1 MYCKR
6 KKIEQHDL
14 VYDNKTRDAIPK
26 RGYYSELVSDMTKDD
41 PTRDICTKKRMK
53 LILQAKT
60 DRLAPMLVSL
70 PKPQRAKL
78 LLPPGRWT
86 TYREDE
92 SIQFPFETFVPKLQ
106 FLSIVLP
113 KELPRL
119 VKIERLRRKFL
130 AANMKK
136 MLRELGIQPYWLL
149 PVDEFKLT
157 DMEHYGLYSPFPKL
171 DLEIFDN
178 TDFDCRIPDEWMSL
192 GMIDGEQYP
201 CPGLAFIPK
210 DDSKPSKSNGDV
222 IQNLNNLYEWTNVAA
237 INYDVKNDKWEVMA
251 LDGTKRHYL
260 IPRVRLMFKADDPET
275 FAQRVKFAVDLR
287 KEVENNLRFYLY
299 LDCLLLEGLPEMP
312 LHYMPKILKMVLIHR
327 QSKDVDE
334 EHMNSLKQEVE
345 LLYTKM
351 EGKMK
356 IIFTIQKYKDLY
368 NFINVPTPDYVPP
381 VPQYGRHP
389 CVMED
394 FHGRLKYNQW
404 YSLYVLTESVACIH
418 LVVDECL
425 KVESMLF
432 FTANYG
438 RNASLAEFDAAQQ
451 HCTSMMLK
459 YLNISWLNQTAH
471 AIRMSFRDV
480 GKGWFN
486 IYEKKWEFYGVSKL
500 CRFMQLVRF
509 RMQYAL
515 RYCIEQSMAMLVALC
530 ETPCLCTY
538 VCDDDYEWD
547 SNDLINSPFRSPTVT
562 LFYFHL
568 MMNERGPYYT
578 TDPAQFEV
586 VIQRLFRE
594 MLYRCHFI
602 PQVHPMIMTGL
613 VFDKELFL
621 TSIGLMEPNVVDY
634 RERLL
639 KAYRKAIIPLKAY
652 MRQYA
657 CYREIYML
665 NIEEYVENYR
675 NEKHSASETK
685 EEVQIHYDAKQDL
698 IWRLPQFINIGPFAI
713 NVDSLK
719 QLLVNKRSDIIKAL
733 LVMWAEEVRL
743 VVDDVIT
750 AYKGIMRK
758 LGEKPNTI
766 EHVFEIREWMESI
779 PFALKTQDDIMRKV
793 HSDYEV
799 LEAFFMPLENE
810 DFRALWE
817 AIGWPLQ
824 ITKQVDDTVLFLEEE
839 QEKFWKLHMQDEQT
853 LYDKIDMFTAQCMT
867 LTLQNDF
874 SKVHEIA
881 NDIKKAW
888 KAMKDAQDWGR
899 ILNQRQKLFG
909 QPVVA
914 FADLNKLVK
923 EFEPYRNLWVTASDF
938 LKAREVW
945 LDNPLMYVD
954 ADTIEP
960 LVNEYYKTII
970 KCVRTFQD
978 MPKVQAVAV
987 TIRDNIDEFRPLIPI
1002 IQAVRNPGM
1011 KERHW
1016 NEFMEKA
1023 GITVT
1028 MNEKQTF
1035 QMCLKQGVAAHGQL
1049 IADIG
1054 ELASKEYVIEQS
1066 LDKMQAEWANKALE
1080 MNAYKNTGTFI
1091 MKIADETLQ
1100 LLDEHLLATQQLGF
1114 SPFKAAFELRIQEW
1128 DDKLRLTQKV
1138 VDEWIECQKEW
1149 MYLEPIF
1156 TSEDIAR
1163 QLPMETKKYGT
1174 MERIWRRI
1182 MSSAAACPK
1191 IMIICPDSR
1200 LLDSLSE
1207 AIHLLAVVSR
1217 GLNEYME
1224 LKRLRFPRFFFLS
1237 DDELLEIL
1245 SQSRNPRAVQPHL
1258 RKCFENIAKVTF
1270 QSDLLITHMHSSEG
1284 EIVELKYKFLPSSN
1298 VEQWL
1303 LLLEDTMR
1311 HSIRLTLIAGLAE
1324 LWEMPR
1330 SQWVLRWP
1338 GQVVIAGSQTAWTA
1352 GVENAIDEYR
1362 MEFFFD
1368 ENLKMLDS
1376 LRALVKGELTYFQ
1389 REVLCALI
1397 VVEVHARDV
1406 TRTLVDENVR
1416 NLADF
1421 QWICQLRYYQNVK
1434 PMWPLEADETPD
1446 IFQDE
1451 VHLDTSRYYRQFSQN
1466 TCDVRAL
1473 NSIFTYQNEYL
1484 GNSGRLVITPLTDRC
1499 YLTLMCAMHLKFGG
1513 APAGPAGTGKTETTK
1528 DLAKALAV
1536 QCVVFNCS
1544 DQLDFMAMGKFFK
1557 GLAASGAWACFDEF
1571 NRIDIEV
1578 LSVVAQQVVTI
1589 QKAQIARLDRFM
1601 FEGVDLPL
1609 KASCSVFITMNPGYA
1624 GRTELPDNLKAL
1636 FRPIAMMVP
1645 DYALIAEISLF
1656 SFGFSEAKILA
1667 GKITTTFRLSSEQLS
1682 TQDHYDFG
1690 MRAVK
1695 TVITV
1700 AGNLI
1705 RQMPDGD
1712 ERQIVLR
1719 ALKDVN
1725 VPKFLANDLV
1735 LFNGIISDLFPRVE
1749 VPVVDY
1755 GIMEQ
1760 SIRNMLTKK
1769 GYDDLYS
1776 FIFKVIQ
1783 LYETTVVR
1791 HGLMLVG
1798 PAGAGKTK
1806 CYETLRDAL
1815 TAIKGKLAPDGF
1827 PFTPV
1832 HTFVVNPKSITMG
1845 QLYGEFD
1852 LLTHEWTDGILS
1864 SLVRAGIAVEDMD
1877 RRWYVFDGPVDAVW
1891 IENMNTVLDDNKKLC
1906 LSSGEI
1912 MKLTDRQRMIFEVAD
1927 LTVASPATVSRCGM
1941 VYLDAQ
1947 VVGLPPLINAWIKS
1961 NLPAIADPIRKS
1973 LVPLISTYLYPALE
1987 LLRSKL
1993 TEIVGSID
2001 SSLVIK
2007 FLELLDYRLRP
2018 LTGKDDRPP
2027 PAANFLALMPR
2038 LAPLWVVWAVI
2049 WSVGATC
2056 DHNGRAIFSDFIRE
2070 ATTEAG
2076 LKPLFPAE
2084 GRVYDYTLHDG
2095 GFTDPTEDGEPA
2107 APYWYSWMAK
2117 LGKYVVDPDWQ
2128 YADIEVPTMDNVRS
2142 AAILGYKIVNYNH
2155 VICVGPTG
2163 TGKTVTITAKLSRGL
2178 HRKFICEFLVFSAR
2192 TSANQT
2198 QDVIDSKLERR
2209 RRGVF
2214 GPPPTK
2220 RQVFFIDDLNM
2231 PALEVFGAQ
2240 PPIELLRQFMDFG
2253 GWYDRS
2259 NIGEF
2264 KMLVDVGIVA
2274 AMGPPGG
2281 GRNPVTMR
2289 LMRHFHYVSFTEME
2303 YSSKY
2308 GIFSTILS
2316 SWTRNIDPKVPP
2328 VREAPFLK
2336 ASIEIFSALVE
2347 ELLPTPTKSHYTFNL
2362 RDLSKVFQGVLMMD
2376 AKTVTH
2382 EDDVIRLW
2390 YHEHLRVYQDRL
2402 VNDADRKWFTNLM
2415 NKKVR
2420 SEFQKDPHELLQDR
2434 LMLFGDFMDLG
2445 ADEKKYAEIVDRD
2458 ELADVLSHYL
2468 EEYNISTTA
2477 PLDLVLFDDAV
2488 AHLCRIARIMRQ
2500 PMANALLLGMGG
2512 SGRQSL
2518 SRLSANMTELAC
2530 IQIEITKAYGLSEWR
2545 DDLKQTMLKAGAENR
2560 GIVFL
2565 FSDAQIKM
2573 ESFLEDLNNILSSGD
2588 VPNIYEVEDL
2598 DKIYQAVRHAVMEM
2612 NLTATKTNLFAC
2624 YQRRVRSNMHIVV
2637 VMSPIGEIFRS
2648 RLRQFPS
2655 LVNCCTIDWFSEW
2668 PKSALESVAFH
2679 FFETMG
2685 ELSVASND
2693 VLNAMVSVCCFA
2705 HQSVVEASE
2714 RFKEQLN
2721 RINYVT
2727 PMSYME
2733 MLGAYAEMFRKKQKA
2748 ILNES
2753 NALKTGLNKLNQT
2766 EIEVKEL
2773 QIELAELKPLM
2784 EKAAEETRKVIEQI
2798 ATDTAIA
2805 EEAREKVEKET
2816 VMAEKLAAINAAM
2829 AEDAQRDLEEAMPAL
2844 RAAEKALQELNRN
2857 DVVEV
2862 KAMKKPPA
2870 GVVLVIE
2877 SLCVV
2882 FDIKPIK
2889 EPGASFGEKVLNYW
2903 KPGSL
2908 MLSDPS
2914 AFLDSLLKFDKDS
2927 ITEDMI
2933 KKLKRFVVNPDYDP
2947 AKILKVS
2954 KACQSLCMW
2963 VHAMYKFYHVNKG
2976 VAPKK
2981 EALARATRELQ
2992 IVEAMLATAK
3002 AKMIALLEGIA
3013 KLNAYL
3019 VEKEDERKRMEE
3031 DINQCLARMDRANR
3045 LLNGLS
3051 SERVRWIKTIA
3062 DLDVA
3067 IVNLIGDILISAC
3080 AVGYITPFTDEFRR
3094 ELLKNWI
3101 EHMEKVEVP
3110 HTSGATPISTL
3121 GDAVQIRTWQMYG
3134 LPRDPMSVES
3144 AVLMSNSRR
3153 WPLIIDPQ
3161 TQANKWIRAMGKL
3174 EGLVVCKPNDRDL
3187 LRNFESALRF
3197 GKPILLE
3204 NVGQELDP
3212 ALDPVL
3218 KRQYFR
3224 QAGQLVLK
3232 LGDSLIPYMAGFKL
3246 YITTKLPNPKYKPE
3260 TSVKVMV
3267 VNFALVPS
3275 GLAEQLL
3282 STVVAQERPDLEEL
3296 RGQLIVSRAQMAAQ
3310 LAEMQADILYGLSN
3324 SQGSPVDDLPLI
3336 LTLEA
3341 IKIKSAEIIIKVEDI
3356 ERTTLEIDE
3365 ARSGYVPVADRGSI
3379 LFFCLS
3385 DMANVDPMY
3394 QYSLEWFVKLFVR
3407 AMAETE
3413 PNEDIVERVDTIIV
3427 HFTFLLYQNVC
3438 RSLFE
3443 RHKLLFAFLLCAR
3456 ILLDR
3461 GAIRATEFNFL
3472 LSGAKLDT
3480 EVENPDPKWISPR
3493 MWIEIQ
3499 QLATLPTMAT
3509 ILRDFTNNVK
3519 FFKTYYDSYTPH
3531 KLPYPKPLD
3540 TQYDTF
3546 QKLLVLKCVRPDKL
3560 IPGLQDY
3567 VVTGLGARFVEPQP
3581 ADLAALYA
3589 ESDPLAPIIFV
3600 LSTGTDP
3607 AADLLK
3613 FADKMKMGKRFES
3626 ISLGQGQG
3634 PYAEAMMRVGCD
3646 FGNWVFFQN
3655 CHLSPSWM
3663 PVLELNVEH
3672 IQPELVHK
3680 DFRLWLTSTPSPF
3693 FPVALLQNGYKM
3705 TVEPPRGIK
3714 ANLLKAFM
3722 NQVPDFMEY
3731 FHSQDPK
3738 VPNFKWLLFSL
3749 CLFHGVVLERRKFG
3763 PLGFNIPYEFTDG
3776 DLRICISQLHMFLN
3790 EYSEVPLRMLTYTA
3804 GHINYGGRVT
3814 DDWDRRCLLTLL
3826 ADYYTLSVLTDRYT
3840 FDESGAYRQQPPAAN
3855 IEDYTKY
3862 IRTLPLNDDPSL
3874 FGLHANAN
3882 ISYAMTETNY
3892 NLFTL
3897 RDLQPKEIAAGEGAS
3912 IEQIIENAAND
3923 IIRVLPKPLDA
3934 EHIATAYPVSYKE
3947 SLNTVL
3953 IQEANRY
3960 NKLLGIIST
3969 SLKDLLKA
3977 LKGLVVMSEALENMA
3992 DSLSKNIV
4000 PGMWSSMA
4008 YPSLKPLAAWV
4019 KDLCLRVQFMQ
4030 EWAASGIPKVFW
4042 ISGFYFPQAFL
4053 TGALQNYARKHV
4065 IAIDTIAYAF
4075 EALQQAP
4082 QKKPEDG
4089 CCVRGL
4095 FLEGAR
4101 WNSGDMSL
4109 EESKPKELHT
4119 QMAILYMKPE
4129 QNHRLQQNLYE
4140 CPTYKTLLRAGTL
4153 STTGHSTNYVMTI
4166 ELNTHKPQSHWIKR
4180 GVALFC
4186 ALDY

>member
-1 MYCKR
+1 
-6 KKIEQHDL
+6 
-14 VYDNKTRDAIPK
+14 
-26 RGYYSELVSDMTKDD
+26 
-41 PTRDICTKKRMK
+41 
-53 LILQAKT
+53 
-60 DRLAPMLVSL
+60 
-70 PKPQRAKL
+70 
-78 LLPPGRWT
+78 
-86 TYREDE
+86 
-92 SIQFPFETFVPKLQ
+92 
-106 FLSIVLP
+106 
-113 KELPRL
+113 
-119 VKIERLRRKFL
+119 
-130 AANMKK
+130 
-136 MLRELGIQPYWLL
+136 
-149 PVDEFKLT
+149 
-157 DMEHYGLYSPFPKL
+157 
-171 DLEIFDN
+171 
-178 TDFDCRIPDEWMSL
+178 
-192 GMIDGEQYP
+192 
-201 CPGLAFIPK
+201 
-210 DDSKPSKSNGDV
+210 
-222 IQNLNNLYEWTNVAA
+222 
-237 INYDVKNDKWEVMA
+237 
-251 LDGTKRHYL
+251 
-260 IPRVRLMFKADDPET
+260 
-275 FAQRVKFAVDLR
+275 
-287 KEVENNLRFYLY
+287 
-299 LDCLLLEGLPEMP
+299 
-312 LHYMPKILKMVLIHR
+312 
-327 QSKDVDE
+327 
-334 EHMNSLKQEVE
+334 
-345 LLYTKM
+345 
-351 EGKMK
+351 
-356 IIFTIQKYKDLY
+356 
-368 NFINVPTPDYVPP
+368 
-381 VPQYGRHP
+381 
-389 CVMED
+389 
-394 FHGRLKYNQW
+394 
-404 YSLYVLTESVACIH
+404 
-418 LVVDECL
+418 
-425 KVESMLF
+425 
-432 FTANYG
+432 
-438 RNASLAEFDAAQQ
+438 
-451 HCTSMMLK
+451 
-459 YLNISWLNQTAH
+459 
-471 AIRMSFRDV
+471 
-480 GKGWFN
+480 
-486 IYEKKWEFYGVSKL
+486 
-500 CRFMQLVRF
+500 
-509 RMQYAL
+509 
-515 RYCIEQSMAMLVALC
+515 
-530 ETPCLCTY
+530 
-538 VCDDDYEWD
+538 
-547 SNDLINSPFRSPTVT
+547 
-562 LFYFHL
+562 
-568 MMNERGPYYT
+568 
-578 TDPAQFEV
+578 
-586 VIQRLFRE
+586 
-594 MLYRCHFI
+594 
-602 PQVHPMIMTGL
+602 
-613 VFDKELFL
+613 
-621 TSIGLMEPNVVDY
+621 
-634 RERLL
+634 
-639 KAYRKAIIPLKAY
+639 
-652 MRQYA
+652 
-657 CYREIYML
+657 
-665 NIEEYVENYR
+665 
-675 NEKHSASETK
+675 
-685 EEVQIHYDAKQDL
+685 
-698 IWRLPQFINIGPFAI
+698 
-713 NVDSLK
+713 
-719 QLLVNKRSDIIKAL
+719 
-733 LVMWAEEVRL
+733 
-743 VVDDVIT
+743 
-750 AYKGIMRK
+750 
-758 LGEKPNTI
+758 
-766 EHVFEIREWMESI
+766 
-779 PFALKTQDDIMRKV
+779 
-793 HSDYEV
+793 
-799 LEAFFMPLENE
+799 
-810 DFRALWE
+810 
-817 AIGWPLQ
+817 
-824 ITKQVDDTVLFLEEE
+824 
-839 QEKFWKLHMQDEQT
+839 
-853 LYDKIDMFTAQCMT
+853 
-867 LTLQNDF
+867 
-874 SKVHEIA
+874 VHEIA

-888 KAMKDAQDWGR
+888 KGMKDAQEWGR
-899 ILNQRQKLFG
+899 VLNQRQKLFG
-909 QPVVA
+909 QPVVP
-914 FADLNKLVK
+914 FSDLNRLVK

-945 LDNPLMYVD
+945 FDNPLMYVD
-954 ADTIEP
+954 ADGIEP
-960 LVNEYYKTII
+960 LINDYYKTII
-970 KCVRTFQD
+970 KCVRTFAD
-978 MPKVQAVAV
+978 MPKVQQVAT

-1035 QMCLKQGVAAHGQL
+1035 TMCLKQGMAAHGEL
-1049 IADIG
+1049 IAEIG

-1066 LDKMQAEWANKALE
+1066 LDKMQSDWANKAME
-1080 MNAYKNTGTFI
+1080 IAPYKNTGTFI

-1100 LLDEHLLATQQLGF
+1100 LLDEHLLNTQQLGF
-1114 SPFKAAFELRIQEW
+1114 SPFKAAFELRITDW
-1128 DDKLRLTQKV
+1128 DEKLRLTQKV

-1156 TSEDIAR
+1156 TSEDISR
-1163 QLPMETKKYGT
+1163 QLPLEAKKYGT

-1182 MSSAAACPK
+1182 MGTAAACPK
-1191 IMIICPDSR
+1191 IMLICPDSR
-1200 LLDSLSE
+1200 LLDSLVE
-1207 AIHLLAVVSR
+1207 ARHLLAVVAR
-1217 GLNEYME
+1217 GLAEYME

-1270 QSDLLITHMHSSEG
+1270 EPDLKISHMHSSEG
-1284 EIVELKYKFLPSSN
+1284 EIVELKYKFYPSSN

-1311 HSIRLTLIAGLAE
+1311 HTIRLTLVAGMEE
-1324 LWEMPR
+1324 LWTLPR
-1330 SQWVLRWP
+1330 AEWVLRWP

-1352 GVENAIDEYR
+1352 GVEAAIEDYR
-1362 MEFFFD
+1362 MDQFFE
-1368 ENLKMLDS
+1368 ENLLMLDS
-1376 LRALVKGELTYFQ
+1376 LRGLVKGELTFFQ
-1389 REVLCALI
+1389 REVVCALI
-1397 VVEVHARDV
+1397 VIEVHAREV
-1406 TRTLVDENVR
+1406 TRTLVDENVK
-1416 NLADF
+1416 NVTDF
-1421 QWICQLRYYQNVK
+1421 QWICQLRYYQVVK
-1434 PMWPLEADETPD
+1434 PMYEFEEGESRE
-1446 IFQDE
+1446 IYQDE
-1451 VHLDTSRYYRQFSQN
+1451 NRLDTLPYYRQFSQN
-1466 TCDVRAL
+1466 HCDVKAL
-1473 NSIFTYQNEYL
+1473 NSVFMYSNEYL

-1544 DQLDFMAMGKFFK
+1544 DQLDYMAMGKFFK

-1589 QKAQIARLDRFM
+1589 QKAQIARLDKFM
-1601 FEGVDLPL
+1601 FEGCELPL

-1656 SFGFSEAKILA
+1656 SYGFFEAKILA

-1682 TQDHYDFG
+1682 SQDHYDFG

-1695 TVITV
+1695 TVILV

-1705 RQMPDGD
+1705 RQMPDAD

-1719 ALKDVN
+1719 ALRDVN
-1725 VPKFLANDLV
+1725 VPKFLADDLL

-1749 VPVVDY
+1749 IPIVDY

-1760 SIRNMLTKK
+1760 SIRNILVKR

-1806 CYETLRDAL
+1806 CYEILRDAL

-1852 LLTHEWTDGILS
+1852 LQTHEWTDGILS
-1864 SLVRAGIAVEDMD
+1864 SLVRGGIAVEDMD
-1877 RRWYVFDGPVDAVW
+1877 KRWYVFDGPVDAVW

-1927 LTVASPATVSRCGM
+1927 LAVASPATVSRCGM
-1941 VYLDAQ
+1941 VYLDTR
-1947 VVGLPPLINAWIKS
+1947 VVGLPPLVNAWLKS
-1961 NLPAIADPIRKS
+1961 NIPPIADSLRKHF
-1973 LVPLISTYLYPALE
+1973 PNLITNYLYPALT

-1993 TEIVGSID
+1993 TEIVVSID
-2001 SSLVIK
+2001 SQLVLK
-2007 FLELLDYRLRP
+2007 FLELLDYRMRP

-2027 PAANFLALMPR
+2027 PGAAFLAMMPK
-2038 LAPLWVVWAVI
+2038 LAPCWVVWAVI

-2056 DHNGRAIFSDFIRE
+2056 DHNGRAIFSDFMRSL
-2070 ATTEAG
+2070 TEENG
-2076 LKPLFPAE
+2076 LKPLFPKE

-2095 GFTDPTEDGEPA
+2095 GFTDPTDDGEPA
-2107 APYWYSWMAK
+2107 NPYWYNWMANMEE
-2117 LGKYVVDPDWQ
+2117 YEVDPEWQ
-2128 YADIEVPTMDNVRS
+2128 YADIEVPTLDNVRS
-2142 AAILGYKIVNYNH
+2142 AAILGYKIANYNH

-2163 TGKTVTITAKLSRGL
+2163 TGKTVTITSKLSRGL
-2178 HRKFICEFLVFSAR
+2178 HKKFICEFIVFSAR

-2231 PALEVFGAQ
+2231 PALEVYGAQ
-2240 PPIELLRQFMDFG
+2240 PPIELLRQFMDFS
-2253 GWYDRS
+2253 GWYDRT

-2303 YSSKY
+2303 YASKY
-2308 GIFSTILS
+2308 AIFNTILC
-2316 SWTRNIDPKVPP
+2316 SWTRNIPKEVK
-2328 VREAPFLK
+2328 VREGPFLK
-2336 ASIEIFSALVE
+2336 ASIDIFSSLVE
-2347 ELLPTPTKSHYTFNL
+2347 ELLPTPTKSHYTFNM
-2362 RDLSKVFQGVLMMD
+2362 RDLSKVFQGILMMD
-2376 AKTVTH
+2376 PHFVKD

-2390 YHEHLRVYQDRL
+2390 YHEHQRVYQDRL
-2402 VNDADRKWFTNLM
+2402 VNNEDRDWFVNLL
-2415 NKKVR
+2415 NKKIR
-2420 SEFQKDPHELLQDR
+2420 TEFGKKSADVVEGR
-2434 LMLFGDFMDLG
+2434 LMLFGDFMDIG
-2445 ADEKKYAEIVDRD
+2445 ADERKYVEITDQEEMD
-2458 ELADVLSHYL
+2458 YVLSHYL
-2468 EEYNISTTA
+2468 VEYNLSTTV
-2477 PLDLVLFDDAV
+2477 PLDLVLFEDAV
-2488 AHLCRIARIMRQ
+2488 AHLCRLARIMRQ

-2518 SRLSANMTELAC
+2518 SRLAANMAELTC
-2530 IQIEITKAYGLSEWR
+2530 IQIEITKAYGQSEWR
-2545 DDLKQTMLKAGAENR
+2545 DDLKQTMIKAGADNR

-2588 VPNIYEVEDL
+2588 VPNIYEAEDL
-2598 DKIYQAVRHAVMEM
+2598 DKIYMSVRHAVMEM
-2612 NLTATKTNLFAC
+2612 NLAATKTNLFAC
-2624 YQRRVRSNMHIVV
+2624 YQRRVRSNLHIVV
-2637 VMSPIGEIFRS
+2637 VMSPVGEIFRA

-2668 PKSALESVAFH
+2668 PKSALESVATH
-2679 FFETMG
+2679 FFHNMG
-2685 ELSVASND
+2685 ELQTSDEILDS
-2693 VLNAMVSVCCFA
+2693 MVSVCCFA
-2705 HQSVVEASE
+2705 HQSVVDASAK
-2714 RFKEQLN
+2714 FLAQLN
-2721 RINYVT
+2721 RLNYVT

-2733 MLGAYAEMFRKKQKA
+2733 MLGAYAEMFRKQRKA

-2766 EIEVKEL
+2766 EVEVKQL

-2784 EKAAEETRKVIEQI
+2784 EKAAEETRKVIDQI
-2798 ATDTAIA
+2798 AIDTAIA
-2805 EEAREKVEKET
+2805 EEARIKVEKEQSI
-2816 VMAEKLAAINAAM
+2816 AEKMAAETTAM
-2829 AEDAQRDLEEAMPAL
+2829 AEDAQRDLDEAMPAL
-2844 RAAEKALQELNRN
+2844 RAAENALKELNRN
-2857 DVVEV
+2857 DIVEV
-2862 KAMKKPPA
+2862 KALKKPPG

-2903 KPGSL
+2903 KPGSQ
-2908 MLSDPS
+2908 MLADPT
-2914 AFLDSLLKFDKDS
+2914 AFLDSLMKFDKES

-2933 KKLKRFVVNPDYDP
+2933 KKLKRFIVNPDYEP
-2947 AKILKVS
+2947 TKIIKVS
-2954 KACQSLCMW
+2954 KACMSLCMW
-2963 VHAMYKFYHVNKG
+2963 VHAMYKFYHVNKA

-2981 EALARATRELQ
+2981 EALERATKELAA
-2992 IVEAMLATAK
+2992 VEAMLANAK
-3002 AKMIALLEGIA
+3002 AKMQALLEGIA

-3019 VEKEDERKRMEE
+3019 QEKEEEKRKMEE

-3051 SERVRWIKTIA
+3051 SERVRWISTIKK
-3062 DLDVA
+3062 LDVD
-3067 IVNLIGDILISAC
+3067 IVSLIGDILISAC

-3094 ELLKNWI
+3094 ELLREWMH
-3101 EHMEKVEVP
+3101 HMEEVAVP
-3110 HTSGATPISTL
+3110 HTEGATPLSIL
-3121 GDAVQIRTWQMYG
+3121 GDPVQIRTWQMYG
-3134 LPRDPMSVES
+3134 LPRDPLSVES

-3161 TQANKWIRAMGKL
+3161 TQANKWIRAMGKI

-3187 LRNFESALRF
+3187 LRSFESALRF
-3197 GKPILLE
+3197 GKPVLLE

-3224 QAGQLVLK
+3224 QAGQMVLK
-3232 LGDSLIPYMAGFKL
+3232 LGDSLIPYMPGFRL
-3246 YITTKLPNPKYKPE
+3246 YITTKLPNPRYTPE
-3260 TSVKVMV
+3260 TSVKVQI

-3282 STVVAQERPDLEEL
+3282 SIVVAQERPDLEEL
-3296 RGQLIVSRAQMAAQ
+3296 RGQLIVSRAQMSAQ

-3324 SQGSPVDDLPLI
+3324 SEGSPVDDLPLI

-3356 ERTTLEIDE
+3356 ERTTIEIDV
-3365 ARSGYVPVADRGSI
+3365 AREDYIPVANRGQI

-3385 DMANVDPMY
+3385 GMANVDPMY
-3394 QYSLEWFVKLFVR
+3394 QYSLEWFVKLFIR
-3407 AMAETE
+3407 SMAETE
-3413 PNEDIVERVDTIIV
+3413 PNEDIMERVDTIIE
-3427 HFTFLLYQNVC
+3427 HFTFLLYVNVC

-3461 GAIRATEFNFL
+3461 GVIRLIEFNFL
-3472 LSGAKLDT
+3472 LNGAKIEQEL
-3480 EVENPDPKWISPR
+3480 ENPEPKWISER
-3493 MWIEIQ
+3493 MWLDMQ
-3499 QLATLPTMAT
+3499 QLASIPTMKQFV
-3509 ILRDFTNNVK
+3509 LEDFHAQIK
-3519 FFKTYYDSYTPH
+3519 FFRTYYDAWNPH
-3531 KLPYPKPLD
+3531 KLPFPKPLD
-3540 TQYDTF
+3540 TQLDQF
-3546 QKLLVLKCVRPDKL
+3546 QRLLVLKCLRPDKL

-3567 VVTGLGARFVEPQP
+3567 VVMGLGGRFVEPQP

-3634 PYAEAMMRVGCD
+3634 PLAEAMMKIGCD

-3680 DFRLWLTSTPSPF
+3680 DFRLWLTAMPSPH

-3714 ANLLKAFM
+3714 ANLLKAYM
-3722 NQVPDFMEY
+3722 NQVPDFVDY
-3731 FHSQDPK
+3731 FNSTDSK

-3776 DLRICISQLHMFLN
+3776 DLRICISQLHMFLT

-3814 DDWDRRCLLTLL
+3814 DDWDRRCLLCLL
-3826 ADYYTLSVLTDRYT
+3826 HDYYSTQVLSDKYI
-3840 FDESGAYRQQPPAAN
+3840 FDENGAYKQQSPSSN
-3855 IEDYTKY
+3855 IEAYTAY

-3874 FGLHANAN
+3874 FGLHSNAN
-3882 ISYAMTETNY
+3882 ISYAMSETNTC
-3892 NLFTL
+3892 LGIL
-3897 RDLQPKEIAAGEGAS
+3897 RNLQPKEVSSGGGLSAE
-3912 IEQIIENAAND
+3912 EMTERAANE
-3923 IIRVLPKPLDA
+3923 ILAIVPPMLDQKY
-3934 EHIATAYPVSYKE
+3934 IATTYPVSYKE

-3953 IQEANRY
+3953 IQEAIRY
-3960 NKLLGIIST
+3960 NRLLGVINS
-3969 SLKDLLKA
+3969 SLRDLLKA
-3977 LKGLVVMSEALENMA
+3977 LKGLVVMSEALESMA
-3992 DSLSKNIV
+3992 GSLARNAV
-4000 PGMWSSMA
+4000 PLMWSSKA

-4019 KDLCLRVQFMQ
+4019 KDLILRVQFMQ
-4030 EWAASGIPKVFW
+4030 LWADTGIPKVFW

-4065 IAIDTIAYAF
+4065 IAIDTISYAF
-4075 EALQQAP
+4075 EALPAAP
-4082 QKKPEDG
+4082 AKRPDDG

-4095 FLEGAR
+4095 YLEGAR

-4109 EESKPKELHT
+4109 EESRPKELHT
-4119 QMAILYMKPE
+4119 EMAIIYMKPE
-4129 QNHRLQQNLYE
+4129 QNHKLQQGLYE

-4166 ELNTHKPQSHWIKR
+4166 ELTTHKPQSHWIKR

>member
-1 MYCKR
+1 MHSRR
-6 KKIEQHDL
+6 KKIKRHDV
-14 VYDNKTRDAIPK
+14 VYDNVERDAIPK
-26 RGYYSELVSDMTKDD
+26 RGYYSELVSNMMKDLA
-41 PTRDICTKKRMK
+41 PKQAFAKKRMK
-53 LILQAKT
+53 LLLQAKT
-60 DRLAPMLVSL
+60 DKLAPMVISL
-70 PKPQRAKL
+70 PKPQKPKI

-86 TYREDE
+86 TYSEDD

-106 FLSIVLP
+106 FLSVVLP

-130 AANMKK
+130 ASNIKK
-136 MLRELGIQPYWLL
+136 MLRERGIQPYLL
-149 PVDEFKLT
+149 MPTTEYPISDEQ
-157 DMEHYGLYSPFPKL
+157 YYSLYSVFPKME
-171 DLEIFDN
+171 LELFDN
-178 TDFDCRIPDEWMSL
+178 TEYDCRIPEEWLNL
-192 GMIDGEQYP
+192 GLIEGEQYP

-210 DDSKPSKSNGDV
+210 QDGKSTKPSTDL
-222 IQNLNNLYEWTNVAA
+222 IQILNNLYEWTNVAA
-237 INYDVKNDKWEVMA
+237 FSFDKNTEKWEVMA
-251 LDGTKRHYL
+251 LDGSKRRFN
-260 IPRVRLMFKADDPET
+260 IPRIRLMFKADDPDT
-275 FAQRVKFAVDLR
+275 FAERVKFAVNLR

-299 LDCLLLEGLPEMP
+299 LDCLILDGLPRMP
-312 LHYMPKILKMVLIHR
+312 LNFMPSILKMVIIH
-327 QSKDVDE
+327 QQAKKLD
-334 EHMNSLKQEVE
+334 NNLLQSLKQEVE
-345 LLYTKM
+345 
-351 EGKMK
+351 
-356 IIFTIQKYKDLY
+356 
-368 NFINVPTPDYVPP
+368 
-381 VPQYGRHP
+381 
-389 CVMED
+389 
-394 FHGRLKYNQW
+394 
-404 YSLYVLTESVACIH
+404 A
-418 LVVDECL
+418 
-425 KVESMLF
+425 MLF
-432 FTANYG
+432 FTSNYG
-438 RNASLAEFDAAQQ
+438 RNVSLAEFDAAQQ

-459 YLNISWLNQTAH
+459 YLNITWLDATAH
-471 AIRMSFRDV
+471 AIRMSYRDV

-486 IYEKKWEFYGVSKL
+486 IYEKKWEFYGISKL

-515 RYCIEQSMAMLVALC
+515 RYSIEQSMAMFVVLC

-538 VCDDDYEWD
+538 ICEDDYEWD
-547 SNDLINSPFRSPTVT
+547 STDLINSPFRSPTPT

-568 MMNERGPYYT
+568 MMSAEGPYYT
-578 TDPAQFEV
+578 TPPEQFEI

-602 PQVHPMIMTGL
+602 PQVHPKIMTGL

-621 TSIGLMEPNVVDY
+621 TSIGLMEPNVVEY

-639 KAYRKAIIPLKAY
+639 KAYRKAIIPLIAY
-652 MRQYA
+652 MHQYD
-657 CYREIYML
+657 CYKDIYML
-665 NIEEYVENYR
+665 NIEDNFR
-675 NEKHSASETK
+675 QEKHSASEIR
-685 EEVQIHYDAKQDL
+685 EEVQMHYDEKQDL
-698 IWRLPQFINIGPFAI
+698 IWRLPQYINIGPFAI
-713 NVDSLK
+713 NVDTLK
-719 QLLVNKRSDIIKAL
+719 QMLVTKRSDIIKAL
-733 LVMWAEEVRL
+733 LTMWAEEVRQ
-743 VVDDVIT
+743 VVEDVIQ
-750 AYKGIMRK
+750 AYKNIMRK

-779 PFALKTQDDIMRKV
+779 PFALKTQEDIMKKV
-793 HSDYEV
+793 HTDYEV
-799 LEAFFMPLENE
+799 LDVFFTPLEHD
-810 DFRALWE
+810 DFKALWE
-817 AIGWPLQ
+817 AIGWPLN
-824 ITKQVDDTVLFLEEE
+824 ITKQVDATTDFLEEE
-839 QEKFWKLHMQDEQT
+839 QEKFWKLHQQDEQT
-853 LYDKIDMFTAQCMT
+853 LFDKIDMFTAQCMA

-874 SKVHEIA
+874 AKVHEIA

-888 KAMKDAQDWGR
+888 KGMKDAQEWGR
-899 ILNQRQKLFG
+899 VLNQRQKLFG

-914 FADLNKLVK
+914 FADLNRLVK

-938 LKAREVW
+938 LKSREVW
-945 LDNPLMYVD
+945 FDNPLIYVD
-954 ADTIEP
+954 ADAIEP
-960 LVNEYYKTII
+960 AINEYYKTIV
-970 KCVRTFQD
+970 KCIRVFAD
-978 MPKVQAVAV
+978 LPKVQQVAL
-987 TIRDNIDEFRPLIPI
+987 TIRDDMDEFRPLIPV

-1011 KERHW
+1011 KDRHW
-1016 NEFMEKA
+1016 NEFMERA
-1023 GITVT
+1023 GIAVT

-1035 QMCLKQGVAAHGQL
+1035 AMCLKQGVAEHAEM
-1049 IADIG
+1049 IAEID

-1066 LDKMQAEWANKALE
+1066 LDKMLNDWASKTMEVSPYKA
-1080 MNAYKNTGTFI
+1080 TGTFI

-1100 LLDEHLLATQQLGF
+1100 LLDEHLLMTQQLGF

-1128 DDKLRLTQKV
+1128 DDRLRLTQKV
-1138 VDEWIECQKEW
+1138 VDEWIETQKEW

-1156 TSEDIAR
+1156 TSEDISR
-1163 QLPMETKKYGT
+1163 QLPLEAKKYGT

-1191 IMIICPDSR
+1191 IMVICPDSR
-1200 LLDSLSE
+1200 LLDSLVE
-1207 AIHLLAVVSR
+1207 ARHLLAVVSR

-1270 QSDLLITHMHSSEG
+1270 EPDLKITQMHSSEG
-1284 EIVELKYKFLPSSN
+1284 EIVELKYKFYPSSN

-1303 LLLEDTMR
+1303 LLLEDTMK
-1311 HSIRLTLIAGLAE
+1311 HSIRLTLVAAMEE
-1324 LWEMPR
+1324 LWTMPR
-1330 SQWVLRWP
+1330 AEWVLRWP
-1338 GQVVIAGSQTAWTA
+1338 GQAVLAGSQTAWTA
-1352 GVENAIDEYR
+1352 GVEQAIVDYR
-1362 MEFFFD
+1362 LDLYFEEM
-1368 ENLKMLDS
+1368 LSQLDS
-1376 LRALVKGELTYFQ
+1376 LRALVKGELTFFQ

-1397 VVEVHARDV
+1397 VIEVHARDV
-1406 TRTLVDENVR
+1406 TRTLVDENVK
-1416 NLADF
+1416 NISDF
-1421 QWICQLRYYQNVK
+1421 QWICQLRYYQIIK
-1434 PMWPLEADETPD
+1434 DMIPLEEDESPE
-1446 IFQDE
+1446 IYQDE
-1451 VHLDTSRYYRQFSQN
+1451 ERLDTSMFYRQFSQN
-1466 TCDVRAL
+1466 YCDVRAL
-1473 NSIFTYQNEYL
+1473 NSVFTYQNEYL

-1589 QKAQIARLDRFM
+1589 QKAQIARQEKFM
-1601 FEGVDLPL
+1601 FEGCELPL

-1656 SFGFSEAKILA
+1656 SYGFYEAKILA

-1682 TQDHYDFG
+1682 SQEHYDFG

-1695 TVITV
+1695 TVILV

-1719 ALKDVN
+1719 ALRDVN
-1725 VPKFLANDLV
+1725 VPKFLADDLV

-1749 VPVVDY
+1749 IPIVDY

-1760 SIRNMLTKK
+1760 SIRNMLIKK
-1769 GYDDLYS
+1769 GYDDLYT
-1776 FIFKVIQ
+1776 FIFKIIQ

-1798 PAGAGKTK
+1798 PAGVGKTK
-1806 CYETLRDAL
+1806 CYEILRDAL

-1827 PFTPV
+1827 PFTTV
-1832 HTFVVNPKSITMG
+1832 YTFVVNPKSITMG

-1852 LLTHEWTDGILS
+1852 LQTHEWTDGILS
-1864 SLVRAGIAVEDMD
+1864 SLVRAGIAVEDND

-1927 LTVASPATVSRCGM
+1927 LAVASPATVSRCGM
-1941 VYLDAQ
+1941 VYLDTQ
-1947 VVGLPPLINAWIKS
+1947 VVGLPPLVNAWMKS
-1961 NLPAIADPIRKS
+1961 NLPSIADNIRKI
-1973 LVPLISTYLYPALE
+1973 LPNLINAYLYPTLT

-1993 TEIVGSID
+1993 TEIVASID
-2001 SSLVIK
+2001 SALVLK
-2007 FLELLDYRLRP
+2007 FLELMDYRLRP

-2027 PAANFLALMPR
+2027 PGAAFLAMMPK
-2038 LAPLWVVWAVI
+2038 LAPCWVIWSVI

-2056 DHNGRAIFSDFIRE
+2056 DHNGRAIFSDFMRE
-2070 ATTEAG
+2070 LMVENGA
-2076 LKPLFPAE
+2076 KPLFPKE

-2107 APYWYSWMAK
+2107 NPYWYNWMEN
-2117 LGKYVVDPDWQ
+2117 LEEYEVDPEWQ
-2128 YADIEVPTMDNVRS
+2128 FADIEVPTLDNVRS
-2142 AAILGYKIVNYNH
+2142 AALLGYKITNYNH

-2163 TGKTVTITAKLSRGL
+2163 TGKTVTITSKLSRGL
-2178 HRKFICEFLVFSAR
+2178 HKKFICEFLVFSAR

-2214 GPPPTK
+2214 GPPPPK

-2231 PALEVFGAQ
+2231 PALEVYGAQ
-2240 PPIELLRQFMDFG
+2240 PPIELLRQFMDFS
-2253 GWYDRS
+2253 GWYDRT

-2264 KMLVDVGIVA
+2264 KTLIDVGLVA

-2281 GRNPVTMR
+2281 GRNPITMR
-2289 LMRHFHYVSFTEME
+2289 LMRHFHYISFTEME
-2303 YSSKY
+2303 YNSKF
-2308 GIFSTILS
+2308 GIFNTILK
-2316 SWTRNIDPKVPP
+2316 SWTRNFKNVSI
-2328 VREAPFLK
+2328 RENAFLK
-2336 ASIEIFSALVE
+2336 SSIEVFNSLVE

-2362 RDLSKVFQGVLMMD
+2362 RDLSKVFQGILMMD
-2376 AKTVTH
+2376 PLNVKD

-2390 YHEHLRVYQDRL
+2390 YHEHQRVYQDRL
-2402 VNDADRKWFTNLM
+2402 VNNEDRSWFVNLL
-2415 NKKVR
+2415 NKKIR
-2420 SEFQKDPHELLQDR
+2420 TEFNKKSSDVIGGR
-2434 LMLFGDFMDLG
+2434 LMLFGDFMDIG
-2445 ADEKKYAEIVDRD
+2445 ADDKKYIEITNKVELD
-2458 ELADVLSHYL
+2458 EVLSHYL
-2468 EEYNISTTA
+2468 NEYNLSSTA
-2477 PLDLVLFDDAV
+2477 PLDLVLFEDAV
-2488 AHLCRIARIMRQ
+2488 AHLCRLARIMRQ

-2518 SRLSANMTELAC
+2518 SRLAANMAELQC
-2530 IQIEITKAYGLSEWR
+2530 MQIEITKAYGQSEWR
-2545 DDLKQTMLKAGAENR
+2545 DDLKQTMMRAGADNR

-2588 VPNIYEVEDL
+2588 VPNIYEAEDL
-2598 DKIYQAVRHAVMEM
+2598 DSIYMSVRHAVMEM
-2612 NLTATKTNLFAC
+2612 NLAATKTNLFAC
-2624 YQRRVRSNMHIVV
+2624 YQRRVRSNLHIVV
-2637 VMSPIGEIFRS
+2637 VMSPVGEIFRA

-2668 PKSALESVAFH
+2668 PKSALESVARH
-2679 FFETMG
+2679 FFTNMP
-2685 ELSVASND
+2685 ELQTTDEVIES
-2693 VLNAMVSVCCFA
+2693 LVSVCCFA
-2705 HQSVVEASE
+2705 HQSVVDASGK
-2714 RFKEQLN
+2714 FLAQLN
-2721 RINYVT
+2721 RLNYVT

-2733 MLGAYAEMFRKKQKA
+2733 MLGAYAEMFKKKQKA
-2748 ILNES
+2748 ILVES

-2766 EIEVKEL
+2766 EVEVKQL

-2798 ATDTAIA
+2798 AIDTEIA
-2805 EEAREKVEKET
+2805 EDARIKVEKEQAIAEL
-2816 VMAEKLAAINAAM
+2816 MAKETSAM
-2829 AEDAQRDLEEAMPAL
+2829 AEDAQRDLDEAMPAL

-2889 EPGASFGEKVLNYW
+2889 EPGASFGQKVLNYW
-2903 KPGSL
+2903 KPGSQ
-2908 MLSDPS
+2908 MLADPT
-2914 AFLDSLLKFDKDS
+2914 AFLDSLMKYDKES

-2933 KKLKRFVVNPDYDP
+2933 KKLKKYVTDP
-2947 AKILKVS
+2947 NYEPMKISKVS
-2954 KACQSLCMW
+2954 KACMSLCMW
-2963 VHAMYKFYHVNKG
+2963 VHAMYKFYHVNKA

-2981 EALARATRELQ
+2981 EALERATKELAA
-2992 IVEAMLATAK
+2992 VEAMLANAK
-3002 AKMIALLEGIA
+3002 AKMQALLEGIA

-3019 VEKEDERKRMEE
+3019 QEKEEEKRKMEE

-3051 SERVRWIKTIA
+3051 SERVRWIRTIKE
-3062 DLDVA
+3062 LDIA
-3067 IVNLIGDILISAC
+3067 QINLIGDIMLSAC
-3080 AVGYITPFTDEFRR
+3080 AVGYVTPFTDEFRR
-3094 ELLKNWI
+3094 ELLGEWI
-3101 EHMEKVEVP
+3101 KHIVEVAVP
-3110 HTSGATPISTL
+3110 HTDGATPLSIL
-3121 GDAVQIRTWQMYG
+3121 GDPVVIRNWQMYG
-3134 LPRDPMSVES
+3134 LPRDPLSVES

-3161 TQANKWIRAMGKL
+3161 TQANKWIRAMGKT

-3187 LRNFESALRF
+3187 LRNFETALRF
-3197 GKPILLE
+3197 GKPLLLE

-3232 LGDSLIPYMAGFKL
+3232 LGDSLIPYTAGFRL
-3246 YITTKLPNPKYKPE
+3246 YITTKLPNPRYTPE
-3260 TSVKVMV
+3260 TSVKVQI

-3282 STVVAQERPDLEEL
+3282 SIVVAQERPDLEEL
-3296 RGQLIVSRAQMAAQ
+3296 RGQLIVSRAQLSTQ
-3310 LAEMQADILYGLSN
+3310 LAKMQSDILYGLSN
-3324 SQGSPVDDLPLI
+3324 SEGSPVDDLPLI

-3341 IKIKSAEIIIKVEDI
+3341 IKIKSAEILIKVEDI
-3356 ERTTLEIDE
+3356 ERTSAEIDE
-3365 ARSGYVPVADRGSI
+3365 ARLGYVPVAGRGQI

-3385 DMANVDPMY
+3385 AMADVDPMY
-3394 QYSLEWFVKLFVR
+3394 QYSLEWFVRLFIR
-3407 AMAETE
+3407 SMAETE
-3413 PNEDIVERVDTIIV
+3413 PNEDIIERVEIIIE
-3427 HFTFLLYQNVC
+3427 HFTFLLYQN
-3438 RSLFE
+3438 
-3443 RHKLLFAFLLCAR
+3443 
-3456 ILLDR
+3456 
-3461 GAIRATEFNFL
+3461 EF
-3472 LSGAKLDT
+3472 
-3480 EVENPDPKWISPR
+3480 ENPEPKWISPR
-3493 MWIEIQ
+3493 MWLDMM
-3499 QLATLPTMAT
+3499 QLASLPTMHQFV
-3509 ILRDFTNNVK
+3509 IDFPQQTK
-3519 FFKTYYDSYTPH
+3519 FFKTYYDAWNPH

-3540 TQYDTF
+3540 TQLDPF
-3546 QKLLVLKCVRPDKL
+3546 QRLLVLKCLRPDKL

-3634 PYAEAMMRVGCD
+3634 PLAEAMMKVGCD

-3663 PVLELNVEH
+3663 PTLELNVEQ
-3672 IQPELVHK
+3672 IVPEQVHK

-3714 ANLLKAFM
+3714 ANLLKAYM
-3722 NQVPDFMEY
+3722 NQVPDFLDY
-3731 FHSQDPK
+3731 FNSADNK
-3738 VPNFKWLLFSL
+3738 VPNFK
-3749 CLFHGVVLERRKFG
+3749 
-3763 PLGFNIPYEFTDG
+3763 
-3776 DLRICISQLHMFLN
+3776 
-3790 EYSEVPLRMLTYTA
+3790 MLTYTA

-3814 DDWDRRCLLTLL
+3814 DDWDRRCLLYLL
-3826 ADYYTLSVLTDRYT
+3826 SDYYTTAVLNDRCV
-3840 FDESGAYRQQPPAAN
+3840 FDESGAYKQQPSWFT
-3855 IEDYTKY
+3855 IDDYTNY

-3874 FGLHANAN
+3874 FGLHSNAN
-3882 ISYAMTETNY
+3882 ISYAMSETSSCIN
-3892 NLFTL
+3892 TL
-3897 RDLQPKEIAAGEGAS
+3897 SNLQPKEVSGEGGITAEEKTELVS
-3912 IEQIIENAAND
+3912 KEILG
-3923 IIRVLPKPLDA
+3923 VLPTLLDQKY
-3934 EHIATAYPVSYKE
+3934 IATTYPVSYKE

-3953 IQEANRY
+3953 IQEAIRY
-3960 NKLLGIIST
+3960 NKLLTVINN
-3969 SLKDLLKA
+3969 SLKDLQKA
-3977 LKGLVVMSEALENMA
+3977 LKGLVVMSEALESMSG
-3992 DSLSKNIV
+3992 SLARNAV
-4000 PGMWSSMA
+4000 PDMWSSRA

-4030 EWAASGIPKVFW
+4030 SWADGGIPKVFW

-4065 IAIDTIAYAF
+4065 IAIDTVAYAF
-4075 EALQQAP
+4075 EALPGPPA
-4082 QKKPEDG
+4082 KKPDDG
-4089 CCVRGL
+4089 CCVSGL

-4101 WNSGDMSL
+4101 WNVTDMAL
-4109 EESKPKELHT
+4109 EESRPKELHT
-4119 QMAILYMKPE
+4119 EMAIIYMKPE
-4129 QNHRLQQNLYE
+4129 QNHRLASGLYE
-4140 CPTYKTLLRAGTL
+4140 CPAYKTLARAGTL
-4153 STTGHSTNYVMTI
+4153 ATTGHSTNYVMTV
-4166 ELNTHKPQSHWIKR
+4166 ELATHKPQAHWIKR

>member
-1 MYCKR
+1 MYSRR
-6 KKIEQHDL
+6 KKIGQQDV
-14 VYDNKTRDAIPK
+14 VYDNQTRDSIPK
-26 RGYYSELVSDMTKDD
+26 RGYYSELVSDLIKDEKEKG
-41 PTRDICTKKRMK
+41 ICGKKRMK

-60 DRLAPMLVSL
+60 SALAPMLVSL
-70 PKPQRAKL
+70 PKPQKPRT

-86 TYREDE
+86 TYQGDE
-92 SIQFPFETFVPKLQ
+92 SVQFPFSAFVPKLQ
-106 FLSIVLP
+106 FLNIVLP
-113 KELPRL
+113 KDMPRL

-130 AANMKK
+130 AANIKK

-149 PVDEFKLT
+149 PPSEYPIT
-157 DMEHYGLYSPFPKL
+157 DQQHYSLHSPFPRL
-171 DLEIFDN
+171 PLEIFDN
-178 TDFDCRIPDEWMSL
+178 TDFDCRIPDEWLAL
-192 GMIDGEQYP
+192 GMIEGEQHP
-201 CPGLAFIPK
+201 CPALAFIPK
-210 DDSKPSKSNGDV
+210 LDGKTKTTGDLIHV
-222 IQNLNNLYEWTNVAA
+222 LNNIYDWINVAA
-237 INYDVKNDKWEVMA
+237 YSYNETTMTWHVMA
-251 LDGTKRHYL
+251 LDGSKRRYD
-260 IPRVRLMFKADDPET
+260 IPRIRLMFKADDPET
-275 FAQRVKFAVDLR
+275 FVMRVQFAIDLR
-287 KEVENNLRFYLY
+287 NEVDNNLRFYLF
-299 LDCLLLEGLPEMP
+299 LDCLALDGLPVMP
-312 LHYMPKILKMVLIHR
+312 PRFMPRILKMVRVHKQAR
-327 QSKDVDE
+327 ECDE
-334 EHMNSLKQEVE
+334 VHLEE
-345 LLYTKM
+345 LQDESYLTYKKM
-351 EGKMK
+351 EGKMRF
-356 IIFTIQKYKDLY
+356 IHTITKFKDLY
-368 NFINVPTPDYVPP
+368 SFIRVPTKDYVAPVPDY
-381 VPQYGRHP
+381 GRYP
-389 CVMED
+389 CVMDD
-394 FHGRLKYNQW
+394 FQGRMKYNQW
-404 YSLYVLTESVACIH
+404 YSLFVLTEGVSCIH

-432 FTANYG
+432 FTSNYG
-438 RNASLAEFDAAQQ
+438 RNVSLAEFDAAQQ

-459 YLNISWLNQTAH
+459 YLNITWLNNTAH

-486 IYEKKWEFYGVSKL
+486 IYEKKWEYYGVSKL
-500 CRFMQLVRF
+500 NRFMQLVRF

-515 RYCIEQSMAMLVALC
+515 RYSIEQSMAMFVYMC

-538 VCDDDYEWD
+538 ICDDDWEWD
-547 SNDLINSPFRSPTVT
+547 PTDLINTPFRSPTVT
-562 LFYFHL
+562 LFYFFL
-568 MMNERGPYYT
+568 MLNADGPYYT
-578 TDPAQFEV
+578 TPPPQFEV

-621 TSIGLMEPNVVDY
+621 TSIGLLEPNVVDY

-639 KAYRKAIIPLKAY
+639 KAYRKSIIPLNAY
-652 MRQYA
+652 LRQYE
-657 CYREIYML
+657 CYTELYNL
-665 NIEEYVENYR
+665 DIEEYVENYR
-675 NEKHSASETK
+675 QEKHSASEIR
-685 EEVQIHYDAKQDL
+685 EEVQTHYDAKQEL
-698 IWRLPQFINIGPFAI
+698 IWRLPQYINIGPFAI
-713 NVDSLK
+713 NVDTLK
-719 QLLVNKRSDIIKAL
+719 QILVNKRSDIMKAL
-733 LVMWAEEVRL
+733 LAMWAEEVKN
-743 VVDDVIT
+743 VVEDVIQ
-750 AYKGIMRK
+750 AYKNIMRK

-766 EHVFEIREWMESI
+766 EHVFEIREWMEGI
-779 PFALKTQDDIMRKV
+779 PFALKTQEDIMKKV
-793 HSDYEV
+793 HTDYEV
-799 LEAFFMPLENE
+799 LDVFYTPLENE
-810 DFRALWE
+810 DFKALWE
-817 AIGWPLQ
+817 SIGWPLN
-824 ITKQVDDTVLFLEEE
+824 ITKQVVTTTDFLEEE
-839 QEKFWKLHMQDEQT
+839 QEKFWKLHQLDEQT
-853 LYDKIDMFTAQCMT
+853 LQDKIDMFNAQCMQ
-867 LTLQNDF
+867 LTLQCDF

-888 KAMKDAQDWGR
+888 KAMKDSQDWGR

-909 QPVVA
+909 VPVTPYT
-914 FADLNKLVK
+914 DLNRLVK

-938 LKAREVW
+938 LKAKEIW
-945 LDNPLMYVD
+945 FDNPLMYVD

-960 LVNEYYKTII
+960 LINEYYKTIV
-970 KCVRTFQD
+970 KCTKTFAD
-978 MPKVQAVAV
+978 MPKVQHVAV
-987 TIRDNIDEFRPLIPI
+987 TIRDDIDEFRPLVPVL
-1002 IQAVRNPGM
+1002 QAVRNPGM

-1016 NEFMEKA
+1016 NEFMERA

-1035 QMCLKQGVAAHGQL
+1035 TMCLKQGVAAHAEL
-1049 IADIG
+1049 IAEIG

-1066 LDKMQAEWANKALE
+1066 LDKMQAEWATKIIELTP
-1080 MNAYKNTGTFI
+1080 YKNTGTFI

-1100 LLDEHLLATQQLGF
+1100 LLDEHQLQTQQLSF

-1128 DDKLRLTQKV
+1128 GDKLNQTQRF

-1156 TSEDIAR
+1156 TSEDISR
-1163 QLPMETKKYGT
+1163 QLPMEAKKYNT

-1182 MSSAAACPK
+1182 MSAAAACNK
-1191 IMIICPDSR
+1191 IMIICPDTR
-1200 LLDSLSE
+1200 MYDSVVE
-1207 AIHLLAVVSR
+1207 ARHLLAVVSR

-1224 LKRLRFPRFFFLS
+1224 LKRVRFPRFFFLS

-1245 SQSRNPRAVQPHL
+1245 SQSRNPKAVQPHL
-1258 RKCFENIAKVTF
+1258 RKCFENIARVTF
-1270 QSDLLITHMHSSEG
+1270 EYDLKITQMHSSEG
-1284 EIVELKYKFLPSSN
+1284 EIVDLKYQFYPSSN

-1311 HSIRLTLIAGLAE
+1311 HSIRLTLVAGIEE
-1324 LWEMPR
+1324 LWRLPR
-1330 SQWVLRWP
+1330 SEWVLRWP

-1352 GVENAIDEYR
+1352 GVENAISEFR
-1362 MEFFFD
+1362 MDQFYD
-1368 ENLKMLDS
+1368 ENLRMLDS

-1397 VVEVHARDV
+1397 VIEVHARDV
-1406 TRTLVDENVR
+1406 TRMLVDENVK
-1416 NLADF
+1416 NVTDF
-1421 QWICQLRYYQNVK
+1421 QWMCQLRYYEIVK
-1434 PMWPLEADETPD
+1434 PPYIIEEGESTE
-1446 IFQDE
+1446 IIQDE
-1451 VHLDTSRYYRQFSQN
+1451 NNLNTAPYYHQFSQN
-1466 TCDVRAL
+1466 HEDVRAL
-1473 NSIFTYQNEYL
+1473 NSSFVYANEYL

-1544 DQLDFMAMGKFFK
+1544 DQLDYMAMGKFFK

-1578 LSVVAQQVVTI
+1578 LSVVAQQVITI
-1589 QKAQIARLDRFM
+1589 QKAQIAKQEKFW
-1601 FEGVDLPL
+1601 FEGVELPL
-1609 KASCSVFITMNPGYA
+1609 KQSCSVFITMNPGYA

-1636 FRPIAMMVP
+1636 FRPISMMVP

-1656 SFGFSEAKILA
+1656 SFGFFEAKILA

-1682 TQDHYDFG
+1682 SQDHYDFG

-1705 RQMPDGD
+1705 RQMPNGD

-1719 ALKDVN
+1719 SLRDVN
-1725 VPKFLANDLV
+1725 VPKFLADDLL

-1749 VPVVDY
+1749 IPVVDY
-1755 GIMEQ
+1755 GIMEH
-1760 SIRNMLTKK
+1760 SIRNMLVKR
-1769 GYDDLYS
+1769 GYDDLYT
-1776 FIFKVIQ
+1776 FIFKIIQ

-1806 CYETLRDAL
+1806 CYEILRDAL

-1852 LLTHEWTDGILS
+1852 LNTHEWTDGILS

-1877 RRWYVFDGPVDAVW
+1877 KRWYIFDGPVDAVW

-1912 MKLTDRQRMIFEVAD
+1912 MKMTDRQRMIFEVAD
-1927 LTVASPATVSRCGM
+1927 LAVASPATVSRCGM
-1941 VYLDAQ
+1941 VYLDTR
-1947 VVGLPPLINAWIKS
+1947 VVGLPPLVNAWMKS
-1961 NLPAIADPIRKS
+1961 NLPPIADNIRKILPS
-1973 LVPLISTYLYPALE
+1973 LITTYLYPCLD

-1993 TEIVGSID
+1993 VEIVVSID
-2001 SSLVIK
+2001 SALVLK

-2027 PAANFLALMPR
+2027 PGAPFLAMMPR
-2038 LAPLWVVWAVI
+2038 LAPCWVVWSVI

-2056 DHNGRAIFSDFIRE
+2056 DHNGRAVFSQFMRQL
-2070 ATTEAG
+2070 TETNN
-2076 LKPLFPAE
+2076 LKPLFPKE

-2095 GFTDPTEDGEPA
+2095 GFTDLTEDGEPA
-2107 APYWYSWMAK
+2107 NPYWYNWMANMEP
-2117 LGKYVVDPDWQ
+2117 YEVDPEWQ
-2128 YADIEVPTMDNVRS
+2128 YADIEVPTLDSVRS
-2142 AAILGYKIVNYNH
+2142 AAILGYKITNYNH

-2163 TGKTVTITAKLSRGL
+2163 TGKTVTITSKLSRGL
-2178 HRKFICEFLVFSAR
+2178 HKKFICEFLVFSAR
-2192 TSANQT
+2192 TSSNQT
-2198 QDVIDSKLERR
+2198 QDVIDSKLDRR

-2231 PALEVFGAQ
+2231 PALEVYGAQ
-2240 PPIELLRQFMDFG
+2240 PPIELIRQFMDFS
-2253 GWYDRS
+2253 GWYDRTD
-2259 NIGEF
+2259 IGAF
-2264 KMLVDVGIVA
+2264 KTLVDVGIVA

-2289 LMRHFHYVSFTEME
+2289 LMRHFHYISFTEME
-2303 YSSKY
+2303 YDSKY
-2308 GIFSTILS
+2308 GIFKVILN
-2316 SWTRNIDPKVPP
+2316 SWTSRIAKEVV

-2336 ASIEIFSALVE
+2336 SSLEVFNSLVA

-2362 RDLSKVFQGVLMMD
+2362 RDLSKVFQGMLMMD
-2376 AKTVTH
+2376 AYKVKE
-2382 EDDVIRLW
+2382 EDEVIRLW
-2390 YHEHLRVYQDRL
+2390 YHEHQRVYQDRL
-2402 VNDADRKWFTNLM
+2402 VNNEDRQWFTNLLQ
-2415 NKKVR
+2415 KKIR
-2420 SEFQKDPHELLQDR
+2420 EEFKRKPADVLGGR
-2434 LMLFGDFMDLG
+2434 LMLFGDFMDPG
-2445 ADEKKYAEIVDRD
+2445 ADDKKYVEINDQEELD
-2458 ELADVLSHYL
+2458 EILSNYL
-2468 EEYNISTTA
+2468 MDYNLSTTA

-2488 AHLCRIARIMRQ
+2488 AHLCRVSRIMRQ
-2500 PMANALLLGMGG
+2500 PMANALCLGMGG

-2518 SRLSANMTELAC
+2518 ARLAAFMGELIC
-2530 IQIEITKAYGLSEWR
+2530 IQIEITKAYGQSEWR
-2545 DDLKQTMLKAGAENR
+2545 DDLKQTMIKAGADNK
-2560 GIVFL
+2560 GVVFL

-2588 VPNIYEVEDL
+2588 VPNIYEAEDL
-2598 DKIYQAVRHAVMEM
+2598 DKIFMSVRHAVMEM
-2612 NLTATKTNLFAC
+2612 NLPATKTNLFTC
-2624 YQRRVRSNMHIVV
+2624 YQKRVRSNLHIVI
-2637 VMSPIGEIFRS
+2637 VMSPVGEIFRA
-2648 RLRQFPS
+2648 RLRMFPS

-2668 PKSALESVAFH
+2668 PKSALESVANH
-2679 FFETMG
+2679 FFQHMQ
-2685 ELSVASND
+2685 ELQTTEQVYE
-2693 VLNAMVSVCCFA
+2693 AMVSVCCFA
-2705 HQSVVEASE
+2705 HQSVVDASAK
-2714 RFKEQLN
+2714 FLAQLN
-2721 RINYVT
+2721 RLNYVT

-2733 MLGAYAEMFRKKQKA
+2733 MLGCYAEMFRKKQND
-2748 ILNES
+2748 ILKES

-2766 EIEVKEL
+2766 EVEVKQL

-2784 EKAAEETRKVIEQI
+2784 EKAAEETRKVIERI
-2798 ATDTAIA
+2798 AIDTAIA
-2805 EEAREKVEKET
+2805 EEARIKVEKEQA
-2816 VMAEKLAAINAAM
+2816 VAEKMASETTAM
-2829 AEDAQRDLEEAMPAL
+2829 AEDAQKDLDEALPAL
-2844 RAAEKALQELNRN
+2844 KAAEKALQELNRN

-2877 SLCVV
+2877 SLCMV
-2882 FDIKPIK
+2882 FDIKPVK
-2889 EPGASFGEKVLNYW
+2889 EQGANFGEKVLNYW
-2903 KPGSL
+2903 KPGSQ
-2908 MLSDPS
+2908 MLSDPT
-2914 AFLDSLLKFDKDS
+2914 AFLDSLMKFDKES

-2933 KKLKRFVVNPDYDP
+2933 KKLKRFVTNPDYDP

-2963 VHAMYKFYHVNKG
+2963 VHAMYKFYHVNKA

-2981 EALARATRELQ
+2981 AALEKATKDLAAVEAILANARA
-2992 IVEAMLATAK
+2992 
-3002 AKMIALLEGIA
+3002 KMQALLEGIA

-3019 VEKEDERKRMEE
+3019 QEKEEEKRKMED
-3031 DINQCLARMDRANR
+3031 DINACLARMDRANR

-3062 DLDVA
+3062 DLEVA
-3067 IVNLIGDILISAC
+3067 LVNLIGDILLSAC

-3094 ELLKNWI
+3094 ELLGRWI
-3101 EHMEKVEVP
+3101 QHIVDVQVP
-3110 HTSGATPISTL
+3110 HTHGATPLSVL
-3121 GDAVQIRTWQMYG
+3121 GDAVEIRTWQMYG
-3134 LPRDPMSVES
+3134 LPRDPLSVES
-3144 AVLMSNSRR
+3144 AVLISNSRR

-3161 TQANKWIRAMGKL
+3161 TQANKWIRAMGKID
-3174 EGLVVCKPNDRDL
+3174 GIVVVKPNDRDL

-3232 LGDSLIPYMAGFKL
+3232 LGDSLIPYMPGFRL
-3246 YITTKLPNPKYKPE
+3246 YITTKLPNPRYTPE
-3260 TSVKVMV
+3260 TSVKVQI

-3282 STVVAQERPDLEEL
+3282 SIVVAQERPDLEEL
-3296 RGQLIVSRAQMAAQ
+3296 RGQLIVTRAQMASQ
-3310 LAEMQADILYGLSN
+3310 LAEMQSDILYGLSN
-3324 SQGSPVDDLPLI
+3324 SEGSPVDDVPLI

-3341 IKIKSAEIIIKVEDI
+3341 IKIKSAEILIKVEDI
-3356 ERTTLEIDE
+3356 ERTTIEIDD
-3365 ARSGYVPVADRGSI
+3365 ARQGYVPVANRGQI

-3385 DMANVDPMY
+3385 GMANVDPMY
-3394 QYSLEWFVKLFVR
+3394 QYSLEWFVKLFIR
-3407 AMAETE
+3407 SMAETE
-3413 PNEDIVERVDTIIV
+3413 PNEDIIERVETIIE
-3427 HFTFLLYQNVC
+3427 HFTFLLYVNVC

-3443 RHKLLFAFLLCAR
+3443 KHKLLFAFLLCAR
-3456 ILLDR
+3456 ILMDK
-3461 GAIRATEFNFL
+3461 GVIRHTEFNFL
-3472 LSGAKLDT
+3472 LNGGKIEEEL
-3480 EVENPDPKWISPR
+3480 ENPEPKWISER
-3493 MWIEIQ
+3493 MWLDMQ
-3499 QLATLPTMAT
+3499 QLASVPTMKAFVD
-3509 ILRDFTNNVK
+3509 DFPSQLK
-3519 FFKTYYDSYTPH
+3519 HFKGYYDSMNPH
-3531 KLPYPKPLD
+3531 KLAYPKPLD
-3540 TQYDTF
+3540 TQLDSF
-3546 QKLLVLKCVRPDKL
+3546 QKLLVLKCLRPDKVV
-3560 IPGLQDY
+3560 PGLQDY
-3567 VVTGLGARFVEPQP
+3567 VVVGLGGRFVEPQP
-3581 ADLAALYA
+3581 ADLAALYG
-3589 ESDPLAPIIFV
+3589 ESDPLSPIIFV

-3634 PYAEAMMRVGCD
+3634 PLAEAMMRTGCD

-3672 IQPELVHK
+3672 ISPEMVHK
-3680 DFRLWLTSTPSPF
+3680 DFRLWLTAMPSPH

-3714 ANLLKAFM
+3714 ANLLKAYM
-3722 NQVPDFMEY
+3722 NQVPDFAEY
-3731 FHSQDPK
+3731 MSSGDSK

-3776 DLRICISQLHMFLN
+3776 DLKICMSQLHMFLA
-3790 EYSEVPLRMLTYTA
+3790 EYSEVPLRMLTYVA

-3814 DDWDRRCLLTLL
+3814 DDWDRRCLMCLL
-3826 ADYYTLSVLTDRYT
+3826 GDYYATAVLTDKYY
-3840 FDESGAYRQQPPAAN
+3840 FDENGFYKQQHASAT
-3855 IEDYTKY
+3855 IDDYTKY
-3862 IRTLPLNDDPSL
+3862 IRSLPLNDDPSL
-3874 FGLHANAN
+3874 FGLHSNAN
-3882 ISYAMTETNY
+3882 ISYAMSETAA
-3892 NLFTL
+3892 NLNTL
-3897 RDLQPKEIAAGEGAS
+3897 RNLQPRDASGEGGLSAEEKTERAAKEILSSLPPKLDLGYIAA
-3912 IEQIIENAAND
+3912 
-3923 IIRVLPKPLDA
+3923 
-3934 EHIATAYPVSYKE
+3934 TYPVSYKE

-3953 IQEANRY
+3953 IQEAIRY
-3960 NKLLGIIST
+3960 NRLLGVITT
-3969 SLKDLLKA
+3969 SLNDLLKA
-3977 LKGLVVMSEALENMA
+3977 LKGLVVMSQALENMSN
-3992 DSLSKNIV
+3992 SLAINVV
-4000 PGMWSSMA
+4000 PVMWSSKA

-4019 KDLCLRVQFMQ
+4019 KDLILRVKFMQ
-4030 EWAASGIPKVFW
+4030 EWTDHGIPKVFW

-4065 IAIDTIAYAF
+4065 IAIDTVGYGF
-4075 EALQQAP
+4075 EALAGAP
-4082 QKKPEDG
+4082 AKKYDDG

-4101 WNSGDMSL
+4101 WNMGDMSL
-4109 EESKPKELHT
+4109 EESRPKELYT
-4119 QMAILYMKPE
+4119 DMAIIYMKPE
-4129 QNHRLQQNLYE
+4129 VGHKLAQGLYC
-4140 CPTYKTLLRAGTL
+4140 CPTYKTLVRAGTL

-4166 ELNTHKPQSHWIKR
+4166 ELPTHKPQAHWIKR

>member
-1 MYCKR
+1 MYSKK
-6 KKIEQHDL
+6 KKIKRTDV
-14 VYDNKTRDAIPK
+14 VYDNKTRDSIPK
-26 RGYYSELVSDMTKDD
+26 RGYYSELVSDMTKED
-41 PTRDICTKKRMK
+41 PGKELCAKKRMK

-60 DRLAPMLVSL
+60 DKLAPTLTSL
-70 PKPQRAKL
+70 PKPQRAKI

-86 TYREDE
+86 TYKEDE

-106 FLSIVLP
+106 FLSVVLP

-130 AANMKK
+130 AANIKK
-136 MLRELGIQPYWLL
+136 MLRELGIQPFWLL
-149 PVDEFKLT
+149 PPSEFHLT
-157 DMEHYGLYSPFPKL
+157 DQEYYGLYSPYPKL

-178 TDFDCRIPDEWMSL
+178 TDFDCRIPEEWLSL
-192 GMIDGEQYP
+192 GMIEGEQYP

-210 DDSKPSKSNGDV
+210 EQSKAAKSSDA
-222 IQNLNNLYEWTNVAA
+222 IQMYNSLYEWTNVAA
-237 INYDVKNDKWEVMA
+237 FSFDKQTQLWEVMA
-251 LDGTKRHYL
+251 LDGTKRYFN
-260 IPRVRLMFKADDPET
+260 IPRIRLMFKADDPET
-275 FAQRVKFAVDLR
+275 FANRVKFAVDLR
-287 KEVENNLRFYLY
+287 REVENNLRFYLY
-299 LDCLLLEGLPEMP
+299 LDCLILEGLPIMP
-312 LHYMPKILKMVLIHR
+312 RSFMPSILQMVRIHKQAR
-327 QSKDVDE
+327 ELDE
-334 EHMNSLKQEVE
+334 DHLNCLKYEAE
-345 LLYTKM
+345 LLYKKM

-356 IIFTIQKYKDLY
+356 IIYTILSYRDLY
-368 NFINVPTPDYVPP
+368 NFVDPPTKDYVPP
-381 VPQYGRHP
+381 VPDYGRYP
-389 CVMED
+389 CIMDD
-394 FHGRLKYNQW
+394 FSGRVKYNQW
-404 YSLYVLTESVACIH
+404 NSLYVLTEAVSCIH

-432 FTANYG
+432 FTTNYG
-438 RNASLAEFDAAQQ
+438 RNVSLAEFDAAQQ
-451 HCTSMMLK
+451 HCTTMMLK
-459 YLNISWLNQTAH
+459 YLNITWLNNCAH

-480 GKGWFN
+480 GKGWYN

-500 CRFMQLVRF
+500 SRFMQLVRF

-515 RYCIEQSMAMLVALC
+515 RFCIEQSMDMFVTLC

-538 VCDDDYEWD
+538 WCSEDYEWD
-547 SNDLINSPFRSPTVT
+547 SSDLINTPFRSPTPT

-568 MMNERGPYYT
+568 MINADGPFYT
-578 TDPAQFEV
+578 TDPAQFEI

-639 KAYRKAIIPLKAY
+639 VAYRKAVIPLLAY
-652 MRQYA
+652 LRQYE
-657 CYREIYML
+657 CYTDIFML
-665 NIEEYVENYR
+665 DTEEYVENFR
-675 NEKHSASETK
+675 QEKHSASETR
-685 EEVQIHYDAKQDL
+685 EEVQMHYDAKQDL
-698 IWRLPQFINIGPFAI
+698 IWRLPQYINIGPFAL
-713 NVDSLK
+713 NVDTLK
-719 QLLVNKRSDIIKAL
+719 QILVTKRSDIIRAL
-733 LVMWAEEVRL
+733 LTMWAEEVRL
-743 VVDDVIT
+743 VVEDVVQ
-750 AYKGIMRK
+750 AYKGIMRR

-766 EHVFEIREWMESI
+766 EHVFEIREWMESV
-779 PFALKTQDDIMRKV
+779 PFALKTQEDIMKKV
-793 HSDYEV
+793 NTDYEV
-799 LEAFFMPLENE
+799 LDAFFMPLEND
-810 DFRALWE
+810 DFKLLWE
-817 AIGWPLQ
+817 AVGWPLQ
-824 ITKQVDDTVLFLEEE
+824 ITKQVDATTEFLEEE
-839 QEKFWKLHMQDEQT
+839 QEKFWKLHQQDEQT
-853 LYDKIDMFTAQCMT
+853 LYDKIDMFTAQCMQ

-888 KAMKDAQDWGR
+888 KGMKDAQDWGR

-909 QPVVA
+909 QPVVP
-914 FADLNKLVK
+914 FSDLNRLVK

-938 LKAREVW
+938 LKAKEVW
-945 LDNPLMYVD
+945 FDNPLMYVD
-954 ADTIEP
+954 ADSIEP
-960 LVNEYYKTII
+960 LINEYYKTIV
-970 KCVRTFQD
+970 KCTRTFAD
-978 MPKVQAVAV
+978 LPKVQEVAIV
-987 TIRDNIDEFRPLIPI
+987 IRDDIDEFRPLIPV

-1016 NEFMEKA
+1016 NEFMERA

-1035 QMCLKQGVAAHGQL
+1035 SMCLKQGVAAHAEL
-1049 IADIG
+1049 IAEIG
-1054 ELASKEYVIEQS
+1054 ELASKEYVIEQA
-1066 LDKMQAEWANKALE
+1066 LDKMLADWSNKAME
-1080 MNAYKNTGTFI
+1080 IAPYKNTGTFI

-1100 LLDEHLLATQQLGF
+1100 LLDEHLMATQQLGF

-1128 DDKLRLTQKV
+1128 DDRLRLTQKV

-1156 TSEDIAR
+1156 TSEDISR
-1163 QLPMETKKYGT
+1163 QLPLEAKKYGT

-1191 IMIICPDSR
+1191 IMLICPDSR
-1200 LLDSLSE
+1200 LLDSLVE
-1207 AIHLLAVVSR
+1207 ARHLLAVVSR
-1217 GLNEYME
+1217 GLNAYME

-1245 SQSRNPRAVQPHL
+1245 AQSRNPRAVQPHL
-1258 RKCFENIAKVTF
+1258 RKCFEAIAKVTF
-1270 QSDLLITHMHSSEG
+1270 EPDLKITYMHSCEG
-1284 EIVELKYKFLPSSN
+1284 EIVELKYKFYPSSN

-1311 HSIRLTLIAGLAE
+1311 HTIRLTLVDGMAE
-1324 LWEMPR
+1324 LWTLPR
-1330 SQWVLRWP
+1330 EEWVLRWP

-1352 GVENAIDEYR
+1352 GVENAIEEYMMDR
-1362 MEFFFD
+1362 FVE
-1368 ENLKMLDS
+1368 EMLEQLDR
-1376 LRALVKGELTYFQ
+1376 LRSLVKGELTFAQ
-1389 REVLCALI
+1389 RAVVCALI
-1397 VVEVHARDV
+1397 VIEVHARDV
-1406 TRTLVDENVR
+1406 TRSLFDDNVK
-1416 NLADF
+1416 NVTDF
-1421 QWICQLRYYQNVK
+1421 QWIVQLRYYQIK
-1434 PMWPLEADETPD
+1434 RDMYPLEDGESPEIYQDADR
-1446 IFQDE
+1446 
-1451 VHLDTSRYYRQFSQN
+1451 LDTSAYYRQFSQDK
-1466 TCDVRAL
+1466 CDVKAL
-1473 NSIFTYQNEYL
+1473 NSVFTYQNEYL

-1499 YLTLMCAMHLKFGG
+1499 YVTLMCAMHLKFGG

-1544 DQLDFMAMGKFFK
+1544 DQLDYMAMGKFFK

-1589 QKAQIARLDRFM
+1589 QKAQVARLEKFM
-1601 FEGVDLPL
+1601 FEGCDLPL

-1636 FRPIAMMVP
+1636 FRPISMMVP

-1656 SFGFSEAKILA
+1656 SYGFYEAKILA

-1682 TQDHYDFG
+1682 SQDHYDFG

-1695 TVITV
+1695 TVILV

-1705 RQMPDGD
+1705 RQMPDAE

-1719 ALKDVN
+1719 SLRDVN
-1725 VPKFLANDLV
+1725 VPKFLADDLL

-1749 VPVVDY
+1749 IPVVDY

-1760 SIRNMLTKK
+1760 SIRNMLVKK
-1769 GYDDLYS
+1769 GYDDLYT
-1776 FIFKVIQ
+1776 FIFKIIQ

-1798 PAGAGKTK
+1798 PAGSGKTK
-1806 CYETLRDAL
+1806 CYEILRDAL
-1815 TAIKGKLAPDGF
+1815 TAIRGKLAPDGF
-1827 PFTPV
+1827 PFTTV
-1832 HTFVVNPKSITMG
+1832 LTYIVNPKSITMG

-1852 LLTHEWTDGILS
+1852 LQTHEWTDGILS

-1877 RRWYVFDGPVDAVW
+1877 RRWYIFDGPVDAVW

-1912 MKLTDRQRMIFEVAD
+1912 MKLTERQRMIFEVAD
-1927 LTVASPATVSRCGM
+1927 LAVASPATVSRCGM
-1941 VYLDAQ
+1941 VYLDTK
-1947 VVGLPPLINAWIKS
+1947 VVGLPPLVNAWLKA
-1961 NLPAIADPIRKS
+1961 NLPPMADNIRKN
-1973 LVPLISTYLYPALE
+1973 LPNLINTYLYPSLQI
-1987 LLRSKL
+1987 LRTKL
-1993 TEIVGSID
+1993 TELVVSID
-2001 SSLVIK
+2001 CALVLK

-2027 PAANFLALMPR
+2027 PGPAFLALMPR
-2038 LAPLWVVWAVI
+2038 LAPCWVVWAVI

-2056 DHNGRAIFSDFIRE
+2056 DHNGRAIFSDFMRKLTE
-2070 ATTEAG
+2070 EAG
-2076 LKPLFPAE
+2076 LKPPFPKD

-2095 GFTDPTEDGEPA
+2095 GFTDMTEDGEPA
-2107 APYWYSWMAK
+2107 NPFWYNWMAN
-2117 LGKYVVDPDWQ
+2117 LPDYEVDPEWQ
-2128 YADIEVPTMDNVRS
+2128 FADIEVPTLDNVRS
-2142 AAILGYKIVNYNH
+2142 AAILGYKVANYNH
-2155 VICVGPTG
+2155 AVCVGPTG
-2163 TGKTVTITAKLSRGL
+2163 TGKTVTITSKLSRGL
-2178 HRKFICEFLVFSAR
+2178 HKKFICEFIVFSAR

-2198 QDVIDSKLERR
+2198 QDVIDNKLERR

-2220 RQVFFIDDLNM
+2220 RLVFFIDDLNM
-2231 PALEVFGAQ
+2231 PALEVYGAQ
-2240 PPIELLRQFMDFG
+2240 PPIELLRQFMDFS
-2253 GWYDRS
+2253 GWYDRT
-2259 NIGEF
+2259 NIGDF
-2264 KMLVDVGIVA
+2264 RLLVDINMVA

-2289 LMRHFHYVSFTEME
+2289 LMRHFHYISFTEME
-2303 YSSKY
+2303 YASKY
-2308 GIFSTILS
+2308 TIFHTILT
-2316 SWTRNIDPKVPP
+2316 SWTRNIIKEVKVR
-2328 VREAPFLK
+2328 VDPFLK
-2336 ASIEIFSALVE
+2336 ATIEIFQSLVE
-2347 ELLPTPTKSHYTFNL
+2347 ELLPTPAKSHYTFNL
-2362 RDLSKVFQGVLMMD
+2362 RDLSKVFQGMLMMD
-2376 AKTVTH
+2376 PAAVKE

-2390 YHEHLRVYQDRL
+2390 YHEHQRVYQDRL
-2402 VNDADRKWFTNLM
+2402 VNDEDRKWFLQLL
-2415 NKKVR
+2415 NKKIR
-2420 SEFQKDPHELLQDR
+2420 TEFGRPSNDVVGGR
-2434 LMLFGDFMDLG
+2434 LMLFGDFMDIG
-2445 ADEKKYAEIVDRD
+2445 ADDRKYIEITDREEMD
-2458 ELADVLSHYL
+2458 EILLHYM
-2468 EEYNISTTA
+2468 EEYNLSTTV
-2477 PLDLVLFDDAV
+2477 PLQLVLFEDA
-2488 AHLCRIARIMRQ
+2488 ASHLCRIARIVRQ

-2518 SRLSANMTELAC
+2518 SRLASHMAELTC
-2530 IQIEITKAYGLSEWR
+2530 IQIEITKAYGQTEWR
-2545 DDLKQTMLKAGAENR
+2545 DDLRQTMMKAGADNR
-2560 GIVFL
+2560 GVVFL

-2588 VPNIYEVEDL
+2588 VPNIYEAEDL
-2598 DKIYQAVRHAVMEM
+2598 DRIYVSVRHAVMEM
-2612 NLTATKTNLFAC
+2612 NLPATKTNLFAC
-2624 YQRRVRSNMHIVV
+2624 YQRRVRSNLHVVV
-2637 VMSPIGEIFRS
+2637 VMSPVGEIFRA

-2668 PKSALESVAFH
+2668 PKSALESVATH
-2679 FFETMG
+2679 FFG
-2685 ELSVASND
+2685 EMTELQTTDEVIGS
-2693 VLNAMVSVCCFA
+2693 MVSVCCFV
-2705 HQSVVEASE
+2705 HQSVVEASA
-2714 RFKEQLN
+2714 RFLAQLN
-2721 RINYVT
+2721 RLNYVT

-2733 MLGAYAEMFRKKQKA
+2733 MLHAYADMFKKKRGS
-2748 ILNES
+2748 ILKES

-2766 EIEVKEL
+2766 EVEVKEL
-2773 QIELAELKPLM
+2773 QIELADLKPLM
-2784 EKAAEETRKVIEQI
+2784 EKAADETRKVIERI
-2798 ATDTAIA
+2798 AIDTAIA
-2805 EEAREKVEKET
+2805 EEARIKVEKEQAI
-2816 VMAEKLAAINAAM
+2816 AEKMATETTAM
-2829 AEDAQRDLEEAMPAL
+2829 AEDAQRDLDEAMPAL
-2844 RAAEKALQELNRN
+2844 KAAEKALQELNRN

-2903 KPGSL
+2903 KPGSA
-2908 MLSDPS
+2908 MLSDPT
-2914 AFLDSLLKFDKDS
+2914 AFLDSLMKFDKES

-2933 KKLKRFVVNPDYDP
+2933 KKLKRFIANPDYDP

-2954 KACQSLCMW
+2954 KACMSLCMW
-2963 VHAMYKFYHVNKG
+2963 VHAMFKFYHVNKA

-2981 EALARATRELQ
+2981 EALQRATTELAA
-2992 IVEAMLATAK
+2992 VEAMLANAK
-3002 AKMIALLEGIA
+3002 AKMQALLEGIA

-3019 VEKEDERKRMEE
+3019 QEKEDEKRKMEE

-3062 DLDVA
+3062 DLDVD
-3067 IVNLIGDILISAC
+3067 IVNLIGDILLSAC
-3080 AVGYITPFTDEFRR
+3080 AVGYVTPFTDEFRR
-3094 ELLKNWI
+3094 DLLEKWI
-3101 EHMEKVEVP
+3101 THMVEVNVP
-3110 HTSGATPISTL
+3110 HTHGATPLSIL
-3121 GDAVQIRTWQMYG
+3121 GDAVQIRNWQMYG
-3134 LPRDPMSVES
+3134 LPRDPLSVES

-3153 WPLIIDPQ
+3153 WPLVIDPQ
-3161 TQANKWIRAMGKL
+3161 TQANKWIRAMGKI
-3174 EGLVVCKPNDRDL
+3174 EGLIVCKPNDRDL
-3187 LRNFESALRF
+3187 LRSFESALRF

-3232 LGDSLIPYMAGFKL
+3232 LGDSLIPYIPGFRL
-3246 YITTKLPNPKYKPE
+3246 YITTKLPNPRYTPE
-3260 TSVKVMV
+3260 TSVKVQI

-3282 STVVAQERPDLEEL
+3282 SIVVAQERPDLEEL
-3296 RGQLIVSRAQMAAQ
+3296 RGQLIVSRAQLASQ

-3324 SQGSPVDDLPLI
+3324 SEGSPVDDLPLI

-3341 IKIKSAEIIIKVEDI
+3341 IKIKSAEIIIKVDDI

-3365 ARSGYVPVADRGSI
+3365 ARGDYVPVANRGQI
-3379 LFFCLS
+3379 LFFCLAG
-3385 DMANVDPMY
+3385 MANVDPMY

-3407 AMAETE
+3407 SMAETE
-3413 PNEDIVERVDTIIV
+3413 QTEDIVERVEIIIE

-3456 ILLDR
+3456 ILLDK
-3461 GAIRATEFNFL
+3461 GVIRHAEFNFL
-3472 LSGAKLDT
+3472 LNGGKIEQELD
-3480 EVENPDPKWISPR
+3480 NPEPKWVSLR
-3493 MWIEIQ
+3493 MWLDMQ
-3499 QLATLPTMAT
+3499 QLASLHTMN
-3509 ILRDFTNNVK
+3509 RFVCEDFKEQIK
-3519 FFKTYYDSYTPH
+3519 FFRTYYDAWNPH

-3540 TQYDTF
+3540 SQLDAF
-3546 QKLLVLKCVRPDKL
+3546 QKLLVLKCLRPDKL
-3560 IPGLQDY
+3560 VPGLQDY
-3567 VVTGLGARFVEPQP
+3567 VVSGLGARFVEPQP

-3589 ESDPLAPIIFV
+3589 ESDALAPIIFV

-3634 PYAEAMMRVGCD
+3634 PLAEAMMRVGCD

-3663 PVLELNVEH
+3663 PILEINVEQ

-3680 DFRLWLTSTPSPF
+3680 DFRLWLTSTPSPH

-3714 ANLLKAFM
+3714 ANLLKAYM
-3722 NQVPDFMEY
+3722 NQVPDFVD
-3731 FHSQDPK
+3731 FFNSNDSK

-3776 DLRICISQLHMFLN
+3776 DLRICISQLHMFLI
-3790 EYSEVPLRMLTYTA
+3790 EYAEVPLKMLTYTA

-3814 DDWDRRCLLTLL
+3814 DDWDRRCLLCLL
-3826 ADYYTLSVLTDRYT
+3826 SDYYTTGVLNDRYM
-3840 FDESGAYRQQPPAAN
+3840 FDETGAYKQQPVSAN

-3874 FGLHANAN
+3874 FGLHSNAN
-3882 ISYAMTETNY
+3882 ISYAMSETSTCLN
-3892 NLFTL
+3892 TL
-3897 RDLQPKEIAAGEGAS
+3897 KNLQPKEVSGEGGMSA
-3912 IEQIIENAAND
+3912 EEMTERAAKE
-3923 IIRVLPKPLDA
+3923 ILEVMPPALDQAYIA
-3934 EHIATAYPVSYKE
+3934 ETYPVSYKE

-3953 IQEANRY
+3953 IQEAIRY
-3960 NKLLGIIST
+3960 NRLLGVIKN
-3969 SLKDLLKA
+3969 SLRDLLKA
-3977 LKGLVVMSEALENMA
+3977 LKGLVVMSEALESMA
-3992 DSLSKNIV
+3992 NSLARNAV
-4000 PGMWSSMA
+4000 PLMWSSKA

-4030 EWAASGIPKVFW
+4030 QWADGGIPKVFW

-4065 IAIDTIAYAF
+4065 IAIDTVAYAF
-4075 EALQQAP
+4075 EALPGVPAKRP
-4082 QKKPEDG
+4082 DDG

-4095 FLEGAR
+4095 YLEGAR
-4101 WNSGDMSL
+4101 WNVGDMSL
-4109 EESKPKELHT
+4109 EESRAKELHT
-4119 QMAILYMKPE
+4119 EMAIIYMKPE
-4129 QNHRLQQNLYE
+4129 QNHKLQSGLYE
-4140 CPTYKTLLRAGTL
+4140 CPTYKTLVRAGTL

-4166 ELNTHKPQSHWIKR
+4166 ELPTHKPPAHWIKR

>member
-1 MYCKR
+1 M
-6 KKIEQHDL
+6 
-14 VYDNKTRDAIPK
+14 
-26 RGYYSELVSDMTKDD
+26 SDK
-41 PTRDICTKKRMK
+41 
-53 LILQAKT
+53 
-60 DRLAPMLVSL
+60 
-70 PKPQRAKL
+70 
-78 LLPPGRWT
+78 
-86 TYREDE
+86 
-92 SIQFPFETFVPKLQ
+92 
-106 FLSIVLP
+106 
-113 KELPRL
+113 
-119 VKIERLRRKFL
+119 
-130 AANMKK
+130 
-136 MLRELGIQPYWLL
+136 
-149 PVDEFKLT
+149 
-157 DMEHYGLYSPFPKL
+157 
-171 DLEIFDN
+171 
-178 TDFDCRIPDEWMSL
+178 
-192 GMIDGEQYP
+192 
-201 CPGLAFIPK
+201 
-210 DDSKPSKSNGDV
+210 
-222 IQNLNNLYEWTNVAA
+222 
-237 INYDVKNDKWEVMA
+237 
-251 LDGTKRHYL
+251 
-260 IPRVRLMFKADDPET
+260 
-275 FAQRVKFAVDLR
+275 
-287 KEVENNLRFYLY
+287 
-299 LDCLLLEGLPEMP
+299 
-312 LHYMPKILKMVLIHR
+312 
-327 QSKDVDE
+327 
-334 EHMNSLKQEVE
+334 
-345 LLYTKM
+345 
-351 EGKMK
+351 
-356 IIFTIQKYKDLY
+356 
-368 NFINVPTPDYVPP
+368 
-381 VPQYGRHP
+381 
-389 CVMED
+389 
-394 FHGRLKYNQW
+394 
-404 YSLYVLTESVACIH
+404 
-418 LVVDECL
+418 
-425 KVESMLF
+425 
-432 FTANYG
+432 
-438 RNASLAEFDAAQQ
+438 
-451 HCTSMMLK
+451 
-459 YLNISWLNQTAH
+459 
-471 AIRMSFRDV
+471 
-480 GKGWFN
+480 
-486 IYEKKWEFYGVSKL
+486 
-500 CRFMQLVRF
+500 
-509 RMQYAL
+509 
-515 RYCIEQSMAMLVALC
+515 
-530 ETPCLCTY
+530 
-538 VCDDDYEWD
+538 
-547 SNDLINSPFRSPTVT
+547 
-562 LFYFHL
+562 
-568 MMNERGPYYT
+568 GPYYT

-652 MRQYA
+652 MRQYE
-657 CYREIYML
+657 CYREIYVL
-665 NIEEYVENYR
+665 DIEEYVENYR

-799 LEAFFMPLENE
+799 LEAFFMPLEND
-810 DFRALWE
+810 DFKALWE
-817 AIGWPLQ
+817 AIGWPQQ
-824 ITKQVDDTVLFLEEE
+824 ITKQVDDTILFLEEE

-978 MPKVQAVAV
+978 MPKVQQVAVTIRDLIWRLPQFINIGPFAINVDSLKQLLVNKRSDIIKALLVMWAEEVRLVVDDVITAYKGIMRKLGEKPNTIEHVFEIREWMESIPFALKTQDDIMRKVHSDYEVLEAFFMPLENDDFKALWEAIGWPQQITKQVDDTILFLEEEQEKFWKLHMQDEQTLYDKIDMFTAQCMTLTLQNDFSKVHEIANDIKKAWKAMKDAQDWGRILNQRQKLFGQPVVAFADLNKLVKEFEPYRNLWVTASDFLKAREVWLDNPLMYVDADTIEPLVNEYYKTIIKCVRTFQDMPKVQQVAV

-1035 QMCLKQGVAAHGQL
+1035 QMCMKQGVAAHGQL

-1066 LDKMQAEWANKALE
+1066 LDKMQADWANKALE
-1080 MNAYKNTGTFI
+1080 MNPYKNTGTFI

-1270 QSDLLITHMHSSEG
+1270 QPDLMITHMHSSEG
-1284 EIVELKYKFLPSSN
+1284 EIVELKYKFLPTSN

-1311 HSIRLTLIAGLAE
+1311 HSMDLSAQVSMLGNLPPAAGQAPQIVVEVHARDVTRTL
-1324 LWEMPR
+1324 
-1330 SQWVLRWP
+1330 V
-1338 GQVVIAGSQTAWTA
+1338 
-1352 GVENAIDEYR
+1352 
-1362 MEFFFD
+1362 D
-1368 ENLKMLDS
+1368 ENVRNLADFQWIS
-1376 LRALVKGELTYFQ
+1376 GQAPQIVVEVHARDVTRTLVDENVRNLADFQ
-1389 REVLCALI
+1389 WISGQAPQIVVEVHARDVTRTLVDENVRNLADFQWISGQAPQIVVEVHARDVTRTLVDENVRNLADFQWISGQAPQIVVEVHARDVTRTLVDENVRNLADFQWISGQAPQIVVEVHARDVTRTLVDENVRNLADFQWISGQAPQIVVEVHARDVTRTLVDENVRNLADFQWISGQAPQIVVEVHARDVTRTLVDENVRNLADFQWISGQAPQIVVEVHARDVTRTLVDENVRNLADFQWISGQAPQIVVEVHARDVTRTLVDENVRNLADFQWISGQAPQIVVEVHARDVTRTLVDENVRNLADFQWISGQAPQIVVEVHARDVTRTLVDENVRNLADFQWISGQAPQIVVEVHARDVTRTLVDENVRNLADFQWISGQAPQIVVEVHARDVTRTLVDENVRNLADFQWISGQAPQIVVEVHARDVTRTLVDENVRNLADFQWISGQAPQIVVEVHARDVTRTLVDENVRNLADFQWISGQAPQIVVEVHARDVTRTLVDENVRNLADFQWISGQAPQIVVEVHARDVTRTLVDENVRNLADFQWISGQAPQIVVEVHARDVTRTLVDENVRNLADFQWISGQAPQIVVEVHARDVTRTLVDENVRNLADFQWISGQAPQIVVEVHARDVTRTLVDENVRNLADFQWISGQAPQIVVEVHARDVTRTLVDENVRNLADFQWISGQAPQIVVEVHARDVTRTLVDENVRNLADFQWISGQAPQIVVEVHARDVTRTLVDENVRNLADFQWISGQAPQIVVEVHARDVTRTLVDENVRNLADFQWISGQAPQIVVEVHARDVTRTLVDENVRNLADFQWISGQAPQIVVEVHARDVTRTLVDENVRNLADFQWISGQAPQIVVEVHARDVTRTLVDENVRNLADFQWISGQAPQIVVEVHARDVTRTLVDENVRNLADFQWISGQAPQIVVEVHARDVTRTLVDENVRNLADFQWISGQAPQIVVEVHARDVTRTLVDENVRNLADFQWISGQAPQIVVEVHARDVTRTLVDENVRNLADFQWISGQAPQIVVEVHARDVTRTLVDENVRNLADFQWISGQAPQI

-1421 QWICQLRYYQNVK
+1421 QWICQLRYYQIVK
-1434 PMWPLEADETPD
+1434 PMWPLEADEEPD

-1528 DLAKALAV
+1528 DGAPSDVYVAVWVVVPLHHSPPETGGRWPKSLFLVQAILSPICCRAVLGESELAAAAVLRIPDLAKALAV

-1760 SIRNMLTKK
+1760 SIRTMLAKK

-1815 TAIKGKLAPDGF
+1815 TAIKGKMAPDGF

-1912 MKLTDRQRMIFEVAD
+1912 MKLTERQRMIFEVAD

-1961 NLPAIADPIRKS
+1961 NLPPIADPIRKA
-1973 LVPLISTYLYPALE
+1973 LVPLITTYLYPAID

-2001 SSLVIK
+2001 SALVLK

-2027 PAANFLALMPR
+2027 PPANFLALMPR

-2070 ATTEAG
+2070 TTAEAG
-2076 LKPLFPAE
+2076 LKPQFPAE

-2107 APYWYSWMAK
+2107 APYWYSWMAN

-2142 AAILGYKIVNYNH
+2142 AAILGYKILNYNH

-2253 GWYDRS
+2253 
-2259 NIGEF
+2259 
-2264 KMLVDVGIVA
+2264 
-2274 AMGPPGG
+2274 
-2281 GRNPVTMR
+2281 
-2289 LMRHFHYVSFTEME
+2289 
-2303 YSSKY
+2303 
-2308 GIFSTILS
+2308 
-2316 SWTRNIDPKVPP
+2316 
-2328 VREAPFLK
+2328 
-2336 ASIEIFSALVE
+2336 
-2347 ELLPTPTKSHYTFNL
+2347 
-2362 RDLSKVFQGVLMMD
+2362 
-2376 AKTVTH
+2376 
-2382 EDDVIRLW
+2382 
-2390 YHEHLRVYQDRL
+2390 
-2402 VNDADRKWFTNLM
+2402 
-2415 NKKVR
+2415 
-2420 SEFQKDPHELLQDR
+2420 
-2434 LMLFGDFMDLG
+2434 
-2445 ADEKKYAEIVDRD
+2445 
-2458 ELADVLSHYL
+2458 
-2468 EEYNISTTA
+2468 
-2477 PLDLVLFDDAV
+2477 
-2488 AHLCRIARIMRQ
+2488 
-2500 PMANALLLGMGG
+2500 
-2512 SGRQSL
+2512 
-2518 SRLSANMTELAC
+2518 
-2530 IQIEITKAYGLSEWR
+2530 
-2545 DDLKQTMLKAGAENR
+2545 DDLNMPALEVFGA
-2560 GIVFL
+2560 
-2565 FSDAQIKM
+2565 Q
-2573 ESFLEDLNNILSSGD
+2573 
-2588 VPNIYEVEDL
+2588 P
-2598 DKIYQAVRHAVMEM
+2598 
-2612 NLTATKTNLFAC
+2612 
-2624 YQRRVRSNMHIVV
+2624 
-2637 VMSPIGEIFRS
+2637 PIEL
-2648 RLRQFPS
+2648 LRQF
-2655 LVNCCTIDWFSEW
+2655 
-2668 PKSALESVAFH
+2668 
-2679 FFETMG
+2679 M
-2685 ELSVASND
+2685 
-2693 VLNAMVSVCCFA
+2693 
-2705 HQSVVEASE
+2705 
-2714 RFKEQLN
+2714 
-2721 RINYVT
+2721 
-2727 PMSYME
+2727 
-2733 MLGAYAEMFRKKQKA
+2733 
-2748 ILNES
+2748 
-2753 NALKTGLNKLNQT
+2753 
-2766 EIEVKEL
+2766 
-2773 QIELAELKPLM
+2773 
-2784 EKAAEETRKVIEQI
+2784 
-2798 ATDTAIA
+2798 
-2805 EEAREKVEKET
+2805 
-2816 VMAEKLAAINAAM
+2816 
-2829 AEDAQRDLEEAMPAL
+2829 
-2844 RAAEKALQELNRN
+2844 
-2857 DVVEV
+2857 
-2862 KAMKKPPA
+2862 
-2870 GVVLVIE
+2870 
-2877 SLCVV
+2877 
-2882 FDIKPIK
+2882 
-2889 EPGASFGEKVLNYW
+2889 
-2903 KPGSL
+2903 
-2908 MLSDPS
+2908 
-2914 AFLDSLLKFDKDS
+2914 
-2927 ITEDMI
+2927 
-2933 KKLKRFVVNPDYDP
+2933 
-2947 AKILKVS
+2947 
-2954 KACQSLCMW
+2954 
-2963 VHAMYKFYHVNKG
+2963 
-2976 VAPKK
+2976 
-2981 EALARATRELQ
+2981 
-2992 IVEAMLATAK
+2992 
-3002 AKMIALLEGIA
+3002 
-3013 KLNAYL
+3013 
-3019 VEKEDERKRMEE
+3019 
-3031 DINQCLARMDRANR
+3031 
-3045 LLNGLS
+3045 
-3051 SERVRWIKTIA
+3051 
-3062 DLDVA
+3062 
-3067 IVNLIGDILISAC
+3067 
-3080 AVGYITPFTDEFRR
+3080 
-3094 ELLKNWI
+3094 
-3101 EHMEKVEVP
+3101 
-3110 HTSGATPISTL
+3110 
-3121 GDAVQIRTWQMYG
+3121 
-3134 LPRDPMSVES
+3134 
-3144 AVLMSNSRR
+3144 
-3153 WPLIIDPQ
+3153 
-3161 TQANKWIRAMGKL
+3161 
-3174 EGLVVCKPNDRDL
+3174 
-3187 LRNFESALRF
+3187 
-3197 GKPILLE
+3197 
-3204 NVGQELDP
+3204 
-3212 ALDPVL
+3212 
-3218 KRQYFR
+3218 
-3224 QAGQLVLK
+3224 
-3232 LGDSLIPYMAGFKL
+3232 
-3246 YITTKLPNPKYKPE
+3246 
-3260 TSVKVMV
+3260 
-3267 VNFALVPS
+3267 
-3275 GLAEQLL
+3275 
-3282 STVVAQERPDLEEL
+3282 
-3296 RGQLIVSRAQMAAQ
+3296 
-3310 LAEMQADILYGLSN
+3310 
-3324 SQGSPVDDLPLI
+3324 
-3336 LTLEA
+3336 
-3341 IKIKSAEIIIKVEDI
+3341 
-3356 ERTTLEIDE
+3356 
-3365 ARSGYVPVADRGSI
+3365 
-3379 LFFCLS
+3379 
-3385 DMANVDPMY
+3385 
-3394 QYSLEWFVKLFVR
+3394 
-3407 AMAETE
+3407 
-3413 PNEDIVERVDTIIV
+3413 
-3427 HFTFLLYQNVC
+3427 
-3438 RSLFE
+3438 
-3443 RHKLLFAFLLCAR
+3443 
-3456 ILLDR
+3456 
-3461 GAIRATEFNFL
+3461 
-3472 LSGAKLDT
+3472 
-3480 EVENPDPKWISPR
+3480 
-3493 MWIEIQ
+3493 
-3499 QLATLPTMAT
+3499 
-3509 ILRDFTNNVK
+3509 
-3519 FFKTYYDSYTPH
+3519 
-3531 KLPYPKPLD
+3531 
-3540 TQYDTF
+3540 
-3546 QKLLVLKCVRPDKL
+3546 
-3560 IPGLQDY
+3560 
-3567 VVTGLGARFVEPQP
+3567 
-3581 ADLAALYA
+3581 
-3589 ESDPLAPIIFV
+3589 
-3600 LSTGTDP
+3600 
-3607 AADLLK
+3607 
-3613 FADKMKMGKRFES
+3613 
-3626 ISLGQGQG
+3626 
-3634 PYAEAMMRVGCD
+3634 D
-3646 FGNWVFFQN
+3646 FGGNVVKQN
-3655 CHLSPSWM
+3655 
-3663 PVLELNVEH
+3663 
-3672 IQPELVHK
+3672 
-3680 DFRLWLTSTPSPF
+3680 
-3693 FPVALLQNGYKM
+3693 
-3705 TVEPPRGIK
+3705 
-3714 ANLLKAFM
+3714 
-3722 NQVPDFMEY
+3722 
-3731 FHSQDPK
+3731 
-3738 VPNFKWLLFSL
+3738 
-3749 CLFHGVVLERRKFG
+3749 
-3763 PLGFNIPYEFTDG
+3763 
-3776 DLRICISQLHMFLN
+3776 
-3790 EYSEVPLRMLTYTA
+3790 
-3804 GHINYGGRVT
+3804 
-3814 DDWDRRCLLTLL
+3814 
-3826 ADYYTLSVLTDRYT
+3826 
-3840 FDESGAYRQQPPAAN
+3840 
-3855 IEDYTKY
+3855 
-3862 IRTLPLNDDPSL
+3862 
-3874 FGLHANAN
+3874 
-3882 ISYAMTETNY
+3882 
-3892 NLFTL
+3892 
-3897 RDLQPKEIAAGEGAS
+3897 
-3912 IEQIIENAAND
+3912 
-3923 IIRVLPKPLDA
+3923 
-3934 EHIATAYPVSYKE
+3934 
-3947 SLNTVL
+3947 
-3953 IQEANRY
+3953 
-3960 NKLLGIIST
+3960 
-3969 SLKDLLKA
+3969 
-3977 LKGLVVMSEALENMA
+3977 
-3992 DSLSKNIV
+3992 
-4000 PGMWSSMA
+4000 
-4008 YPSLKPLAAWV
+4008 
-4019 KDLCLRVQFMQ
+4019 
-4030 EWAASGIPKVFW
+4030 
-4042 ISGFYFPQAFL
+4042 
-4053 TGALQNYARKHV
+4053 
-4065 IAIDTIAYAF
+4065 
-4075 EALQQAP
+4075 
-4082 QKKPEDG
+4082 
-4089 CCVRGL
+4089 
-4095 FLEGAR
+4095 
-4101 WNSGDMSL
+4101 
-4109 EESKPKELHT
+4109 
-4119 QMAILYMKPE
+4119 
-4129 QNHRLQQNLYE
+4129 
-4140 CPTYKTLLRAGTL
+4140 
-4153 STTGHSTNYVMTI
+4153 
-4166 ELNTHKPQSHWIKR
+4166 
-4180 GVALFC
+4180 
-4186 ALDY
+4186 

>member
-14 VYDNKTRDAIPK
+14 VYDNKSRDAIPQ
-26 RGYYSELVSDMTKDD
+26 RGYYSELVSDLTKDD
-41 PTRDICTKKRMK
+41 PTKDICTKKRMK

-130 AANMKK
+130 AANVKK

-149 PVDEFKLT
+149 PVEEFKINE
-157 DMEHYGLYSPFPKL
+157 MQHYGLYSSFPKL

-178 TDFDCRIPDEWMSL
+178 TDFDCRIPEEWMSL
-192 GMIDGEQYP
+192 GMIEGEQYP

-210 DDSKPSKSNGDV
+210 ADAKSTRMNTDLMRT
-222 IQNLNNLYEWTNVAA
+222 LNNMYEWTNVAA
-237 INYDVKNDKWEVMA
+237 LKYVENVDKWEVMA
-251 LDGTKRHYL
+251 LDGTKRHYT

-299 LDCLLLEGLPEMP
+299 LDCLLLEGLPGIP
-312 LHYMPKILKMVLIHR
+312 RHYIPQIVKMVYIHR
-327 QSKDVDE
+327 QAKELDE
-334 EHMNSLKQEVE
+334 EHMNYLKREVE

-356 IIFTIQKYKDLY
+356 IVYTIQKFRDLY
-368 NFINVPTPDYVPP
+368 NFIDAPTPDYVPP
-381 VPQYGRHP
+381 VPLFGRLP

-394 FHGRLKYNQW
+394 FHGRVKYNQW
-404 YSLYVLTESVACIH
+404 YSLYVLTESVSCIH

-486 IYEKKWEFYGVSKL
+486 IYEKKWEFYRVSKL
-500 CRFMQLVRF
+500 SRFMQLVRF

-515 RYCIEQSMAMLVALC
+515 RYCIEQSMAMYLNML

-538 VCDDDYEWD
+538 ICDDDYEWD
-547 SNDLINSPFRSPTVT
+547 SKDLINSPFRSPTTT

-568 MMNERGPYYT
+568 MMSVDGPYYT
-578 TDPAQFEV
+578 TDPAQFEI

-602 PQVHPMIMTGL
+602 AQVHPMIMTGL
-613 VFDKELFL
+613 VFDKELYL
-621 TSIGLMEPNVVDY
+621 TSIGLMEPNVNETRD
-634 RERLL
+634 RLL
-639 KAYRKAIIPLKAY
+639 KAYRKCIIPLKAY
-652 MRQYA
+652 MRQYE

-665 NIEEYVENYR
+665 NIEEYVENFR
-675 NEKHSASETK
+675 EEKHSASETK
-685 EEVQIHYDAKQDL
+685 DEVQIHYDAKQDL

-719 QLLVNKRSDIIKAL
+719 QLLVTKRSDIIRSL

-750 AYKGIMRK
+750 AYKSIMRK

-799 LEAFFMPLENE
+799 LEHFYMPLEND

-817 AIGWPLQ
+817 AVGWPLQ
-824 ITKQVDDTVLFLEEE
+824 ITKQVDETILFLEEE
-839 QEKFWKLHMQDEQT
+839 QEKFWKLHQQDEQT

-909 QPVVA
+909 QPVVP

-960 LVNEYYKTII
+960 MVNEYYKTIV
-970 KCVRTFQD
+970 KCVRVFQD
-978 MPKVQAVAV
+978 MPKVQQVAI
-987 TIRDNIDEFRPLIPI
+987 TIREYMDAFRPLIPI

-1035 QMCLKQGVAAHGQL
+1035 QMCIKQGVAAHGEL
-1049 IADIG
+1049 IAEIG

-1066 LDKMQAEWANKALE
+1066 LDKMQADWANKVLE
-1080 MNAYKNTGTFI
+1080 VSAYKNTGTYI

-1100 LLDEHLLATQQLGF
+1100 LLDEHLLGTQQLGF

-1128 DDKLRLTQKV
+1128 DDKLRLTQRV

-1174 MERIWRRI
+1174 MERIWRRV

-1200 LLDSLSE
+1200 LLDSLQE

-1217 GLNEYME
+1217 GLNEYLE

-1270 QSDLLITHMHSSEG
+1270 QSDLLITEMHSSEG
-1284 EIVELKYKFLPSSN
+1284 EVVELKYKFKPTSN

-1311 HSIRLTLIAGLAE
+1311 HTIRLTLIEALEE
-1324 LWEMPR
+1324 LWQIPR
-1330 SQWVLRWP
+1330 VEWVLRWP

-1352 GVENAIDEYR
+1352 GVENAIEEYR
-1362 MEFFFD
+1362 MEFYFE
-1368 ENLKMLDS
+1368 ENLKMLDT

-1406 TRTLVDENVR
+1406 TKNLVEENVR
-1416 NLADF
+1416 YNTDF
-1421 QWICQLRYYQNVK
+1421 QWICQLRYYQVVK
-1434 PMWPLEADETPD
+1434 PMYPLEPGEEPE
-1446 IFQDE
+1446 IYQDE
-1451 VHLDTSRYYRQFSQN
+1451 LRLDTSRYYRQFSQN
-1466 TCDVRAL
+1466 SCNVKAL
-1473 NSIFTYQNEYL
+1473 NSVLNYHNEYL

-1578 LSVVAQQVVTI
+1578 LSVVAQQVATI
-1589 QKAQIARLDRFM
+1589 QKAQIAHLERFM

-1609 KASCSVFITMNPGYA
+1609 KPSCAVFITMNPGYA

-1682 TQDHYDFG
+1682 AQDHYDFG

-1755 GIMEQ
+1755 GIMET
-1760 SIRNMLTKK
+1760 SIRNMLIKR

-1852 LLTHEWTDGILS
+1852 LQTHEWTDGILS

-1877 RRWYVFDGPVDAVW
+1877 KRWYIFDGPVDAVW

-1912 MKLTDRQRMIFEVAD
+1912 MKLTERQRMIFEVAD

-1941 VYLDAQ
+1941 VYLDTQ
-1947 VVGLPPLINAWIKS
+1947 VVGLPPLVNAWIKS
-1961 NLPAIADPIRKS
+1961 NLPPIADPIRKL
-1973 LVPLISTYLYPALE
+1973 LVPLITTYLYPALE
-1987 LLRSKL
+1987 LLRSEM
-1993 TEIVGSID
+1993 TEIVVSID
-2001 SSLVIK
+2001 SALVLK
-2007 FLELLDYRLRP
+2007 FLELLDYKLRP

-2027 PAANFLALMPR
+2027 PPPNFLSLMPR
-2038 LAPLWVVWAVI
+2038 LAPLWVVWSII

-2056 DHNGRAIFSDFIRE
+2056 DLNSRGVFSEFIRKV
-2070 ATTEAG
+2070 TTENG
-2076 LKPLFPAE
+2076 FKPLFPEA

-2107 APYWYSWMAK
+2107 SPYWYNWMANMAP
-2117 LGKYVVDPDWQ
+2117 YVVDSEWQ
-2128 YADIEVPTMDNVRS
+2128 YADIEVPTLDNVRS
-2142 AAILGYKIVNYNH
+2142 QALLGYKIVNYNH

-2163 TGKTVTITAKLSRGL
+2163 TGKTVSITTKLAHGL
-2178 HRKFICEFLVFSAR
+2178 HKKFICEFLVFSAR

-2198 QDVIDSKLERR
+2198 QDVIDGKLERR

-2231 PALEVFGAQ
+2231 PALEVYGAQ

-2253 GWYDRS
+2253 GWYDRH

-2264 KMLVDVGIVA
+2264 MTLVDVGIVA

-2289 LMRHFHYVSFTEME
+2289 LMRHFHYISFTEME

-2308 GIFSTILS
+2308 GIFDTILK
-2316 SWTRNIDPKVPP
+2316 SWTRNFDPTKAINLK
-2328 VREAPFLK
+2328 EGPFLK
-2336 ASIEIFSALVE
+2336 ASLDIFSALVE

-2362 RDLSKVFQGVLMMD
+2362 RDLSKVFQGILMMD
-2376 AKTVTH
+2376 PKSVTDV
-2382 EDDVIRLW
+2382 DDVIRLW
-2390 YHEHLRVYQDRL
+2390 YHEHQRVYQDRL
-2402 VNDADRKWFTNLM
+2402 VNDTDRRWFTDLM
-2415 NKKVR
+2415 HKKLR
-2420 SEFQKDPHELLQDR
+2420 SEFNKEPDDLLADR
-2434 LMLFGDFMDLG
+2434 MMLFGDFMDLG
-2445 ADEKKYAEIVDRD
+2445 ADDRKYVEIVDKE
-2458 ELADVLSHYL
+2458 ELNYVLGHYL
-2468 EEYNISTTA
+2468 EEYNIATMA
-2477 PLDLVLFDDAV
+2477 PLDLVLFEDAV

-2518 SRLSANMTELAC
+2518 SRLAASMAELTC
-2530 IQIEITKAYGLSEWR
+2530 IQIEITKAYGISEWR
-2545 DDLKQTMLKAGAENR
+2545 EDLRMTMMKAGAENR

-2588 VPNIYEVEDL
+2588 VPNIYEPEDL

-2624 YQRRVRSNMHIVV
+2624 YQRRVKSNMHIVI

-2679 FFETMG
+2679 FFESMG
-2685 ELSVASND
+2685 ELTEASNEI
-2693 VLNAMVSVCCFA
+2693 LTAMVSVCCFV
-2705 HQSVVEASE
+2705 HQSVVEASD

-2733 MLGAYAEMFRKKQKA
+2733 MLGAYSEMFRKQQKA
-2748 ILNES
+2748 ILKES
-2753 NALKTGLNKLNQT
+2753 SALKTGLNKLNQT
-2766 EIEVKEL
+2766 EVEVKEL

-2784 EKAAEETRKVIEQI
+2784 EKAAEETRQVIEQI

-2816 VMAEKLAAINAAM
+2816 VMAEKLAAINAAIS
-2829 AEDAQRDLEEAMPAL
+2829 EDAQRDLEEAMPAL

-2908 MLSDPS
+2908 MLSDPT
-2914 AFLDSLLKFDKDS
+2914 AFLESLIKFDKET

-2933 KKLKRFVVNPDYDP
+2933 KKLKRFVTSPDYDP
-2947 AKILKVS
+2947 AKIVKVS

-2981 EALARATRELQ
+2981 EALARATRDLQ
-2992 IVEAMLATAK
+2992 VVEAMLAAAK
-3002 AKMIALLEGIA
+3002 AKMQALLEGIA

-3019 VEKEDERKRMEE
+3019 VEKEEERKRMEE

-3045 LLNGLS
+3045 SDGNYFKQS
-3051 SERVRWIKTIA
+3051 
-3062 DLDVA
+3062 
-3067 IVNLIGDILISAC
+3067 

-3094 ELLKNWI
+3094 TLLDKWI
-3101 EHMEKVEVP
+3101 NHIEAVKVP
-3110 HTSGATPISTL
+3110 HTPGATPLKTL

-3204 NVGQELDP
+3204 NVGEDIDP

-3232 LGDSLIPYMAGFKL
+3232 LGDSLIPFMAGFKL

-3282 STVVAQERPDLEEL
+3282 SIVVAQERPDLEEL
-3296 RGQLIVSRAQMAAQ
+3296 RGQLIVSRAQMASQ

-3324 SQGSPVDDLPLI
+3324 SIGSPVDDVPLI

-3341 IKIKSAEIIIKVEDI
+3341 IKIKSAEILVKVEDI

-3413 PNEDIVERVDTIIV
+3413 PNEDIVERVDVIIV
-3427 HFTFLLYQNVC
+3427 HFTFILYQNVC

-3456 ILLDR
+3456 ILLDK
-3461 GAIRATEFNFL
+3461 GVIRYEEFNFL
-3472 LSGAKLDT
+3472 LNGAKLDA
-3480 EVENPDPKWISPR
+3480 EEPNPDPKWISPR
-3493 MWIEIQ
+3493 VWLEIQ
-3499 QLATLPTMAT
+3499 QLNTVPTMKA
-3509 ILRDFTNNVK
+3509 IVQDFTNNAK
-3519 FFKTYYDSYTPH
+3519 FFKTYYDSHIPH

-3540 TQYDTF
+3540 TQYDLF
-3546 QKLLVLKCVRPDKL
+3546 QKILILKCLRPDKI
-3560 IPGLQDY
+3560 IPGFQDY
-3567 VVTGLGARFVEPQP
+3567 VMVGLGARFVEPQP

-3613 FADKMKMGKRFES
+3613 FADKMKMGKRFDS

-3634 PYAEAMMRVGCD
+3634 PLAENMMRVGCD

-3663 PVLELNVEH
+3663 PVLELHVEH

-3680 DFRLWLTSTPSPF
+3680 DFRLWLTSTPSPH

-3714 ANLLKAFM
+3714 ANLLKAYM
-3722 NQVPDFMEY
+3722 NQVPDFLEY
-3731 FHSQDPK
+3731 FNSQDPK

-3749 CLFHGVVLERRKFG
+3749 CLFHGVVIERRKFG
-3763 PLGFNIPYEFTDG
+3763 PLGFNIPYDFTDG

-3814 DDWDRRCLLTLL
+3814 DDWDRRCLLCLL
-3826 ADYYTLSVLTDRYT
+3826 ADYYTLTVLTDRYVY
-3840 FDESGAYRQQPPAAN
+3840 DETGAYKQQPATSN
-3855 IEDYTKY
+3855 IDDYTKY

-3882 ISYAMTETNY
+3882 ISYANAETTSCIT
-3892 NLFTL
+3892 TL
-3897 RDLQPKEIAAGEGAS
+3897 RDLQPKEAVAAGGAS
-3912 IEQIIENAAND
+3912 VETIIEQAAKD
-3923 IIRVLPKPLDA
+3923 IIKILPEILDT
-3934 EHIATAYPVSYKE
+3934 ERIAKTYPVSYKE

-3960 NKLLGIIST
+3960 NKLLGVIRS
-3969 SLKDLLKA
+3969 SLQDLLKA

-3992 DSLSKNIV
+3992 GSLAKNVV
-4000 PGMWSSMA
+4000 PLMWSSKA

-4019 KDLCLRVQFMQ
+4019 KDLCLRVQFMK
-4030 EWAASGIPKVFW
+4030 EWAAQGIPKVFW

-4065 IAIDTIAYAF
+4065 IAIDTVAYAF
-4075 EALQQAP
+4075 EALP
-4082 QKKPEDG
+4082 QPPTKKPEDG

-4101 WNSGDMSL
+4101 WNLSDMSL
-4109 EESKPKELHT
+4109 EESRPKELHMGI
-4119 QMAILYMKPE
+4119 QFRMISLALY
-4129 QNHRLQQNLYE
+4129 
-4140 CPTYKTLLRAGTL
+4140 
-4153 STTGHSTNYVMTI
+4153 
-4166 ELNTHKPQSHWIKR
+4166 
-4180 GVALFC
+4180 
-4186 ALDY
+4186 

>member
-1 MYCKR
+1 
-6 KKIEQHDL
+6 
-14 VYDNKTRDAIPK
+14 
-26 RGYYSELVSDMTKDD
+26 
-41 PTRDICTKKRMK
+41 
-53 LILQAKT
+53 
-60 DRLAPMLVSL
+60 
-70 PKPQRAKL
+70 
-78 LLPPGRWT
+78 
-86 TYREDE
+86 
-92 SIQFPFETFVPKLQ
+92 
-106 FLSIVLP
+106 
-113 KELPRL
+113 
-119 VKIERLRRKFL
+119 
-130 AANMKK
+130 
-136 MLRELGIQPYWLL
+136 
-149 PVDEFKLT
+149 
-157 DMEHYGLYSPFPKL
+157 
-171 DLEIFDN
+171 
-178 TDFDCRIPDEWMSL
+178 
-192 GMIDGEQYP
+192 MIKGEQYP

-210 DDSKPSKSNGDV
+210 EDGKASKSSGDV
-222 IQNLNNLYEWTNVAA
+222 LQMLNNLYEWINVAA
-237 INYDVKNDKWEVMA
+237 FSYDKETEKWEVMA
-251 LDGTKRHYL
+251 LDGTKRRYN
-260 IPRVRLMFKADDPET
+260 IPRIRLMFKADDPET

-287 KEVENNLRFYLY
+287 REVENNLRFYLY
-299 LDCLLLEGLPEMP
+299 LDCLLLDGLPIMP
-312 LHYMPKILKMVLIHR
+312 RHFMPVVIAMVRIHR
-327 QSKDVDE
+327 QARELDE
-334 EHMNSLKQEVE
+334 NHLQNLKHEAE
-345 LLYTKM
+345 LLYKKM

-356 IIFTIQKYKDLY
+356 IMNTIQKYRDLY
-368 NFINVPTPDYVPP
+368 NFIDVPTKDYVPP
-381 VPQYGRHP
+381 VPDYGRYP

-394 FHGRLKYNQW
+394 FPGRLKHNQW
-404 YSLYVLTESVACIH
+404 YSLYVITEAVSCIH
-418 LVVDECL
+418 LVVEECL

-432 FTANYG
+432 FTTNYG
-438 RNASLAEFDAAQQ
+438 RNVSLAEFDAAQQ

-459 YLNISWLNQTAH
+459 YLNITWLNNTAH

-480 GKGWFN
+480 GKGWYN
-486 IYEKKWEFYGVSKL
+486 IYEKKWEFYSISKL

-515 RYCIEQSMAMLVALC
+515 RYCIEQSMAMFVALC

-538 VCDDDYEWD
+538 SCEEDFEWD
-547 SNDLINSPFRSPTVT
+547 SNDLINSPFRSPTPT

-568 MMNERGPYYT
+568 MMSPEGPYYT
-578 TDPAQFEV
+578 TNPQHFEV

-621 TSIGLMEPNVVDY
+621 TSIGLMEPNVVEY

-639 KAYRKAIIPLKAY
+639 IAYRKAIIPLLAY
-652 MRQYA
+652 LRQYE
-657 CYREIYML
+657 CYKEIFVL
-665 NIEEYVENYR
+665 DTEEYVENFR
-675 NEKHSASETK
+675 QEKHSASEIR
-685 EEVQIHYDAKQDL
+685 EQVQMHYDAKQDL
-698 IWRLPQFINIGPFAI
+698 IWRLPQYINIGPFALNI
-713 NVDSLK
+713 DTLK
-719 QLLVNKRSDIIKAL
+719 QMLVTKRSDIIKAL
-733 LVMWAEEVRL
+733 LTMWAEEVRL
-743 VVDDVIT
+743 VVEDVVM
-750 AYKGIMRK
+750 AYKGIMRR

-779 PFALKTQDDIMRKV
+779 PFALKTQDDIMKKV
-793 HSDYEV
+793 HTDYEV
-799 LEAFFMPLENE
+799 LDVFFVPLEND
-810 DFRALWE
+810 DFKLLWE
-817 AIGWPLQ
+817 AIGWPLN
-824 ITKQVDDTVLFLEEE
+824 ISKQVEATTEFLEEE
-839 QEKFWKLHMQDEQT
+839 QEKFWKLHQQDEQT
-853 LYDKIDMFTAQCMT
+853 LFDKIDMFTSQCMA

-874 SKVHEIA
+874 TKVHEIA

-888 KAMKDAQDWGR
+888 KGMKDAQDWGR
-899 ILNQRQKLFG
+899 VLNQRQKLFG
-909 QPVVA
+909 QPVVP
-914 FADLNKLVK
+914 FADLNRLVK

-945 LDNPLMYVD
+945 FDNPLMYVD

-960 LVNEYYKTII
+960 LVNEYYKTIV
-970 KCVRTFQD
+970 KCVRTFAD
-978 MPKVQAVAV
+978 LPKVQMVAT
-987 TIRDNIDEFRPLIPI
+987 TIRDDIDEFRPLIPI

-1016 NEFMEKA
+1016 NEFMERA

-1035 QMCLKQGVAAHGQL
+1035 QMCLKQGVATHGEL
-1049 IADIG
+1049 IAEIG

-1066 LDKMQAEWANKALE
+1066 LDKMLADWSNKT
-1080 MNAYKNTGTFI
+1080 MDITPYKATGTFI

-1100 LLDEHLLATQQLGF
+1100 LLDEHLMTTQQLGF

-1128 DDKLRLTQKV
+1128 DDKLRLTQRV
-1138 VDEWIECQKEW
+1138 VDEWIECQKDW

-1156 TSEDIAR
+1156 TSEDISR
-1163 QLPMETKKYGT
+1163 QLPLEAKKYGT

-1200 LLDSLSE
+1200 LMDSLVE
-1207 AIHLLAVVSR
+1207 ARHLLAVVAR

-1270 QSDLLITHMHSSEG
+1270 EADLKISQMHSSEG
-1284 EIVELKYKFLPSSN
+1284 EIVDLKYKFYPSSN

-1311 HSIRLTLIAGLAE
+1311 HTIRLTLVAGLEE
-1324 LWEMPR
+1324 LWSLPR
-1330 SQWVLRWP
+1330 EQWVLRWP

-1352 GVENAIDEYR
+1352 GVEQAIEDYR
-1362 MEFFFD
+1362 MDCFYE
-1368 ENLKMLDS
+1368 EMLQQLDR
-1376 LRALVKGELTYFQ
+1376 LRGLVKGELTFFQ
-1389 REVLCALI
+1389 REVVCALI
-1397 VVEVHARDV
+1397 VIEVHARDV
-1406 TRTLVDENVR
+1406 TRTLVDENVKSVT
-1416 NLADF
+1416 DF
-1421 QWICQLRYYQNVK
+1421 QWMCQLRYYQIVRDTY
-1434 PMWPLEADETPD
+1434 PLEEGESAE
-1446 IFQDE
+1446 IYQDE
-1451 VHLDTSRYYRQFSQN
+1451 NRLDTSAYYRQFSQN
-1466 TCDVRAL
+1466 RCDVKAL
-1473 NSIFTYQNEYL
+1473 NSVFTYQNEYL

-1589 QKAQIARLDRFM
+1589 QKAQVLRLEKFM
-1601 FEGVDLPL
+1601 FEGCELPL

-1656 SFGFSEAKILA
+1656 SYGFYEAKILA

-1682 TQDHYDFG
+1682 SQDHYDFG

-1695 TVITV
+1695 TVILV

-1705 RQMPDGD
+1705 RQIPDGD

-1719 ALKDVN
+1719 ALRDVN
-1725 VPKFLANDLV
+1725 VPKFLADDLL

-1749 VPVVDY
+1749 IPVVEY

-1760 SIRNMLTKK
+1760 SIRNMLVKR
-1769 GYDDLYS
+1769 GFDELYT

-1806 CYETLRDAL
+1806 CYEVLRDAL
-1815 TAIKGKLAPDGF
+1815 TAIKGKLAPDGL
-1827 PFTPV
+1827 PFAPV
-1832 HTFVVNPKSITMG
+1832 HTYVVNPKSITMG

-1852 LLTHEWTDGILS
+1852 LQTHEWTDGILS
-1864 SLVRAGIAVEDMD
+1864 SMVRAGIAVEDLD
-1877 RRWYVFDGPVDAVW
+1877 KRWYVFDGPVDAVW

-1927 LTVASPATVSRCGM
+1927 LAVASPATVSRCGM
-1941 VYLDAQ
+1941 VYLDTS
-1947 VVGLPPLINAWIKS
+1947 VVGLQPLVNAWLKS
-1961 NLPAIADPIRKS
+1961 SLPPIADNIRK
-1973 LVPLISTYLYPALE
+1973 LLPNLITTYLYPSLT
-1987 LLRSKL
+1987 LLRSRL
-1993 TEIVGSID
+1993 TELVVSID
-2001 SSLVIK
+2001 SALVLK

-2027 PAANFLALMPR
+2027 PAGPFLALMPR
-2038 LAPLWVVWAVI
+2038 LAPCWVVWAVI

-2056 DHNGRAIFSDFIRE
+2056 NHNGRAIFSDHMRSLME
-2070 ATTEAG
+2070 KAG
-2076 LKPLFPAE
+2076 MKPLFPKE

-2095 GFTDPTEDGEPA
+2095 GFTDQTEDGEPA
-2107 APYWYSWMAK
+2107 NPYWYSWMANMEE
-2117 LGKYVVDPDWQ
+2117 YQVDPEWQ
-2128 YADIEVPTMDNVRS
+2128 YADIEVPTLDNVRS
-2142 AAILGYKIVNYNH
+2142 AAMLGYKIANYNH
-2155 VICVGPTG
+2155 AVCVGPTG
-2163 TGKTVTITAKLSRGL
+2163 TGKTVTITSKLSRGL
-2178 HRKFICEFLVFSAR
+2178 HKKFICEFIVFSAR

-2198 QDVIDSKLERR
+2198 QDVIDNKLERR

-2231 PALEVFGAQ
+2231 PALEVYGAQ
-2240 PPIELLRQFMDFG
+2240 PPIELLRQFMDFS
-2253 GWYDRS
+2253 GWYDRQ

-2264 KMLVDVGIVA
+2264 KLLVDVGIVA

-2289 LMRHFHYVSFTEME
+2289 LMRHFHYISFTEME

-2308 GIFSTILS
+2308 AIFSVILN
-2316 SWTRNIDPKVPP
+2316 SWTRNFNNVT

-2336 ASIEIFSALVE
+2336 ASIEIFHSLVE

-2362 RDLSKVFQGVLMMD
+2362 RDLSKVFQGILMMD
-2376 AKTVTH
+2376 PHAVKD

-2390 YHEHLRVYQDRL
+2390 YHEHQRVYQDRL
-2402 VNDADRKWFTNLM
+2402 VNDEDRQWFVGLL
-2415 NKKVR
+2415 NKKIHT
-2420 SEFQKDPHELLQDR
+2420 EFGKDWADVVGGR
-2434 LMLFGDFMDLG
+2434 LMLFGDFMDIG
-2445 ADEKKYAEIVDRD
+2445 ADDKKYVEITDRD
-2458 ELADVLSHYL
+2458 ELNEVLAHYL
-2468 EEYNISTTA
+2468 DEYNLTTTV
-2477 PLDLVLFDDAV
+2477 PLDLVLFEDAV
-2488 AHLCRIARIMRQ
+2488 AHLLRLARIMRQ

-2518 SRLSANMTELAC
+2518 SRLAANMAELQC
-2530 IQIEITKAYGLSEWR
+2530 IQIEITKAYGQAEWR
-2545 DDLKQTMLKAGAENR
+2545 DDLRQTMLRAGADNR
-2560 GIVFL
+2560 GVVFL

-2588 VPNIYEVEDL
+2588 VPNIYEAEDL
-2598 DKIYQAVRHAVMEM
+2598 DRIYMAVRHAVMEM
-2612 NLTATKTNLFAC
+2612 NWAATKTNLFAC
-2624 YQRRVRSNMHIVV
+2624 YQRRVRSNLHIVL
-2637 VMSPIGEIFRS
+2637 VMSPVGEIFRA

-2668 PKSALESVAFH
+2668 PKSALESVATH
-2679 FFETMG
+2679 FFHNMG
-2685 ELSVASND
+2685 ELQTSDEV
-2693 VLNAMVSVCCFA
+2693 VEAMVSVCCFA
-2705 HQSVVEASE
+2705 HESVSAASA
-2714 RFKEQLN
+2714 RFLA
-2721 RINYVT
+2721 RLGRLNYVT

-2733 MLGAYAEMFRKKQKA
+2733 MLAAYADMFRKKRAA
-2748 ILNES
+2748 ILAES

-2766 EIEVKEL
+2766 EVEVKQL

-2784 EKAAEETRKVIEQI
+2784 ERAADETRKVIEQI
-2798 ATDTAIA
+2798 AIDTAIA
-2805 EEAREKVEKET
+2805 EEARIKVEKEQAI
-2816 VMAEKLAAINAAM
+2816 AEKMAQETTAM
-2829 AEDAQRDLEEAMPAL
+2829 AEDAQKDLDEAMPAL

-2857 DVVEV
+2857 DIVEV
-2862 KAMKKPPA
+2862 KALKKPPA

-2889 EPGASFGEKVLNYW
+2889 EAGASFGAKVLNYW
-2903 KPGSL
+2903 KPGSQ
-2908 MLSDPS
+2908 MLADPT
-2914 AFLDSLLKFDKDS
+2914 AFLDSLMKFDKES
-2927 ITEDMI
+2927 ITEDMT
-2933 KKLKRFVVNPDYDP
+2933 KKLKRFIQNPDYEP
-2947 AKILKVS
+2947 TKIQKVS
-2954 KACQSLCMW
+2954 KACMSLCMW
-2963 VHAMYKFYHVNKG
+2963 VHAMYKFYHVNKA

-2981 EALARATRELQ
+2981 EALQRATKELAA
-2992 IVEAMLATAK
+2992 VEAMLANAK
-3002 AKMIALLEGIA
+3002 AKMRALLEGIM

-3019 VEKEDERKRMEE
+3019 QEKEDEKRKMEE

-3051 SERVRWIKTIA
+3051 SERVRWIKTIK

-3067 IVNLIGDILISAC
+3067 IVNLIGDILLSAC

-3094 ELLKNWI
+3094 ELLAEWMK
-3101 EHMEKVEVP
+3101 HMKTVAVP
-3110 HTSGATPISTL
+3110 HTEGATPLSTL

-3134 LPRDPMSVES
+3134 LPRDPLSVES
-3144 AVLMSNSRR
+3144 AVLMWNSRR

-3161 TQANKWIRAMGKL
+3161 TQANKWIRAMGKI

-3232 LGDSLIPYMAGFKL
+3232 LGDSLIPFMPGFRL
-3246 YITTKLPNPKYKPE
+3246 YITTKLPNPRYTPE
-3260 TSVKVMV
+3260 TSVKVQI

-3282 STVVAQERPDLEEL
+3282 SIVVAQERPDLEEL
-3296 RGQLIVSRAQMAAQ
+3296 RGQLIVSRAQLASQ
-3310 LAEMQADILYGLSN
+3310 LADMQADILYGLSN
-3324 SQGSPVDDLPLI
+3324 SEGSPVDDLPLI

-3356 ERTTLEIDE
+3356 EKTTIEIDV
-3365 ARSGYVPVADRGSI
+3365 ARADYVPVANRGQI

-3385 DMANVDPMY
+3385 GMANVDPMY
-3394 QYSLEWFVKLFVR
+3394 QYSLEWFVKLFIR
-3407 AMAETE
+3407 SMAETE
-3413 PNEDIVERVDTIIV
+3413 PNEDIVERVETIIE

-3461 GAIRATEFNFL
+3461 GTIRVQEFNFL
-3472 LSGAKLDT
+3472 LNGAKIEQELD
-3480 EVENPDPKWISPR
+3480 NPEPKWISAR
-3493 MWIEIQ
+3493 MWLDMQ
-3499 QLATLPTMAT
+3499 QLASLPTMKQFVLDNFLQQ
-3509 ILRDFTNNVK
+3509 IK
-3519 FFKTYYDSYTPH
+3519 FFKTYYDAWNPH

-3540 TQYDTF
+3540 SQLDSF
-3546 QKLLVLKCVRPDKL
+3546 QKLLVLKCLRPDKL
-3560 IPGLQDY
+3560 VPGLQDY
-3567 VVTGLGARFVEPQP
+3567 VVMGLGARFVEPQP

-3589 ESDPLAPIIFV
+3589 ESDPMAPIIFV

-3607 AADLLK
+3607 AADLMK

-3634 PYAEAMMRVGCD
+3634 PLAEAMMKIGCD

-3663 PVLELNVEH
+3663 PVLELNVEQ

-3680 DFRLWLTSTPSPF
+3680 DFRLWLTSTPSPH

-3714 ANLLKAFM
+3714 ANLLKAYM
-3722 NQVPDFMEY
+3722 NQVPDFVDY
-3731 FHSQDPK
+3731 FNSNDSK

-3776 DLRICISQLHMFLN
+3776 DLRICISQLHMFLV

-3814 DDWDRRCLLTLL
+3814 DDWDRRCLLYLL
-3826 ADYYTLSVLTDRYT
+3826 ADYYSTAVLSDRYM
-3840 FDESGAYRQQPPAAN
+3840 FDESGAYKQQSPSTT
-3855 IEDYTKY
+3855 IEEYTKY

-3874 FGLHANAN
+3874 FGLHSNAN
-3882 ISYAMTETNY
+3882 ISYAMSETNA
-3892 NLFTL
+3892 NIDTL
-3897 RDLQPKEIAAGEGAS
+3897 RNLQPKEASGEGGLSVEEMTERAAKEILAVVPPLLDHRHIAA
-3912 IEQIIENAAND
+3912 
-3923 IIRVLPKPLDA
+3923 
-3934 EHIATAYPVSYKE
+3934 TYPVSYKE

-3953 IQEANRY
+3953 IQEAIRY
-3960 NKLLGIIST
+3960 NRLLNVINN
-3969 SLKDLLKA
+3969 SLRDLLKA
-3977 LKGLVVMSEALENMA
+3977 LKGLVVMSEALESMA
-3992 DSLSKNIV
+3992 ASLARNAV
-4000 PGMWSSMA
+4000 PLMWSSKA

-4030 EWAASGIPKVFW
+4030 QWADGGIPKVFW

-4065 IAIDTIAYAF
+4065 IAIDTVSYAF
-4075 EALQQAP
+4075 EALPSAP
-4082 QKKPEDG
+4082 AKKPDDG

-4101 WNSGDMSL
+4101 WNMGDMAL
-4109 EESKPKELHT
+4109 EESRPKELHT
-4119 QMAILYMKPE
+4119 EMAIMYMKPE
-4129 QNHRLQQNLYE
+4129 QNHKLQPGLYE

-4166 ELNTHKPQSHWIKR
+4166 ELTTHKPQAHWIKR

>member
-1 MYCKR
+1 MYTRRKR
-6 KKIEQHDL
+6 IKQLDV
-14 VYDNKTRDAIPK
+14 VYDSITRDDIPK
-26 RGYYSELVSDMTKDD
+26 RGYYSELVSVLTNED
-41 PTRDICTKKRMK
+41 PSQAVASQQRMK
-53 LILQAKT
+53 LILRAKT
-60 DRLAPMLVSL
+60 DSLAPNLLSL
-70 PKPQRAKL
+70 PKPQKPTV

-86 TYREDE
+86 TYKEDD

-106 FLSIVLP
+106 FLSIVMP

-130 AANMKK
+130 AANIKK
-136 MLRELGIQPYWLL
+136 TIRGLDIEPYLLL
-149 PVDEFKLT
+149 PVEEYKLS
-157 DMEHYGLYSPFPKL
+157 DQEYYAIYSPFPKFNL
-171 DLEIFDN
+171 DIFDN
-178 TDFDCRIPDEWMSL
+178 TDFDCRVPEEWMSL
-192 GMIDGEQYP
+192 GLIDGEQHP
-201 CPGLAFIPK
+201 CPGLALIPK
-210 DDSKPSKSNGDV
+210 VDARPMNGDLFHY
-222 IQNLNNLYEWTNVAA
+222 LNNLYEWTNVAA
-237 INYDVKNDKWEVMA
+237 LGHDPTTGRWDIMA
-251 LDGTKRHYL
+251 LDGTKRTYS
-260 IPRVRLMFKADDPET
+260 IPRIRLLFKADDPDT
-275 FAQRVKFAVDLR
+275 YAMRLKFAVEFR
-287 KEVENNLRFYLY
+287 KEVENNIRFYQY
-299 LDCLLLEGLPEMP
+299 LDCLILHGLPIQP
-312 LHYMPKILKMVLIHR
+312 RHFMPKIVNLVLIHR
-327 QSKDVDE
+327 QAKELHKDQFFQ
-334 EHMNSLKQEVE
+334 LQKEVE
-345 LLYTKM
+345 VHYQKM
-351 EGKMK
+351 EGKMR
-356 IIFTIQKYKDLY
+356 IINTIQKHRDIYK
-368 NFINVPTPDYVPP
+368 FIDVPTKDYVAPVPDY
-381 VPQYGRHP
+381 GRYP
-389 CVMED
+389 CIMED
-394 FHGRLKYNQW
+394 FAGRRKHNMW
-404 YSLYVLTESVACIH
+404 FSLYVIREAISCIH
-418 LVVDECL
+418 MVVDECL
-425 KVESMLF
+425 KVETMLF

-438 RNASLAEFDAAQQ
+438 RNVDLVEFDAAQQ

-459 YLNISWLNQTAH
+459 YLNITWLNNTAH

-480 GKGWFN
+480 GKGWYN
-486 IYEKKWEFYGVSKL
+486 IYEKNWDFYGVSKL
-500 CRFMQLVRF
+500 SRLMQLIRF

-515 RYCIEQSMAMLVALC
+515 RYCIEQSMTMFVSMC

-538 VCDDDYEWD
+538 VCEDDYEWD
-547 SNDLINSPFRSPTVT
+547 PSDLINTPFRSIVT
-562 LFYFHL
+562 LFYFYIL
-568 MMNERGPYYT
+568 MSNDGPYYT
-578 TDPAQFEV
+578 TEPDQFWI
-586 VIQRLFRE
+586 VIQKLFKE

-602 PQVHPMIMTGL
+602 KQVHPMIVTGL
-613 VFDKELFL
+613 VFDKELYL
-621 TSIGLMEPNVVDY
+621 TSVGFLEPNVVDY
-634 RERLL
+634 WERLKL
-639 KAYRKAIIPLKAY
+639 AYKKAIIPLKAY
-652 MRQYA
+652 KRQF
-657 CYREIYML
+657 
-665 NIEEYVENYR
+665 EEYKDIYKLDIEAYVEEFRTEN
-675 NEKHSASETK
+675 HSASETK
-685 EEVQIHYDAKQDL
+685 QEIQSHYDAKQEL
-698 IWRLPQFINIGPFAI
+698 IWRLPQYISIGPFAI
-713 NVDSLK
+713 NVDTLK
-719 QLLVNKRSDIIKAL
+719 QQLVTKRENIMKAL
-733 LVMWAEEVRL
+733 LVMWSEEVRL
-743 VVDDVIT
+743 VVDDVLQ
-750 AYKGIMRK
+750 AYKNIMRK

-779 PFALKTQDDIMRKV
+779 PFALKTQDDIMKRV
-793 HSDYEV
+793 HTNYEV
-799 LEAFFMPLENE
+799 LDAFFYSLENE

-817 AIGWPLQ
+817 AVGWPQQ
-824 ITKQVDDTVLFLEEE
+824 INKQVDETTLFLEEE
-839 QEKFWKLHMQDEQT
+839 QEKFWKLHQQDEQT
-853 LYDKIDMFTAQCMT
+853 LFDRIDIFTAQCMQ
-867 LTLQNDF
+867 LTLQSDF
-874 SKVHEIA
+874 SRVHEIA

-888 KAMKDAQDWGR
+888 KGMKESQDWGR
-899 ILNQRQKLFG
+899 VLNTRQKLFG
-909 QPVVA
+909 QPIVP
-914 FADLNKLVK
+914 FADLNRLVK

-938 LKAREVW
+938 LKSREVW
-945 LDNPLMYVD
+945 FDNPLMYVD
-954 ADTIEP
+954 ADSIEP
-960 LVNEYYKTII
+960 SINEYYKTIV
-970 KCVRTFQD
+970 KCIRTFAD
-978 MPKVQAVAV
+978 LPKVQSVAN
-987 TIRDNIDEFRPLIPI
+987 TIRDAIDEFRPLIPVL
-1002 IQAVRNPGM
+1002 QAVRNPGM

-1016 NEFMEKA
+1016 NEFMEKS

-1035 QMCLKQGVAAHGQL
+1035 QMCLKQGVAEHGEL
-1049 IADIG
+1049 IAEIG

-1066 LDKMQAEWANKALE
+1066 LDKMQGDWATKIMELSP
-1080 MNAYKNTGTFI
+1080 YKNTGTHI

-1100 LLDEHLLATQQLGF
+1100 LLDEHLLITQQLGF

-1138 VDEWIECQKEW
+1138 VEQWIECQKEW

-1156 TSEDIAR
+1156 SSEDISR
-1163 QLPMETKKYGT
+1163 QLPAEAKKYNT
-1174 MERIWRRI
+1174 MERIWRRT
-1182 MSSAAACPK
+1182 MTAAVACPK

-1200 LLDSLSE
+1200 LLDSLVE
-1207 AIHLLAVVSR
+1207 ARHLLDVVYR
-1217 GLNEYME
+1217 GLNCYME

-1270 QSDLLITHMHSSEG
+1270 QPDLKITHMHSSEG
-1284 EIVELKYKFLPSSN
+1284 EIVELKYQFYPTAN

-1311 HSIRLTLIAGLAE
+1311 HSIRLTLIAGLEE
-1324 LWEMPR
+1324 LWEIPR
-1330 SQWVLRWP
+1330 EQWVLRWP

-1352 GVENAIDEYR
+1352 GVEHGIEEFRIDQ
-1362 MEFFFD
+1362 FF
-1368 ENLKMLDS
+1368 EEMLQQLES
-1376 LRALVKGELTYFQ
+1376 LRALVKSDLTYFQ

-1397 VVEVHARDV
+1397 VIEVHARDV
-1406 TRTLVDENVR
+1406 TNTLVEESVR
-1416 NLADF
+1416 HVSDF
-1421 QWICQLRYYQNVK
+1421 QWICQLRYYSNVK
-1434 PMWPLEADETPD
+1434 AMYPLEPGELPE
-1446 IFQDE
+1446 IYQDE
-1451 VHLDTSRYYRQFSQN
+1451 DRLDTSAYYRQFSQN

-1473 NSIFTYQNEYL
+1473 NSVFTYQNEYL

-1589 QKAQIARLDRFM
+1589 QKAQTAKQERFM

-1656 SFGFSEAKILA
+1656 SFGFGEAKILA

-1682 TQDHYDFG
+1682 SQDHYDFG

-1719 ALKDVN
+1719 ALRDVN
-1725 VPKFLANDLV
+1725 VPKFLADDLL

-1749 VPVVDY
+1749 IPIVDY

-1760 SIRNMLTKK
+1760 SIRNMLIKR
-1769 GYDDLYS
+1769 GYDDLYT

-1806 CYETLRDAL
+1806 CYEVLRDAL

-1852 LLTHEWTDGILS
+1852 INTHEWTDGILS

-1877 RRWYVFDGPVDAVW
+1877 KRWYVFDGPVDAVW

-1927 LTVASPATVSRCGM
+1927 LAVASPATVSRCGM
-1941 VYLDAQ
+1941 VYLDTQ
-1947 VVGLPPLINAWIKS
+1947 VVGLPPLVNAWLKS
-1961 NLPAIADPIRKS
+1961 SLPALADNIRK
-1973 LVPLISTYLYPALE
+1973 PLPGLIKTYLYPALE
-1987 LLRSKL
+1987 LLRDRL
-1993 TEIVGSID
+1993 TEIVVSID
-2001 SSLVIK
+2001 SSLVLK
-2007 FLELLDYRLRP
+2007 FLELLDFRLRP
-2018 LTGKDDRPP
+2018 LTGKDDKPP
-2027 PAANFLALMPR
+2027 PAAAFIATMPR
-2038 LAPLWVVWAVI
+2038 LAPFWVVWSVI

-2056 DHNGRAIFSDFIRE
+2056 DHNGRAIFSDFIRQKT
-2070 ATTEAG
+2070 AEAG
-2076 LKPLFPAE
+2076 LKPLFPAK

-2095 GFTDPTEDGEPA
+2095 GFTDLTEDGEPA
-2107 APYWYSWMAK
+2107 APYWYNWMANMEE
-2117 LGKYVVDPDWQ
+2117 YEVDPEWQ
-2128 YADIEVPTMDNVRS
+2128 YADIEVPTLDNVRS
-2142 AAILGYKIVNYNH
+2142 AAILGYKIQNWNH

-2163 TGKTVTITAKLSRGL
+2163 TGKTVTITAKLSHGL
-2178 HRKFICEFLVFSAR
+2178 HKKYICEFIVFSAR
-2192 TSANQT
+2192 TSSNQT
-2198 QDVIDSKLERR
+2198 QDVIDSKLDRR
-2209 RRGVF
+2209 RRGVY
-2214 GPPPTK
+2214 GPPLTK

-2231 PALEVFGAQ
+2231 PALEVYGAQ
-2240 PPIELLRQFMDFG
+2240 PPIELLRQFMDFS
-2253 GWYDRS
+2253 GWYDRQ

-2264 KMLVDVGIVA
+2264 RTLVDVGIVA

-2289 LMRHFHYVSFTEME
+2289 LMRHFHYISFTEME
-2303 YSSKY
+2303 FDSKY
-2308 GIFSTILS
+2308 LIFSIILK
-2316 SWTRNIDPKVPP
+2316 SWTRNISPKVV
-2328 VREAPFLK
+2328 VREAPFLT
-2336 ASIEIFSALVE
+2336 ASLDIFTQLVV
-2347 ELLPTPTKSHYTFNL
+2347 ELLPTPVKSHYTFNL
-2362 RDLSKVFQGVLMMD
+2362 RDLSKVFQGMLMTD
-2376 AKTVTH
+2376 PGLV
-2382 EDDVIRLW
+2382 EDENDVIRLW
-2390 YHEHLRVYQDRL
+2390 YHEHQRVYQDRL
-2402 VNDADRKWFTNLM
+2402 VNDEDRQWFKNLLH
-2415 NKKVR
+2415 KKIRTDFGKNPNDIVGG
-2420 SEFQKDPHELLQDR
+2420 R
-2434 LMLFGDFMDLG
+2434 LMLFGDFMDIG
-2445 ADEKKYAEIVDRD
+2445 AEDRKYIEITDRE
-2458 ELADVLSHYL
+2458 ELDDVLGTYL
-2468 EEYNISTTA
+2468 YDYNISTTA
-2477 PLDLVLFDDAV
+2477 PLDLVLFDDAI

-2518 SRLSANMTELAC
+2518 SRLAAHMAELLC
-2530 IQIEITKAYGLSEWR
+2530 IQIEITKTYGNAEWR
-2545 DDLKQTMLKAGAENR
+2545 DDLKQTMLKAGADNK
-2560 GIVFL
+2560 GVVFL

-2588 VPNIYEVEDL
+2588 VPNIYEPEDF
-2598 DKIYQAVRHAVMEM
+2598 DKIYMAVRHAVMEM
-2612 NLTATKTNLFAC
+2612 NLAATKTNLFSC
-2624 YQRRVRSNMHIVV
+2624 YQRRVRSNLHIVI
-2637 VMSPIGEIFRS
+2637 VMSPIGEVFRA

-2668 PKSALESVAFH
+2668 PKTALESVAKH
-2679 FFETMG
+2679 FFTGMG
-2685 ELSVASND
+2685 ELQTVSNEVID
-2693 VLNAMVSVCCFA
+2693 AMVSVCCFA
-2705 HQSVVEASE
+2705 HQSVVDASRKFE
-2714 RFKEQLN
+2714 QQLN
-2721 RINYVT
+2721 RLNYVT

-2733 MLGAYAEMFRKKQKA
+2733 MLNAYSEMFRKKRNA
-2748 ILNES
+2748 ILGES
-2753 NALKTGLNKLNQT
+2753 NALRNGLNKLNQT
-2766 EIEVKEL
+2766 EVEVKEL
-2773 QIELAELKPLM
+2773 QIELAELKPMM

-2798 ATDTAIA
+2798 AIDTAIA
-2805 EEAREKVEKET
+2805 EEARVKVEKEQAIAE
-2816 VMAEKLAAINAAM
+2816 VMATETTAM
-2829 AEDAQRDLEEAMPAL
+2829 AEDAMRDLEEAMPAL
-2844 RAAEKALQELNRN
+2844 RAAEQALQELNRN
-2857 DVVEV
+2857 DIVEV
-2862 KAMKKPPA
+2862 KAMKKPPQ

-2889 EPGASFGEKVLNYW
+2889 EPGASFGEKILNYW
-2903 KPGSL
+2903 KPGSM
-2908 MLSDPS
+2908 MLADPG
-2914 AFLDSLLKFDKDS
+2914 AFLESLMKFDKNS

-2933 KKLKRFVVNPDYDP
+2933 KKLKRFIVNPDYDP
-2947 AKILKVS
+2947 MKILKVS

-2963 VHAMYKFYHVNKG
+2963 VHAMYKFYHVNKA
-2976 VAPKK
+2976 VKPKK
-2981 EALARATRELQ
+2981 EALAKARAELAA
-2992 IVEAMLATAK
+2992 VEALLANAM
-3002 AKMIALLEGIA
+3002 AKMQALREGIA

-3019 VEKEDERKRMEE
+3019 AEKEEEKRKMEE

-3051 SERVRWIKTIA
+3051 SERVRWIKTIK
-3062 DLDVA
+3062 DLDVD
-3067 IVNLIGDILISAC
+3067 IINIIGDILLSAC

-3094 ELLKNWI
+3094 ELLGEWI
-3101 EHMEKVEVP
+3101 QHILEVNVP
-3110 HTSGATPISTL
+3110 HTHGATPLSTL

-3161 TQANKWIRAMGKL
+3161 TQANKWIRAMGKI
-3174 EGLVVCKPNDRDL
+3174 EGLIVCKPNDRDL

-3197 GKPILLE
+3197 GKPVLLE
-3204 NVGQELDP
+3204 NVGKELDP

-3232 LGDSLIPYMAGFKL
+3232 LGDSLIPYVPGFRL
-3246 YITTKLPNPKYKPE
+3246 YMTTKLPNPKYTPE
-3260 TSVKVMV
+3260 TSVKVQI

-3282 STVVAQERPDLEEL
+3282 SIVVAQERPDLEEL

-3341 IKIKSAEIIIKVEDI
+3341 IKIKSAEILIKVEDI
-3356 ERTTLEIDE
+3356 ERTTLEIDA
-3365 ARSGYVPVADRGSI
+3365 AREDYVPVANRGQI

-3394 QYSLEWFVKLFVR
+3394 QYSLEWFVKLFIR
-3407 AMAETE
+3407 SMAETE
-3413 PNEDIVERVDTIIV
+3413 PNEEIMERVEIIIE
-3427 HFTFLLYQNVC
+3427 HFTFLLYVNVC

-3456 ILLDR
+3456 ILLDK
-3461 GAIRATEFNFL
+3461 GIIKFTEFNFL
-3472 LSGAKLDT
+3472 LSGGKIEN
-3480 EVENPDPKWISPR
+3480 EVPNPEPKWITDR
-3493 MWIEIQ
+3493 MWMEIQ
-3499 QLATLPTMAT
+3499 QLNCSVPSMHNMLN
-3509 ILRDFTNNVK
+3509 DFMENIK
-3519 FFKTYYDSYTPH
+3519 FYKTYYDSLNPH
-3531 KLPYPKPLD
+3531 KLPYPKDCTLD
-3540 TQYDTF
+3540 AF
-3546 QKLLVLKCVRPDKL
+3546 QKLLILKCLRPDKL
-3560 IPGLQDY
+3560 IPGFQDY
-3567 VVTGLGARFVEPQP
+3567 VVVGLGARFVEPQP

-3607 AADLLK
+3607 AADLMK

-3634 PYAEAMMRVGCD
+3634 PLAENMMKIGCD
-3646 FGNWVFFQN
+3646 FGNWCILYVIGQN

-3672 IQPELVHK
+3672 IAPELVHK

-3705 TVEPPRGIK
+3705 TVEPPRGVK
-3714 ANLLKAFM
+3714 ANLLKAYI
-3722 NQVPDFMEY
+3722 NQVPDFTDYLNSTEN
-3731 FHSQDPK
+3731 K
-3738 VPNFKWLLFSL
+3738 VFQFKWLLFSL

-3790 EYSEVPLRMLTYTA
+3790 EYTEVPLKMLTYTA

-3814 DDWDRRCLLTLL
+3814 DDWDRRCLLNLL
-3826 ADYYTLSVLTDRYT
+3826 ADYYSSAVLNERYI
-3840 FDESGAYRQQPPAAN
+3840 FDEAGAYKQQPSSTN
-3855 IEDYTKY
+3855 IEGYQKY
-3862 IRTLPLNDDPSL
+3862 IRALPLNDDPSL

-3882 ISYAMTETNY
+3882 ISYAMSETQTC
-3892 NLFTL
+3892 LKTL
-3897 RDLQPKEIAAGEGAS
+3897 LNLQPQEVSGEGGAT
-3912 IEQIIENAAND
+3912 IEEIIEEAAREILD
-3923 IIRVLPKPLDA
+3923 VMPQPLDVHA
-3934 EHIATAYPVSYKE
+3934 ISLKYPVSYRE

-3953 IQEANRY
+3953 IQEAIRY
-3960 NKLLGIIST
+3960 NRLLGVIKS
-3969 SLKDLLKA
+3969 SSRDLLKA
-3977 LKGLVVMSEALENMA
+3977 LKGLVVLSEALENMGG
-3992 DSLSKNIV
+3992 SLSKNTV
-4000 PGMWSSMA
+4000 PHMWSSKA
-4008 YPSLKPLAAWV
+4008 YPSLKPLAAWT
-4019 KDLCLRVQFMQ
+4019 KDLCQRVAFMQ
-4030 EWAASGIPKVFW
+4030 EWADMGIPKVFW

-4065 IAIDTIAYAF
+4065 IAIDTVAYAF
-4075 EALQQAP
+4075 EPLVGAP
-4082 QKKPEDG
+4082 AKKPDDG

-4095 FLEGAR
+4095 YLEGAR
-4101 WNSGDMSL
+4101 WNATDLVL
-4109 EESKPKELHT
+4109 EECRPKELYT
-4119 QMAILYMKPE
+4119 EMAIIYMKPE
-4129 QNHRLQQNLYE
+4129 QGHKLKEGLYE

-4166 ELNTHKPQSHWIKR
+4166 ELPTHKPQAHWIKR

-4186 ALDY
+4186 ALNY

>member
-1 MYCKR
+1 
-6 KKIEQHDL
+6 
-14 VYDNKTRDAIPK
+14 
-26 RGYYSELVSDMTKDD
+26 
-41 PTRDICTKKRMK
+41 
-53 LILQAKT
+53 
-60 DRLAPMLVSL
+60 
-70 PKPQRAKL
+70 
-78 LLPPGRWT
+78 
-86 TYREDE
+86 
-92 SIQFPFETFVPKLQ
+92 
-106 FLSIVLP
+106 
-113 KELPRL
+113 
-119 VKIERLRRKFL
+119 
-130 AANMKK
+130 
-136 MLRELGIQPYWLL
+136 
-149 PVDEFKLT
+149 
-157 DMEHYGLYSPFPKL
+157 
-171 DLEIFDN
+171 
-178 TDFDCRIPDEWMSL
+178 
-192 GMIDGEQYP
+192 
-201 CPGLAFIPK
+201 
-210 DDSKPSKSNGDV
+210 
-222 IQNLNNLYEWTNVAA
+222 
-237 INYDVKNDKWEVMA
+237 
-251 LDGTKRHYL
+251 
-260 IPRVRLMFKADDPET
+260 MFKADDPET
-275 FAQRVKFAVDLR
+275 FAERVKFAVDLR

-299 LDCLLLEGLPEMP
+299 LDCLLLDGLPSMP
-312 LHYMPKILKMVLIHR
+312 LHYMPDIIKMVKIHR
-327 QSKDVDE
+327 QAIDIDE
-334 EHMNSLKQEVE
+334 DHLKSLRYEAY
-345 LLYTKM
+345 LLHRKA

-356 IIFTIQKYKDLY
+356 MIYMIQNHHDLY
-368 NFINVPTPDYVPP
+368 NFINAPTKDYVAPVPDY
-381 VPQYGRHP
+381 GRYP

-394 FHGRLKYNQW
+394 FPGRVKFNQW
-404 YSLYVLTESVACIH
+404 YSLYVLTESVSCIH
-418 LVVDECL
+418 LVVEECL

-432 FTANYG
+432 YTANYG
-438 RNASLAEFDAAQQ
+438 RNASLMEFDSAQQ

-459 YLNISWLNQTAH
+459 YLHITWLNATAH

-486 IYEKKWEFYGVSKL
+486 IYEKKWEFYGISKL
-500 CRFMQLVRF
+500 SRFMQLVRF

-515 RYCIEQSMAMLVALC
+515 RYSIEQSMAMYVSMC

-538 VCDDDYEWD
+538 CCEEDYEWD
-547 SNDLINSPFRSPTVT
+547 PEDLINSPFRSTTT

-568 MMNERGPYYT
+568 MMAEDGPYYT
-578 TDPAQFEV
+578 TPPEQFEA

-652 MRQYA
+652 MRQYE
-657 CYREIYML
+657 CYREIYVL
-665 NIEEYVENYR
+665 DIEEYVENFR
-675 NEKHSASETK
+675 EEKHSASETR
-685 EEVQIHYDAKQDL
+685 EEVQMHYDAKQDL

-713 NVDSLK
+713 NVDTLK
-719 QLLVNKRSDIIKAL
+719 QILVTKRADLIKAL
-733 LVMWAEEVRL
+733 LTMWAEEVRI
-743 VVDDVIT
+743 VVEDVIQ
-750 AYKGIMRK
+750 AYKSIMRK
-758 LGEKPNTI
+758 LGEKPNSI

-779 PFALKTQDDIMRKV
+779 PFALKTQEDIMKKV
-793 HSDYEV
+793 H
-799 LEAFFMPLENE
+799 
-810 DFRALWE
+810 
-817 AIGWPLQ
+817 
-824 ITKQVDDTVLFLEEE
+824 TVVATTDFLEEE
-839 QEKFWKLHMQDEQT
+839 QEKFWKLHQQDEQT
-853 LYDKIDMFTAQCMT
+853 LSDKIDMFTSQCMA

-874 SKVHEIA
+874 SRVHEIA

-888 KAMKDAQDWGR
+888 KGMKDAQEWGR
-899 ILNQRQKLFG
+899 VLNQRQKLFG
-909 QPVVA
+909 QPVVP
-914 FADLNKLVK
+914 FADLNRLVK

-945 LDNPLMYVD
+945 FDNPLMYVD
-954 ADTIEP
+954 ADSIEP
-960 LVNEYYKTII
+960 LINEYYKTIV
-970 KCVRTFQD
+970 KCIRTFAD
-978 MPKVQAVAV
+978 LPKVQQVAL
-987 TIRDNIDEFRPLIPI
+987 TIRDDIDEFRPLIPV

-1035 QMCLKQGVAAHGQL
+1035 QMCLKQGMADHAEL
-1049 IADIG
+1049 IAEIG

-1066 LDKMQAEWANKALE
+1066 LDKMQNDWAAKAME
-1080 MNAYKNTGTFI
+1080 ISPYKNTGTYI

-1128 DDKLRLTQKV
+1128 DDKIRLTQKV

-1156 TSEDIAR
+1156 TSEDISR
-1163 QLPMETKKYGT
+1163 QLPLEAKKYGT
-1174 MERIWRRI
+1174 MERIWRRV
-1182 MSSAAACPK
+1182 MSSAAAVPK

-1200 LLDSLSE
+1200 LLDSLVE
-1207 AIHLLAVVSR
+1207 GRHLLAVVSK

-1270 QSDLLITHMHSSEG
+1270 EYDLKISQMHSSEG
-1284 EIVELKYKFLPSSN
+1284 EIVDLKYKFYPSSN

-1311 HSIRLTLIAGLAE
+1311 HSIRLTLVAGMEE
-1324 LWEMPR
+1324 LWTLPR
-1330 SQWVLRWP
+1330 AEWVLRWP

-1352 GVENAIDEYR
+1352 GVEQAIIDYR
-1362 MEFFFD
+1362 MDGFFQ
-1368 ENLKMLDS
+1368 EMLQQLDS
-1376 LRALVKGELTYFQ
+1376 LRALVKGELTFFQ

-1397 VVEVHARDV
+1397 VIEVHARDV
-1406 TRTLVDENVR
+1406 TNTLVYENVK
-1416 NLADF
+1416 NVSDF
-1421 QWICQLRYYQNVK
+1421 QWICQLRYYQIIKEMN
-1434 PMWPLEADETPD
+1434 PLEEGELPE
-1446 IFQDE
+1446 IYQDE
-1451 VHLDTSRYYRQFSQN
+1451 NKLDTSMYYRQFSQN
-1466 TCDVRAL
+1466 HCDVRAL
-1473 NSIFTYQNEYL
+1473 NSVFTYQNEYL

-1544 DQLDFMAMGKFFK
+1544 DQLDYMAMGKFFK

-1589 QKAQIARLDRFM
+1589 QKAQVARMEKFM
-1601 FEGVDLPL
+1601 FEGVELPL

-1656 SFGFSEAKILA
+1656 SYGFFEAKILA

-1682 TQDHYDFG
+1682 SQDHYDFG

-1695 TVITV
+1695 TVILV

-1705 RQMPDGD
+1705 RQMPDAD

-1719 ALKDVN
+1719 ALRDVN
-1725 VPKFLANDLV
+1725 VPKFLADDLV
-1735 LFNGIISDLFPRVE
+1735 LFNA
-1749 VPVVDY
+1749 
-1755 GIMEQ
+1755 
-1760 SIRNMLTKK
+1760 
-1769 GYDDLYS
+1769 
-1776 FIFKVIQ
+1776 FIFKIIQ

-1806 CYETLRDAL
+1806 CYEILRDAL
-1815 TAIKGKLAPDGF
+1815 TAIKGRLAPDGF

-1852 LLTHEWTDGILS
+1852 LNTHEWTDGILS
-1864 SLVRAGIAVEDMD
+1864 SLVRAGIAVEDTD
-1877 RRWYVFDGPVDAVW
+1877 KRWYVFDGPVDAVW

-1927 LTVASPATVSRCGM
+1927 LAVASPATVSRCGM
-1941 VYLDAQ
+1941 VYLDTK
-1947 VVGLPPLINAWIKS
+1947 VVGLQPLVNAWIKS
-1961 NLPAIADPIRKS
+1961 NLPPIADNIRKI
-1973 LVPLISTYLYPALE
+1973 LYNLITIYLYPAITV
-1987 LLRSKL
+1987 LRSKL
-1993 TEIVGSID
+1993 VEIVASID
-2001 SSLVIK
+2001 SSLVLK

-2027 PAANFLALMPR
+2027 PGAAFLAMMPK
-2038 LAPLWVVWAVI
+2038 LAPCWVVWAII

-2056 DHNGRAIFSDFIRE
+2056 DHNGRAIFSDFMRNLME
-2070 ATTEAG
+2070 ENGT
-2076 LKPLFPAE
+2076 KPAFPKE

-2095 GFTDPTEDGEPA
+2095 GFTDPTDDGEPA
-2107 APYWYSWMAK
+2107 NPYWYNWMAN
-2117 LGKYVVDPDWQ
+2117 LEEYEVDPEWQ
-2128 YADIEVPTMDNVRS
+2128 FADIEVPTLDNVRS
-2142 AAILGYKIVNYNH
+2142 AAMLGYKVANYNH

-2163 TGKTVTITAKLSRGL
+2163 TGKTVTITSKLSRGL
-2178 HRKFICEFLVFSAR
+2178 HKKFICEFLVFSAR

-2231 PALEVFGAQ
+2231 PALEVYGAQ
-2240 PPIELLRQFMDFG
+2240 PPIELLRQFMDFS
-2253 GWYDRS
+2253 GWYDRTS
-2259 NIGEF
+2259 IGDF
-2264 KMLVDVGIVA
+2264 KTLIDMAIVA

-2303 YSSKY
+2303 YNSKY
-2308 GIFSTILS
+2308 CIFSTILK
-2316 SWTRNIDPKVPP
+2316 SWTRNLEKVT

-2336 ASIEIFSALVE
+2336 GSIEIFNSLVE

-2362 RDLSKVFQGVLMMD
+2362 RDLSKVFQGMLMMD
-2376 AKTVTH
+2376 AHFVKD

-2390 YHEHLRVYQDRL
+2390 YHEHQRVYQDRL
-2402 VNDADRKWFTNLM
+2402 VNHEDRKWFVNLL
-2415 NKKVR
+2415 NKKIKT
-2420 SEFQKDPHELLQDR
+2420 EFGKNSDDVVGGR
-2434 LMLFGDFMDLG
+2434 LMLFGDFMDIG
-2445 ADEKKYAEIVDRD
+2445 ADDKKYLEITDQE
-2458 ELADVLSHYL
+2458 ELDDVLAHYL
-2468 EEYNISTTA
+2468 NEYNMSTTA
-2477 PLDLVLFDDAV
+2477 PLDLVLFDDAIS
-2488 AHLCRIARIMRQ
+2488 HLCRLARIMRQ

-2518 SRLSANMTELAC
+2518 SRLAANMSELTC
-2530 IQIEITKAYGLSEWR
+2530 VQIEITKAYGQAEWR
-2545 DDLKQTMLKAGAENR
+2545 DDLKQTMMKAGAENR

-2588 VPNIYEVEDL
+2588 VPNIYEAEDL
-2598 DKIYQAVRHAVMEM
+2598 DRIYMSVRHAVMEM
-2612 NLTATKTNLFAC
+2612 SLPATKTNLFAC
-2624 YQRRVRSNMHIVV
+2624 YQRRVRSNLHIVI
-2637 VMSPIGEIFRS
+2637 VMSPVGEIFRA

-2668 PKSALESVAFH
+2668 PRSALNSVATH
-2679 FFETMG
+2679 FFNRMY
-2685 ELSVASND
+2685 ELQTTDEVIAS
-2693 VLNAMVSVCCFA
+2693 MVSVCCFA
-2705 HQSVVEASE
+2705 HSSVVDASA
-2714 RFKEQLN
+2714 RFLAQLN
-2721 RINYVT
+2721 RLNYVT

-2733 MLGAYAEMFRKKQKA
+2733 MLAAYAEMFKKKQKA

-2766 EIEVKEL
+2766 EVEVKQL
-2773 QIELAELKPLM
+2773 QIELADLKPLM
-2784 EKAAEETRKVIEQI
+2784 ERAAEETRKVIDQI
-2798 ATDTAIA
+2798 AIDTAIA
-2805 EEAREKVEKET
+2805 EDARIKVEKEQA
-2816 VMAEKLAAINAAM
+2816 MAETMAKETTAM
-2829 AEDAQRDLEEAMPAL
+2829 AEDAQRDLDEAMPAL
-2844 RAAEKALQELNRN
+2844 KAAEKALQELNRN

-2889 EPGASFGEKVLNYW
+2889 EPGAAIGQKVLNYW
-2903 KPGSL
+2903 KPGSA
-2908 MLSDPS
+2908 MLSDPT
-2914 AFLDSLLKFDKDS
+2914 AFLDSLMKFDKES

-2933 KKLKRFVVNPDYDP
+2933 KKLKRFIADPNYDP
-2947 AKILKVS
+2947 PKILKVS
-2954 KACQSLCMW
+2954 KACMSLCMW
-2963 VHAMYKFYHVNKG
+2963 VHAMYKFYHVNKA

-2981 EALARATRELQ
+2981 AALEKATKDLQ
-2992 IVEAMLATAK
+2992 AVEAMLANAK
-3002 AKMIALLEGIA
+3002 AKMQALLEGIA

-3019 VEKEDERKRMEE
+3019 QEKEEEKRKMEE

-3051 SERVRWIKTIA
+3051 SERVRWIRTIKE
-3062 DLDVA
+3062 LDIA
-3067 IVNLIGDILISAC
+3067 IVNLIGDILLSAC
-3080 AVGYITPFTDEFRR
+3080 AVGYVTPFTDEFRR
-3094 ELLKNWI
+3094 ELLAQWI
-3101 EHMEKVEVP
+3101 HHMEEVAVP
-3110 HTSGATPISTL
+3110 HTHGATPLSVL
-3121 GDAVQIRTWQMYG
+3121 GDPVLIRNWQMYG
-3134 LPRDPMSVES
+3134 LPRDPLSVES

-3161 TQANKWIRAMGKL
+3161 TQANKWIRAMGKI

-3232 LGDSLIPYMAGFKL
+3232 LGDSLIPYMPGFRL
-3246 YITTKLPNPKYKPE
+3246 YITTKLPNPKYTPE
-3260 TSVKVMV
+3260 TSVKVQI

-3282 STVVAQERPDLEEL
+3282 SIVVAQERPDLEEL
-3296 RGQLIVSRAQMAAQ
+3296 RGQLIVTRAQMSSQ
-3310 LAEMQADILYGLSN
+3310 LAEMQSDILYGLSN
-3324 SQGSPVDDLPLI
+3324 SEGSPVDDVPLI

-3341 IKIKSAEIIIKVEDI
+3341 IKIKSAEILIKVEDI
-3356 ERTTLEIDE
+3356 EKTSIEIDA
-3365 ARSGYVPVADRGSI
+3365 AREGYVPVANRGQI

-3385 DMANVDPMY
+3385 GMANVDPMY
-3394 QYSLEWFVKLFVR
+3394 QYSLEWFVKLFIR
-3407 AMAETE
+3407 SMAETE
-3413 PNEDIVERVDTIIV
+3413 PNEDIIERVDIIIE

-3461 GAIRATEFNFL
+3461 GTIRSTEFNFL
-3472 LSGAKLDT
+3472 LNGGKIEEEL
-3480 EVENPDPKWISPR
+3480 ENPEPKWISRR
-3493 MWIEIQ
+3493 MWLDMQE
-3499 QLATLPTMAT
+3499 LASVPTMKQFVM
-3509 ILRDFTNNVK
+3509 DFPEQTK
-3519 FFKTYYDSYTPH
+3519 FFRTYYDAWNPH

-3540 TQYDTF
+3540 TQLDPF
-3546 QKLLVLKCVRPDKL
+3546 QKLLVLKCLRPDKL
-3560 IPGLQDY
+3560 VPGLQDY
-3567 VVTGLGARFVEPQP
+3567 VVVGLGGRFVEPQP

-3634 PYAEAMMRVGCD
+3634 PLAEAMMKIGCD

-3672 IQPELVHK
+3672 IQPETVHK

-3714 ANLLKAFM
+3714 ANLLKAYI
-3722 NQVPDFMEY
+3722 NQVPDFLDY
-3731 FHSQDPK
+3731 FNSNDSK

-3776 DLRICISQLHMFLN
+3776 DLRICISQLHMFLT
-3790 EYSEVPLRMLTYTA
+3790 EYNEVPLRQSSSA
-3804 GHINYGGRVT
+3804 
-3814 DDWDRRCLLTLL
+3814 
-3826 ADYYTLSVLTDRYT
+3826 SVD
-3840 FDESGAYRQQPPAAN
+3840 
-3855 IEDYTKY
+3855 DYTRY

-3874 FGLHANAN
+3874 FGLHSNAN
-3882 ISYAMTETNY
+3882 ISYAMSETSTCLN
-3892 NLFTL
+3892 TL
-3897 RDLQPKEIAAGEGAS
+3897 RNLQPKEVSGGGGMTAE
-3912 IEQIIENAAND
+3912 EMTENAA
-3923 IIRVLPKPLDA
+3923 
-3934 EHIATAYPVSYKE
+3934 KE
-3947 SLNTVL
+3947 
-3953 IQEANRY
+3953 I
-3960 NKLLGIIST
+3960 LGIIPPMLDQKFIAT
-3969 SLKDLLKA
+3969 TDLLKA
-3977 LKGLVVMSEALENMA
+3977 LKGLVVMSEALESMA
-3992 DSLSKNIV
+3992 GSLARNSV
-4000 PGMWSSMA
+4000 PAMWSSKA

-4019 KDLCLRVQFMQ
+4019 KDLVLRVQFMQ
-4030 EWAASGIPKVFW
+4030 QWADGGIPKVFW

-4065 IAIDTIAYAF
+4065 IAIDTVSYAF
-4075 EALQQAP
+4075 EPLAGPPA
-4082 QKKPEDG
+4082 KKPDDG

-4101 WNSGDMSL
+4101 WNMGDMSL

-4119 QMAILYMKPE
+4119 EMAIIYMKPE
-4129 QNHRLQQNLYE
+4129 QNHRLQQGLYE

-4166 ELNTHKPQSHWIKR
+4166 ELPTHKPQAHWIKR

>member
-14 VYDNKTRDAIPK
+14 VYDNKSRDAIPQ
-26 RGYYSELVSDMTKDD
+26 RGYYSELVSDLTKDD
-41 PTRDICTKKRMK
+41 PSKDICAKKRMK

-60 DRLAPMLVSL
+60 ERLAPMLVSL
-70 PKPQRAKL
+70 PTPQKAKL

-92 SIQFPFETFVPKLQ
+92 SI
-106 FLSIVLP
+106 
-113 KELPRL
+113 
-119 VKIERLRRKFL
+119 
-130 AANMKK
+130 K

-149 PVDEFKLT
+149 PIEEFKIN
-157 DMEHYGLYSPFPKL
+157 DMQHYGLYSPFPKL

-178 TDFDCRIPDEWMSL
+178 TDFDCR
-192 GMIDGEQYP
+192 
-201 CPGLAFIPK
+201 
-210 DDSKPSKSNGDV
+210 
-222 IQNLNNLYEWTNVAA
+222 
-237 INYDVKNDKWEVMA
+237 
-251 LDGTKRHYL
+251 

-299 LDCLLLEGLPEMP
+299 LDCLLLEGLPDLP
-312 LHYMPKILKMVLIHR
+312 RQYMPKIIKMVLIHR
-327 QSKDVDE
+327 QAKEVDE
-334 EHMNSLKQEVE
+334 EHMNYLKHEVE

-356 IIFTIQKYKDLY
+356 IIDTILKYKDLY
-368 NFINVPTPDYVPP
+368 NFIDVPTPDYVPP
-381 VPQYGRHP
+381 VPLFGRLP

-394 FHGRLKYNQW
+394 FSARLKHNQW
-404 YSLYVLTESVACIH
+404 YSLYVLMESVACIQM
-418 LVVDECL
+418 VVDECL
-425 KVESMLF
+425 KGGAQPNQGVPPYAPPCLPDCPCGDDTQPFPSATLETPMSDRCVESMLF
-432 FTANYG
+432 FTNNYG

-500 CRFMQLVRF
+500 SRFMQLVRF

-515 RYCIEQSMAMLVALC
+515 RYCIEQSMQMFVNLL

-538 VCDDDYEWD
+538 ICEDDYEWD
-547 SNDLINSPFRSPTVT
+547 SRDLINSPFRTSTAT

-568 MMNERGPYYT
+568 MMSDNGPYYT
-578 TDPAQFEV
+578 TDPAQFEI

-613 VFDKELFL
+613 VFDKELYL
-621 TSIGLMEPNVVDY
+621 TSVGLMEPNVVDY
-634 RERLL
+634 RDRLL
-639 KAYRKAIIPLKAY
+639 KAYRKSIIPLKAY
-652 MRQYA
+652 MRQYE
-657 CYREIYML
+657 CYRDIYML
-665 NIEEYVENYR
+665 NIEEYVENFR

-685 EEVQIHYDAKQDL
+685 DEVQIHYDAKQDL
-698 IWRLPQFINIGPFAI
+698 IWRLPQYIGIGPFAI
-713 NVDSLK
+713 NVDTLK
-719 QLLVNKRSDIIKAL
+719 QMLVNKRSDIIKAL

-750 AYKGIMRK
+750 AYKSVMRK

-779 PFALKTQDDIMRKV
+779 PFTLKTQDDIMRKV
-793 HSDYEV
+793 NSDYEV
-799 LEAFFMPLENE
+799 LEQFFMPLENE
-810 DFRALWE
+810 DFSALWE
-817 AIGWPLQ
+817 AVGWPQQ
-824 ITKQVDDTVLFLEEE
+824 INKQVEETVLFLEDE
-839 QEKFWKLHMQDEQT
+839 QEKFWKLHQQDEQV

-909 QPVVA
+909 QPVVP
-914 FADLNKLVK
+914 FADLNKLVR

-960 LVNEYYKTII
+960 LVNEFYKTIV
-970 KCVRTFQD
+970 KCVRVFQD
-978 MPKVQAVAV
+978 MPKVQKVAV
-987 TIRDNIDEFRPLIPI
+987 TIRENIDSFRPLIPI

-1028 MNEKQTF
+1028 MNDKQTF
-1035 QMCLKQGVAAHGQL
+1035 QMCIKQGVADHGEL
-1049 IADIG
+1049 IAEIG

-1066 LDKMQAEWANKALE
+1066 LDKMQADWANKTLE
-1080 MNAYKNTGTFI
+1080 VTPYKNTGTFI
-1091 MKIADETLQ
+1091 MKIADETMQ
-1100 LLDEHLLATQQLGF
+1100 LLDEHLLNTQQLGF

-1128 DDKLRLTQKV
+1128 DDKLRLTQRV
-1138 VDEWIECQKEW
+1138 VDEWIECQGEW

-1163 QLPMETKKYGT
+1163 QLPMESKKYGT

-1200 LLDSLSE
+1200 LLDSLTE
-1207 AIHLLAVVSR
+1207 AIHLLEVVSR
-1217 GLNEYME
+1217 GLNDYME

-1270 QSDLLITHMHSSEG
+1270 QPDLMITHMHSSEG
-1284 EIVELKYKFLPSSN
+1284 EIVELKYKFRPSSN

-1311 HSIRLTLIAGLAE
+1311 NSIRLTLVDAMEE
-1324 LWEMPR
+1324 LWVIPR
-1330 SQWVLRWP
+1330 AEWVLRWP

-1352 GVENAIDEYR
+1352 GVEKAIEEFR
-1362 MEFFFD
+1362 MELYYE
-1368 ENLKMLDS
+1368 ENLKQLDT
-1376 LRALVKGELTYFQ
+1376 LRALVKGELTFFQ

-1406 TRTLVDENVR
+1406 TKNLVEENVR
-1416 NLADF
+1416 YNTDF
-1421 QWICQLRYYQNVK
+1421 QWICQLRYYQVVK
-1434 PMWPLEADETPD
+1434 PMYPLEPGEEPE
-1446 IFQDE
+1446 IYQDE
-1451 VHLDTSRYYRQFSQN
+1451 LRLDTSRFYRQFSQN
-1466 TCDVRAL
+1466 SCNVKAL
-1473 NSIFTYQNEYL
+1473 NSVLNYHNEYL

-1578 LSVVAQQVVTI
+1578 LSVVAQQVATI
-1589 QKAQIARLDRFM
+1589 QKAQLAHLERFM

-1609 KASCSVFITMNPGYA
+1609 KPSCSVFITMNPGYA

-1682 TQDHYDFG
+1682 AQDHYDFG

-1725 VPKFLANDLV
+1725 VPKFLANDLL

-1755 GIMEQ
+1755 GIMET

-1852 LLTHEWTDGILS
+1852 LQTHEWTDGILS

-1877 RRWYVFDGPVDAVW
+1877 KRWYVFDGPVDAVW

-1941 VYLDAQ
+1941 VYLDTQ

-1961 NLPAIADPIRKS
+1961 NLPPIADPIRKMI
-1973 LVPLISTYLYPALE
+1973 VPLVTTYLYPALE
-1987 LLRSKL
+1987 LLRAEL
-1993 TEIVGSID
+1993 TEIVASID
-2001 SSLVIK
+2001 SALVLK

-2027 PAANFLALMPR
+2027 PAANFLSLMPR
-2038 LAPLWVVWAVI
+2038 LAPLWVIWSII

-2056 DHNGRAIFSDFIRE
+2056 DLRSRGIFSEFIRKI
-2070 ATTEAG
+2070 TTEAG

-2084 GRVYDYTLHDG
+2084 GRVFDYTLHDG

-2107 APYWYSWMAK
+2107 NPYWYSWMVNV
-2117 LGKYVVDPDWQ
+2117 GDYVVDPDWQ
-2128 YADIEVPTMDNVRS
+2128 YADIEVPTLDNVRS
-2142 AAILGYKIVNYNH
+2142 AAILGYKVTNYNH

-2163 TGKTVTITAKLSRGL
+2163 TGKTITITAKLTHGL
-2178 HRKFICEFLVFSAR
+2178 HKKFICEFLVFSAR

-2198 QDVIDSKLERR
+2198 QDVIDGKLERR
-2209 RRGVF
+2209 RRGVY

-2231 PALEVFGAQ
+2231 PALEVYGAQ

-2253 GWYDRS
+2253 GWYDRE
-2259 NIGEF
+2259 NIGDF
-2264 KMLVDVGIVA
+2264 MTLVDVGIVA

-2289 LMRHFHYVSFTEME
+2289 LMRHFHYISFTEME

-2308 GIFSTILS
+2308 GIFYTILK
-2316 SWTRNIDPKVPP
+2316 SWTRNFDPSKAINLN
-2328 VREAPFLK
+2328 EGPFLK
-2336 ASIEIFSALVE
+2336 ASLDIFSALVE

-2362 RDLSKVFQGVLMMD
+2362 RDLSKVFQGILMMD
-2376 AKTVTH
+2376 PKTVT
-2382 EDDVIRLW
+2382 EVDDVIRLW
-2390 YHEHLRVYQDRL
+2390 YHEHQRVYQDRL
-2402 VNDADRKWFTNLM
+2402 VNDTDRQWFTDLM
-2415 NKKVR
+2415 NKKLR
-2420 SEFQKDPHELLQDR
+2420 SEFKKEPSELLAGR

-2445 ADEKKYAEIVDRD
+2445 ADDRKYVEIVDEEELD
-2458 ELADVLSHYL
+2458 EVLTHYL
-2468 EEYNISTTA
+2468 DEYNLSSTA

-2518 SRLSANMTELAC
+2518 SRLAANMAELIC
-2530 IQIEITKAYGLSEWR
+2530 IQIEITKAYGFAEWR
-2545 DDLKQTMLKAGAENR
+2545 EDLRTTMLKAGVENR

-2565 FSDAQIKM
+2565 FADAQIKM

-2598 DKIYQAVRHAVMEM
+2598 DKIYQSMRHAVMEL
-2612 NLTATKTNLFAC
+2612 NLVATKTNLFGC
-2624 YQRRVRSNMHIVV
+2624 YQKRVRSNLHIVI

-2668 PKSALESVAFH
+2668 PKSALESVAYH
-2679 FFETMG
+2679 FFESMG
-2685 ELSVASND
+2685 ELTETSD
-2693 VLNAMVSVCCFA
+2693 EVLKSMVSVCCFA

-2733 MLGAYAEMFRKKQKA
+2733 MLGAYSEMFRKKQKA
-2748 ILNES
+2748 ILKES
-2753 NALKTGLNKLNQT
+2753 SALKTGLNKLNQT

-2784 EKAAEETRKVIEQI
+2784 EKAAEETRHVIEQI

-2805 EEAREKVEKET
+2805 EEARERVEKET
-2816 VMAEKLAAINAAM
+2816 VMAEKLAATNAAM

-2857 DVVEV
+2857 DIVEV

-2908 MLSDPS
+2908 MLSDPT

-2933 KKLKRFVVNPDYDP
+2933 KKLKRFVANPNYDP

-2981 EALARATRELQ
+2981 EALARATKDLQ
-2992 IVEAMLATAK
+2992 IVEAMLAAAK
-3002 AKMIALLEGIA
+3002 AKMQALLEGIA

-3019 VEKEDERKRMEE
+3019 IEKEEEKKRMEE

-3051 SERVRWIKTIA
+3051 SERVRWINTIKE
-3062 DLDVA
+3062 LDVA
-3067 IVNLIGDILISAC
+3067 KVNLLGDILLSAC

-3094 ELLKNWI
+3094 KIMGEWI
-3101 EHMEKVEVP
+3101 KQIEVSQRADGLPDGKQSAPPMDTRNGGVTINVP
-3110 HTSGATPISTL
+3110 HTPGATPLKTL

-3144 AVLMSNSRR
+3144 A
-3153 WPLIIDPQ
+3153 
-3161 TQANKWIRAMGKL
+3161 GKL

-3204 NVGQELDP
+3204 NVGEDIDP

-3232 LGDSLIPYMAGFKL
+3232 FGDSLIPYMADFRL

-3267 VNFALVPS
+3267 VNFALVRS

-3282 STVVAQERPDLEEL
+3282 SIVVAQERPDLEEQ
-3296 RGQLIVSRAQMAAQ
+3296 RGQLIVTRAQMACQ

-3324 SQGSPVDDLPLI
+3324 SEGSPVDDLPLI
-3336 LTLEA
+3336 MTLEA
-3341 IKIKSAEIIIKVEDI
+3341 IKIKSAEIIVKVEDI

-3394 QYSLEWFVKLFVR
+3394 QYSLEWFVKLFVK

-3413 PNEDIVERVDTIIV
+3413 PNEDIVERVDVIIV

-3456 ILLDR
+3456 ILLDK
-3461 GAIRATEFNFL
+3461 GVIRYEEFNFL
-3472 LSGAKLDT
+3472 LNGAKLET
-3480 EVENPDPKWISPR
+3480 EEPNPDPKWISPR
-3493 MWIEIQ
+3493 VWLELQ
-3499 QLATLPTMAT
+3499 QLNTVTTMKT
-3509 ILRDFTNNVK
+3509 IMSDFLNNLK
-3519 FFKTYYDSYTPH
+3519 FFRSLYDSLIPH

-3540 TQYDTF
+3540 SQYDHF
-3546 QKLLVLKCVRPDKL
+3546 QKIMILKCFRPDKI
-3560 IPGLQDY
+3560 IPGFQDY
-3567 VVTGLGARFVEPQP
+3567 VVMGLGARFVEPQP

-3634 PYAEAMMRVGCD
+3634 PLAENMMRVGCD

-3680 DFRLWLTSTPSPF
+3680 DFRLWLTSTPSPH

-3714 ANLLKAFM
+3714 ANLLKAYM
-3722 NQVPDFMEY
+3722 NQVPDFLDY
-3731 FHSQDPK
+3731 FNSQDPK
-3738 VPNFKWLLFSL
+3738 VPNFKWLLFAL
-3749 CLFHGVVLERRKFG
+3749 CLFHGVVIERRKFG
-3763 PLGFNIPYEFTDG
+3763 PLGFNIPYDFTDG

-3814 DDWDRRCLLTLL
+3814 DDWDRRCLLCLL
-3826 ADYYTLSVLTDRYT
+3826 GDYYNLSVLTERYVY
-3840 FDESGAYRQQPPAAN
+3840 DESGAYRQQPASSN
-3855 IEDYTKY
+3855 MDDYTKY
-3862 IRTLPLNDDPSL
+3862 IRTLPLNDDPAL
-3874 FGLHANAN
+3874 FGLHGNAN
-3882 ISYAMTETNY
+3882 ISYANAETNTCLIYINKIKY
-3892 NLFTL
+3892 NPTL
-3897 RDLQPKEIAAGEGAS
+3897 QKENHCSLAGKFEYRS
-3912 IEQIIENAAND
+3912 RTRF
-3923 IIRVLPKPLDA
+3923 IRPSMNIRNTKGDTSALPA
-3934 EHIATAYPVSYKE
+3934 
-3947 SLNTVL
+3947 
-3953 IQEANRY
+3953 
-3960 NKLLGIIST
+3960 
-3969 SLKDLLKA
+3969 
-3977 LKGLVVMSEALENMA
+3977 
-3992 DSLSKNIV
+3992 
-4000 PGMWSSMA
+4000 
-4008 YPSLKPLAAWV
+4008 
-4019 KDLCLRVQFMQ
+4019 
-4030 EWAASGIPKVFW
+4030 FW
-4042 ISGFYFPQAFL
+4042 G
-4053 TGALQNYARKHV
+4053 
-4065 IAIDTIAYAF
+4065 
-4075 EALQQAP
+4075 
-4082 QKKPEDG
+4082 
-4089 CCVRGL
+4089 
-4095 FLEGAR
+4095 
-4101 WNSGDMSL
+4101 
-4109 EESKPKELHT
+4109 
-4119 QMAILYMKPE
+4119 
-4129 QNHRLQQNLYE
+4129 
-4140 CPTYKTLLRAGTL
+4140 
-4153 STTGHSTNYVMTI
+4153 
-4166 ELNTHKPQSHWIKR
+4166 
-4180 GVALFC
+4180 
-4186 ALDY
+4186 

>member
-1 MYCKR
+1 MLYDCWMKR
-6 KKIEQHDL
+6 
-14 VYDNKTRDAIPK
+14 
-26 RGYYSELVSDMTKDD
+26 
-41 PTRDICTKKRMK
+41 
-53 LILQAKT
+53 
-60 DRLAPMLVSL
+60 
-70 PKPQRAKL
+70 
-78 LLPPGRWT
+78 
-86 TYREDE
+86 
-92 SIQFPFETFVPKLQ
+92 
-106 FLSIVLP
+106 
-113 KELPRL
+113 
-119 VKIERLRRKFL
+119 
-130 AANMKK
+130 
-136 MLRELGIQPYWLL
+136 LRELGIQPYELL
-149 PVDEFKLT
+149 PIEEYRVDSQEL
-157 DMEHYGLYSPFPKL
+157 YSLYSPFPKL

-178 TDFDCRIPDEWMSL
+178 TDFDCRVPDEWMSL
-192 GMIDGEQYP
+192 GMIEGELHP

-210 DDSKPSKSNGDV
+210 SELRCMSGDY
-222 IQNLNNLYEWTNVAA
+222 IHQLNNFYEWTNVAA
-237 INYDVKNDKWEVMA
+237 LNYDHKTEKWSIMT
-251 LDGTKRHYL
+251 LDGTKRRYL
-260 IPRVRLMFKADDPET
+260 IPRIRLMFKADDPET
-275 FAQRVKFAVDLR
+275 FAMRIKFAVDFR
-287 KEVENNLRFYLY
+287 KEIENNLRFYLY
-299 LDCLLLEGLPEMP
+299 LDCLMLNALPNIPEHFMS
-312 LHYMPKILKMVLIHR
+312 KIMKMVLIYR
-327 QSKDVDE
+327 QSKE
-334 EHMNSLKQEVE
+334 APE
-345 LLYTKM
+345 LLVSVLKKEVLNLYQKM
-351 EGKMK
+351 EGKMQ
-356 IIFTIQKYKDLY
+356 IIYTIQKYPNLY
-368 NFINVPTPDYVPP
+368 NFIGVPTKDYLPLVPA
-381 VPQYGRHP
+381 YGRYP
-389 CVMED
+389 CVMEN
-394 FHGRLKYNQW
+394 FNARVAHNKW
-404 YSLYVLTESVACIH
+404 YSLYVPIESVACIH
-418 LVVDECL
+418 LVIEECL

-438 RNASLAEFDAAQQ
+438 RNVSLAEFDAAQQ
-451 HCTSMMLK
+451 HSTSMMLK
-459 YLNISWLNQTAH
+459 YLTITWLGNTAH
-471 AIRMSFRDV
+471 SIRMSFRDV

-486 IYEKKWEFYGVSKL
+486 IYEKQWQYYSVSKIS
-500 CRFMQLVRF
+500 RFMQLVRF

-515 RYCIEQSMAMLVALC
+515 RYCIEQSMAMFVNMC

-538 VCDDDYEWD
+538 DCQDDFEWN
-547 SNDLINSPFRSPTVT
+547 SNDLINSPFRSVIT

-568 MMNERGPYYT
+568 LMSDDGPYYT

-594 MLYRCHFI
+594 MLYRSHSI
-602 PQVHPMIMTGL
+602 KQVHPMILTGI
-613 VFDKELFL
+613 VFDKDLYL
-621 TSIGLMEPNVVDY
+621 TSIGLNEPNVAEY

-652 MRQYA
+652 LRQYRE
-657 CYREIYML
+657 YRDIYKLDIESYVQNFREEMHSHTETRAEIQ
-665 NIEEYVENYR
+665 
-675 NEKHSASETK
+675 A
-685 EEVQIHYDAKQDL
+685 HYDAKQLL
-698 IWRLPQFINIGPFAI
+698 IERLPQYINIGPFAV

-719 QLLVNKRSDIIKAL
+719 QQLVTKRSDIMKAL
-733 LVMWAEEVRL
+733 LVMWCEEARL
-743 VVDDVIT
+743 VVDDVIE
-750 AYKGIMRK
+750 AYKAIMRK
-758 LGEKPNTI
+758 LGEKPHTI

-779 PFALKTQDDIMRKV
+779 PFALKTQDDIMKKV
-793 HSDYEV
+793 HTNYEV
-799 LEAFFMPLENE
+799 LEVFFYAMDND
-810 DFRALWE
+810 DFKALWE
-817 AIGWPLQ
+817 AIGWPLN
-824 ITKQVDDTVLFLEEE
+824 INKQVEATILFLEEE
-839 QEKFWKLHMQDEQT
+839 QEKFWKLHQQDEQV
-853 LYDKIDMFTAQCMT
+853 LYDKIDLFSQQCMN
-867 LTLQNDF
+867 LSLQYDF
-874 SKVHEIA
+874 YKVHEIA

-888 KAMKDAQDWGR
+888 KAMKDSQEWGR
-899 ILNQRQKLFG
+899 VLNARQKLFG
-909 QPVVA
+909 QPIVP
-914 FADLNKLVK
+914 FTELNKLVK

-938 LKAREVW
+938 LKSREIW
-945 LDNPLMYVD
+945 LDNPLIYVD
-954 ADTIEP
+954 ADSIEP
-960 LVNEYYKTII
+960 TTNEYYKTII
-970 KCVRTFQD
+970 KCIRTFAD
-978 MPKVQAVAV
+978 LPKVQNVGNV
-987 TIRDNIDEFRPLIPI
+987 IRNAIDEFRPLIPI

-1016 NEFMEKA
+1016 NEFMEKS

-1035 QMCLKQGVAAHGQL
+1035 QMCIKQGVAQHGEL
-1049 IADIG
+1049 IAEIG
-1054 ELASKEYVIEQS
+1054 ELATKEYVIEQS
-1066 LDKMQAEWANKALE
+1066 LDKMLSEWANKSFELTP
-1080 MNAYKNTGTFI
+1080 YKNSGTHI

-1100 LLDEHLLATQQLGF
+1100 LLDEHLLGTQQLGF

-1128 DDKLRLTQKV
+1128 DDKLHLTQKV
-1138 VDEWIECQKEW
+1138 VEEWIECQKEW

-1156 TSEDIAR
+1156 GSEDISR
-1163 QLPMETKKYGT
+1163 QLPSEAKKYGT

-1182 MSSAAACPK
+1182 MSSAVACPK
-1191 IMIICPDSR
+1191 IMVICPDSR
-1200 LLDSLSE
+1200 LLDSLVE
-1207 AIHLLAVVSR
+1207 ARHLLDVVYR
-1217 GLNEYME
+1217 GLYCYME

-1270 QSDLLITHMHSSEG
+1270 QPDLKITHMHSSEG
-1284 EIVELKYKFLPSSN
+1284 EIVELRYQFYPSAN

-1311 HSIRLTLIAGLAE
+1311 NTIRLTLIDGLEE
-1324 LWEMPR
+1324 LWQIPR
-1330 SQWVLRWP
+1330 AAWVLRWP

-1352 GVENAIDEYR
+1352 GVENSILEYR
-1362 MEFFFD
+1362 VEEYFD
-1368 ENLKMLDS
+1368 EMLQQLES
-1376 LRALVKGELTYFQ
+1376 LRALVKSDLTFFQ

-1397 VVEVHARDV
+1397 VIEVHARDV
-1406 TRTLVDENVR
+1406 TDTLVNENVR
-1416 NLADF
+1416 NVSDF
-1421 QWICQLRYYQNVK
+1421 QWICQLRYYSNVK
-1434 PMWPLEADETPD
+1434 PMYPLEPGELPEIYQDET
-1446 IFQDE
+1446 
-1451 VHLDTSRYYRQFSQN
+1451 HLNTSAYYRQFSQN

-1473 NSIFTYQNEYL
+1473 NSVFTYQNEYL

-1589 QKAQIARLDRFM
+1589 QKAQIARQDRFM

-1656 SFGFSEAKILA
+1656 SFGFGEAKILA

-1682 TQDHYDFG
+1682 AQDHYDFG

-1719 ALKDVN
+1719 ALRDVN
-1725 VPKFLANDLV
+1725 VPKFLADDLL

-1749 VPVVDY
+1749 IPVVDY

-1760 SIRNMLTKK
+1760 SIRNTLVKR
-1769 GYDDLYS
+1769 GYDDLYT

-1806 CYETLRDAL
+1806 CYEVLRDAL

-1852 LLTHEWTDGILS
+1852 LQTHEWTDGILS

-1877 RRWYVFDGPVDAVW
+1877 KRWYVFDGPVDAVW

-1912 MKLTDRQRMIFEVAD
+1912 MKLTERQRMIFEVAD
-1927 LTVASPATVSRCGM
+1927 LAVASPATVSRCGM
-1941 VYLDAQ
+1941 VYLDTQ
-1947 VVGLPPLINAWIKS
+1947 VVGLRPLVNAWLRS
-1961 NLPAIADPIRKS
+1961 NLPSLADNIRK
-1973 LVPLISTYLYPALE
+1973 PLPGLINTYLYPALE
-1987 LLRSKL
+1987 LLRERL
-1993 TEIVGSID
+1993 TEIVVSID
-2001 SSLVIK
+2001 SSLVLK
-2007 FLELLDYRLRP
+2007 FLELLDFRLRP
-2018 LTGKDDRPP
+2018 LTGKDDRPLP
-2027 PAANFLALMPR
+2027 GPQFLALMPR
-2038 LAPLWVVWAVI
+2038 LVPLWVVWSVI

-2056 DHNGRAIFSDFIRE
+2056 DHNGRAIFSDFIRQK
-2070 ATTEAG
+2070 TTEAG
-2076 LKPLFPAE
+2076 LKPPFPAK

-2095 GFTDPTEDGEPA
+2095 GFTDLTDDGEPA
-2107 APYWYSWMAK
+2107 TPYWYNWMANMED
-2117 LGKYVVDPDWQ
+2117 YVVDPEWQ
-2128 YADIEVPTMDNVRS
+2128 YADIEVPTLDNVRS
-2142 AAILGYKIVNYNH
+2142 AAILGFKIQNWNH

-2163 TGKTVTITAKLSRGL
+2163 TGKTVTIHSKLAHGL
-2178 HRKFICEFLVFSAR
+2178 HKKFICEFLVFSAR

-2231 PALEVFGAQ
+2231 PALEVYGAQ
-2240 PPIELLRQFMDFG
+2240 PPIELLRQFMDFS
-2253 GWYDRS
+2253 GWYDRQ

-2264 KMLVDVGIVA
+2264 RTLVDVGIVA

-2289 LMRHFHYVSFTEME
+2289 LMRHFHYISFTEME

-2308 GIFSTILS
+2308 AIFSVILK
-2316 SWTRNIDPKVPP
+2316 SWIRNINPKVI
-2328 VREAPFLK
+2328 VREAPFLT
-2336 ASIEIFSALVE
+2336 ASLDIFTQLVE
-2347 ELLPTPTKSHYTFNL
+2347 ELLPTPVKSHYTFNL
-2362 RDLSKVFQGVLMMD
+2362 RDLSKVFQGILMVD
-2376 AKTVTH
+2376 PQLILD
-2382 EDDVIRLW
+2382 ENDVIRLW
-2390 YHEHLRVYQDRL
+2390 YHEHQRVYQDRL
-2402 VNDADRKWFTNLM
+2402 VNDEDRQWFKSLLD
-2415 NKKVR
+2415 KKIRTDFGKKPV
-2420 SEFQKDPHELLQDR
+2420 DVTGGR
-2434 LMLFGDFMDLG
+2434 LMLFGDFMDIGAEDRKYIEINDREELYEILG
-2445 ADEKKYAEIVDRD
+2445 
-2458 ELADVLSHYL
+2458 HYKND
-2468 EEYNISTTA
+2468 YNLSTTV
-2477 PLDLVLFDDAV
+2477 PLDLVLFDDAI

-2518 SRLSANMTELAC
+2518 SRLAASMAELTC
-2530 IQIEITKAYGLSEWR
+2530 IQIEITKVYGQQEWR
-2545 DDLKQTMLKAGAENR
+2545 DDLKQTMLKAGADNR

-2588 VPNIYEVEDL
+2588 VPNIYEAEDF
-2598 DKIYQAVRHAVMEM
+2598 DKIYQSVRHVVMELNM
-2612 NLTATKTNLFAC
+2612 VATKTNLFSC
-2624 YQRRVRSNMHIVV
+2624 YQRRVRSNLHIVI
-2637 VMSPIGEIFRS
+2637 VMSPIGEIFRA

-2668 PKSALESVAFH
+2668 PKTALESVAKH
-2679 FFETMG
+2679 FFTGMG
-2685 ELSVASND
+2685 ELQSASNEVID
-2693 VLNAMVSVCCFA
+2693 AMVSVCCFV
-2705 HQSVVEASE
+2705 HQSVVDASQKFE
-2714 RFKEQLN
+2714 HQLN

-2727 PMSYME
+2727 PMSYMS
-2733 MLGAYAEMFRKKQKA
+2733 MLNAYSEMFTKKQKS

-2753 NALKTGLNKLNQT
+2753 TALKTGLHKLNQT

-2784 EKAAEETRKVIEQI
+2784 EQAAEETRKVIEQI
-2798 ATDTAIA
+2798 AIDTAIA
-2805 EEAREKVEKET
+2805 EQARAKVEEEQQIAEQ
-2816 VMAEKLAAINAAM
+2816 MATLTTAM
-2829 AEDAQRDLEEAMPAL
+2829 AEDAMRDLEEAMPAL
-2844 RAAEKALQELNRN
+2844 RAAEKALKELNRN
-2857 DVVEV
+2857 DIVEV
-2862 KAMKKPPA
+2862 KAMKKPPQ

-2882 FDIKPIK
+2882 FDIKPVK
-2889 EPGASFGEKVLNYW
+2889 EAGANYGEKVLNYW

-2908 MLSDPS
+2908 MLSDPG
-2914 AFLDSLLKFDKDS
+2914 AFLDSLMNFDKES

-2933 KKLKRFVVNPDYDP
+2933 KKLKRFIINPDYDP
-2947 AKILKVS
+2947 AKIIKVS

-2963 VHAMYKFYHVNKG
+2963 VHAMYKFYHVNKA
-2976 VAPKK
+2976 VKPKK
-2981 EALARATRELQ
+2981 EALEKAQQGLAA
-2992 IVEAMLATAK
+2992 VEAMLANAK
-3002 AKMIALLEGIA
+3002 AKMQELLEGIA
-3013 KLNAYL
+3013 KLNEYL
-3019 VEKEDERKRMEE
+3019 AEKEEEKRKMEE
-3031 DINQCLARMDRANR
+3031 DINLCLARMDRANR

-3051 SERVRWIKTIA
+3051 SERVRWIKTIKE
-3062 DLDVA
+3062 LDIA
-3067 IVNLIGDILISAC
+3067 IVNLIGDIQLSAC

-3094 ELLKNWI
+3094 ELLAEWMQHI
-3101 EHMEKVEVP
+3101 EAVNVP
-3110 HTSGATPISTL
+3110 HTPGATPLTTL
-3121 GDAVQIRTWQMYG
+3121 GDAVQIRQWQMYG
-3134 LPRDPMSVES
+3134 LPRDLMSVES
-3144 AVLMSNSRR
+3144 AVLMFNSRR

-3174 EGLVVCKPNDRDL
+3174 DGLIVCKPNDRDL
-3187 LRNFESALRF
+3187 LRSFESALRF
-3197 GKPILLE
+3197 GKPLLLE
-3204 NVGQELDP
+3204 NIGQELDP

-3232 LGDSLIPYMAGFKL
+3232 FGDSLIPFVAGFRL
-3246 YITTKLPNPKYKPE
+3246 FMTTKLPNPKYTPE
-3260 TSVKVMV
+3260 TSVKVQI

-3275 GLAEQLL
+3275 GLTEQLL
-3282 STVVAQERPDLEEL
+3282 SIVVAQERPDLEEL

-3341 IKIKSAEIIIKVEDI
+3341 IKIKSAEILIKVEDI
-3356 ERTTLEIDE
+3356 ERTTAEIDA
-3365 ARSGYVPVADRGSI
+3365 AREDYVPVANRGQI

-3385 DMANVDPMY
+3385 DMAHVDPMY
-3394 QYSLEWFVKLFVR
+3394 QYSLEWFVKLFIR
-3407 AMAETE
+3407 SMAETE
-3413 PNEDIVERVDTIIV
+3413 AHEEIIERVEIIIEY
-3427 HFTFLLYQNVC
+3427 FTFLLYSNVC

-3443 RHKLLFAFLLCAR
+3443 RHKLLFAFLLCVR
-3456 ILLDR
+3456 ILLDK
-3461 GAIRATEFNFL
+3461 GIVKFSEFNFL
-3472 LSGAKLDT
+3472 LTGGKI
-3480 EVENPDPKWISPR
+3480 EEEIPNPDPKWITDR
-3493 MWIEIQ
+3493 IWIEIQ
-3499 QLATLPTMAT
+3499 QLNSSVPTMSSFMN
-3509 ILRDFTNNVK
+3509 DFMYRNPK
-3519 FFKTYYDSYTPH
+3519 FYRNLYESNIPH
-3531 KLPYPKPLD
+3531 KLTYPRD
-3540 TQYDTF
+3540 SQFDIF
-3546 QKLLVLKCVRPDKL
+3546 QKLLILKCIRPDKL
-3560 IPGLQDY
+3560 IPALQDY
-3567 VVTGLGARFVEPQP
+3567 VVLGMGARFVEPQP

-3607 AADLLK
+3607 AADLMK
-3613 FADKMKMGKRFES
+3613 FAEKMKMGKRFES

-3634 PYAEAMMRVGCD
+3634 PLAENMMRIGCD

-3672 IQPELVHK
+3672 IAPELVHK

-3714 ANLLKAFM
+3714 ANLLKAYM
-3722 NQVPDFMEY
+3722 NQVPDFTDY
-3731 FHSQDPK
+3731 FNSADAK

-3776 DLRICISQLHMFLN
+3776 DLRICMSQLHMFLN
-3790 EYSEVPLRMLTYTA
+3790 EYTEVPLRMLTYTA

-3814 DDWDRRCLLTLL
+3814 DDWDRRCLLNLL
-3826 ADYYTLSVLTDRYT
+3826 VDYYSSSVLHERYI
-3840 FDESGAYRQQPPAAN
+3840 FDESGAYKQKPASTT

-3862 IRTLPLNDDPSL
+3862 IRGLPLNDDPSL

-3882 ISYAMTETNY
+3882 ISYAMFETEAC
-3892 NLFTL
+3892 LSTL
-3897 RDLQPKEIAAGEGAS
+3897 LNLQPKEAAGEGGAT
-3912 IEQIIENAAND
+3912 IEEIIEDAAKD
-3923 IIRVLPKPLDA
+3923 ILEDLPEPLDIH
-3934 EHIATAYPVSYKE
+3934 HISITYPVSYKE

-3953 IQEANRY
+3953 LQESMRY
-3960 NKLLGIIST
+3960 NRLLGVIKS
-3969 SLKDLLKA
+3969 SLRDLLKA
-3977 LKGLVVMSEALENMA
+3977 LKGLVVLSEALENMG
-3992 DSLSKNIV
+3992 DSLSKNAV
-4000 PGMWSSMA
+4000 PVMWSSKA
-4008 YPSLKPLAAWV
+4008 YPSLKPLASWT
-4019 KDLCLRVQFMQ
+4019 KDLTLRVNFMQ
-4030 EWAASGIPKVFW
+4030 EWANTGIPKVFW

-4065 IAIDTIAYAF
+4065 IAIDTVAYAF
-4075 EALQQAP
+4075 EELTNAP
-4082 QKKPEDG
+4082 SKKPEDG

-4101 WNSGDMSL
+4101 FNLSDMSL
-4109 EESKPKELHT
+4109 EESRPKELY
-4119 QMAILYMKPE
+4119 MEMPIIYMKPE
-4129 QNHRLQQNLYE
+4129 QGHKLKEGLYE

-4166 ELNTHKPQSHWIKR
+4166 ELPTHKPQSHWIKR

-4186 ALDY
+4186 ALNY

>member
-1 MYCKR
+1 MYSKK
-6 KKIEQHDL
+6 KKIKYHD
-14 VYDNKTRDAIPK
+14 VVFDNTTRDAIPK
-26 RGYYSELVSDMTKDD
+26 RGYYSELVANMLKEEPSKEQ
-41 PTRDICTKKRMK
+41 CAKKRMK

-60 DRLAPMLVSL
+60 DKLAPMLISL
-70 PKPQRAKL
+70 PKPQKPKV

-92 SIQFPFETFVPKLQ
+92 SVQFPFETFVPKLQ
-106 FLSIVLP
+106 FLSVVLP

-130 AANMKK
+130 ASNIKK
-136 MLRELGIQPYWLL
+136 MLRELGIQPYWLI
-149 PVDEFKLT
+149 PPSEYPIKNDVR
-157 DMEHYGLYSPFPKL
+157 YALYSTYPKL
-171 DLEIFDN
+171 DLEVFDN
-178 TDFDCRIPDEWMSL
+178 TDFDCRVPEEWLAL
-192 GMIDGEQYP
+192 GNIEGELYP
-201 CPGLAFIPK
+201 CPGLAFLPK
-210 DDSKPSKSNGDV
+210 EEGANRGPGDI
-222 IQNLNNLYEWTNVAA
+222 IQMLNNLYEWTNVA
-237 INYDVKNDKWEVMA
+237 IYSFDNLTDKWEVMA
-251 LDGTKRHYL
+251 LDGSKRRFN
-260 IPRVRLMFKADDPET
+260 IPRIRLMFKADDPET
-275 FAQRVKFAVDLR
+275 FAQRVKFAIDFR
-287 KEVENNLRFYLY
+287 NEVENNIRFYLY
-299 LDCLLLEGLPEMP
+299 LDCLILHGLPLMP
-312 LHYMPKILKMVLIHR
+312 LQYMPGILSMVRIHK
-327 QSKDVDE
+327 QAKDLDE
-334 EHMNSLKQEVE
+334 EHLLKLRQEAE

-356 IIFTIQKYKDLY
+356 MIYMIQKYPGMY
-368 NFINVPTPDYVPP
+368 NFVRPPTKEYVPP
-381 VPQYGRHP
+381 VPKYGRKK

-394 FHGRLKYNQW
+394 FAGRMKYNQW
-404 YSLYVLTESVACIH
+404 YSLYVLTESVSCIH
-418 LVVDECL
+418 LVVEECL
-425 KVESMLF
+425 KVEGMLF
-432 FTANYG
+432 FTLNYG
-438 RNASLAEFDAAQQ
+438 RNVGLPEFDAAQQ
-451 HCTSMMLK
+451 HCTQMMLK
-459 YLNISWLNQTAH
+459 YLTITWLNNTAH

-486 IYEKKWEFYGVSKL
+486 IYEKQWQFYSVSKL

-515 RYCIEQSMAMLVALC
+515 RYCIEQSMLMFVTLC
-530 ETPCLCTY
+530 ETPCLVTY
-538 VCDDDYEWD
+538 SCEDDYEWD
-547 SNDLINSPFRSPTVT
+547 SSDLINSPFTSHTPP

-568 MMNERGPYYT
+568 MMNEEGPYYT
-578 TDPAQFEV
+578 TPPEQFEI

-602 PQVHPMIMTGL
+602 PQVHPMILTGL
-613 VFDKELFL
+613 VFDNELVL

-652 MRQYA
+652 MRQYEE
-657 CYREIYML
+657 YRDIFL
-665 NIEEYVENYR
+665 LSIEEYVENFR
-675 NEKHSASETK
+675 QEKHSASETR
-685 EEVQIHYDAKQDL
+685 EEVQIHYNAKEAL
-698 IWRLPQFINIGPFAI
+698 ILRLPQYITIGPFSL
-713 NVDSLK
+713 NVDTLK
-719 QLLVNKRSDIIKAL
+719 QLLVTKRSDIMKAL
-733 LVMWAEEVRL
+733 LTMWAEEVRIA
-743 VVDDVIT
+743 VDDVIMT
-750 AYKGIMRK
+750 YKSVMRK

-766 EHVFEIREWMESI
+766 EQVFEIREWMESI
-779 PFALKTQDDIMRKV
+779 PFALKTQDDNMKKIFT
-793 HSDYEV
+793 DYEV
-799 LEAFFMPLENE
+799 LDVFFTPLENE
-810 DFRALWE
+810 DFKALWE
-817 AIGWPLQ
+817 AIGWPLI
-824 ITKQVDDTVLFLEEE
+824 ITKQVDATTDFLEEE
-839 QEKFWKLHMQDEQT
+839 QEKFWKLHQQDEQT
-853 LYDKIDMFTAQCMT
+853 LFDRIDMFTSQCMA
-867 LTLQNDF
+867 LTLQNDM

-888 KAMKDAQDWGR
+888 KAMKESQDWGR
-899 ILNQRQKLFG
+899 VLNQRQKLFG
-909 QPVVA
+909 QPVTP
-914 FADLNKLVK
+914 FADLNRLVK

-938 LKAREVW
+938 LKSREVW
-945 LDNPLMYVD
+945 FDNPLMYVD

-960 LVNEYYKTII
+960 LVSEYYKTLL
-970 KCVRTFQD
+970 KCIRTFAD
-978 MPKVQAVAV
+978 LPKIQKVALD
-987 TIRDNIDEFRPLIPI
+987 IRDDIDEFRPLIPI
-1002 IQAVRNPGM
+1002 LQAVKNPGM

-1016 NEFMEKA
+1016 KEFMDKA

-1035 QMCLKQGVAAHGQL
+1035 QMCLKQGVAAHGSL
-1049 IADIG
+1049 IAEIG

-1066 LDKMQAEWANKALE
+1066 LDKMLNEWANKVME
-1080 MNAYKNTGTFI
+1080 VSPYKTTGTYI

-1100 LLDEHLLATQQLGF
+1100 LLDEHLLNTQQLGF

-1128 DDKLRLTQKV
+1128 DDKLRLTQRV
-1138 VDEWIECQKEW
+1138 VDEWIECQKQW

-1156 TSEDIAR
+1156 NSEDISR
-1163 QLPMETKKYGT
+1163 QLPFEAKKYGT

-1182 MSSAAACPK
+1182 MGTAAACPK
-1191 IMIICPDSR
+1191 IMVTCPDSR
-1200 LLDSLSE
+1200 LLDSLVE
-1207 AIHLLAVVSR
+1207 AIHLLEIVAR
-1217 GLNEYME
+1217 GLSEYME
-1224 LKRLRFPRFFFLS
+1224 VKRIRFPRLFFLS

-1270 QSDLLITHMHSSEG
+1270 EPDLKITEMHSSEG
-1284 EIVELKYKFLPSSN
+1284 EIVELKYKFYPTAN

-1311 HSIRLTLIAGLAE
+1311 HTIRLTLVAGLEE
-1324 LWEMPR
+1324 LYQLPR
-1330 SQWVLRWP
+1330 NQWVLRWP
-1338 GQVVIAGSQTAWTA
+1338 GQVVIAGSQLAWTA
-1352 GVENAIDEYR
+1352 GVEEAITEYR
-1362 MEFFFD
+1362 MDEFF
-1368 ENLKMLDS
+1368 EQMLQQLDS
-1376 LRALVKGELTYFQ
+1376 LRALVKGELTFFQ

-1397 VVEVHARDV
+1397 VIEVHARDV
-1406 TRTLVDENVR
+1406 TNTLVDENVR
-1416 NLADF
+1416 NVNDF
-1421 QWICQLRYYQNVK
+1421 QWTCQLRYYQMVRE
-1434 PMWPLEADETPD
+1434 MIPLEEGESTE
-1446 IFQDE
+1446 IYQDE
-1451 VHLDTSRYYRQFSQN
+1451 DHLDTSAYYRQFSQN

-1473 NSIFTYQNEYL
+1473 NSVFTYQNEYL

-1499 YLTLMCAMHLKFGG
+1499 YLTLMCAMHLRFGG

-1589 QKAQIARLDRFM
+1589 QKAQIARQERFI
-1601 FEGVDLPL
+1601 FEGCELPL
-1609 KASCSVFITMNPGYA
+1609 KMSCSVFITMNPGYA

-1656 SFGFSEAKILA
+1656 SYGFYEAKVLA

-1682 TQDHYDFG
+1682 SQDHYDFG

-1695 TVITV
+1695 TVILV

-1719 ALKDVN
+1719 ALRDVN
-1725 VPKFLANDLV
+1725 VPKFLADDLL

-1749 VPVVDY
+1749 IPVVDY

-1760 SIRNMLTKK
+1760 SIRNILVKR
-1769 GYDDLYS
+1769 GYDELYT
-1776 FIFKVIQ
+1776 FIFKIIQ

-1798 PAGAGKTK
+1798 PAGSGKTK
-1806 CYETLRDAL
+1806 CYEVLRDAL

-1832 HTFVVNPKSITMG
+1832 HTYVVNPKSITMG

-1852 LLTHEWTDGILS
+1852 LQTHEWTDGILS

-1877 RRWYVFDGPVDAVW
+1877 KRWYIFDGPVDAVW

-1912 MKLTDRQRMIFEVAD
+1912 MKMTDRQRMIFEVAD
-1927 LTVASPATVSRCGM
+1927 LAVASPATVSRCGM
-1941 VYLDAQ
+1941 VYLDTK
-1947 VVGLPPLINAWIKS
+1947 VVGLPPLVNAWLKS
-1961 NLPAIADPIRKS
+1961 NLPPIGDSIRKLLPGLIETYVYPS
-1973 LVPLISTYLYPALE
+1973 LQ
-1987 LLRSKL
+1987 LLRARL
-1993 TEIVGSID
+1993 TEIVPSID
-2001 SSLVIK
+2001 SALMLK
-2007 FLELLDYRLRP
+2007 FLELLDFRLRP

-2027 PAANFLALMPR
+2027 PSPPFLALMPK
-2038 LAPLWVVWAVI
+2038 LAPCWVVWSVI

-2056 DHNGRAIFSDFIRE
+2056 DHTSRAIFSDFMRDLMRE
-2070 ATTEAG
+2070 AEM
-2076 LKPLFPAE
+2076 KPQFPKE

-2095 GFTDPTEDGEPA
+2095 GFTDLTEDGEPA
-2107 APYWYSWMAK
+2107 NPYWYSWMANIEE
-2117 LGKYVVDPDWQ
+2117 YEVDPERP
-2128 YADIEVPTMDNVRS
+2128 YSDIEVPTMDNVRS
-2142 AAILGYKIVNYNH
+2142 AALLGYKVTNYNH
-2155 VICVGPTG
+2155 ALCAGPTG
-2163 TGKTVTITAKLSRGL
+2163 TGKTVTVSSKLSRGL
-2178 HRKFICEFLVFSAR
+2178 HKKFICEFIVFSAR

-2231 PALEVFGAQ
+2231 PALEVYGAQ
-2240 PPIELLRQFMDFG
+2240 PPIELLRQFMDFS
-2253 GWYDRS
+2253 GWYDRTS
-2259 NIGEF
+2259 IGDF
-2264 KMLVDVGIVA
+2264 KTLVDVGIVA

-2289 LMRHFHYVSFTEME
+2289 LMRHFHYISFTEME

-2308 GIFSTILS
+2308 AIFSVILN
-2316 SWTRNIDPKVPP
+2316 SWTKNFDNVKI
-2328 VREAPFLK
+2328 REEPFLK
-2336 ASIEIFSALVE
+2336 SSIEVFTSLVE

-2362 RDLSKVFQGVLMMD
+2362 RDLSKVFQGILMMD
-2376 AKTVTH
+2376 PASIQD
-2382 EDDVIRLW
+2382 EDQVIRLW

-2402 VNDADRKWFTNLM
+2402 VNNEDRQWFTKLM
-2415 NKKVR
+2415 NKKIETR
-2420 SEFQKDPHELLQDR
+2420 FGKKPNDIIGGR
-2434 LMLFGDFMDLG
+2434 LMLFGDFMDIG
-2445 ADEKKYAEIVDRD
+2445 ADDRKYVEILDWEEMHEILQHYMED
-2458 ELADVLSHYL
+2458 YNLS
-2468 EEYNISTTA
+2468 STV
-2477 PLDLVLFDDAV
+2477 PIDLVLFEDAV
-2488 AHLCRIARIMRQ
+2488 SHLCRIARIVRQ

-2518 SRLSANMTELAC
+2518 SRLAAHMAELIC
-2530 IQIEITKAYGLSEWR
+2530 IQIEITKSYGMTEWR
-2545 DDLKQTMLKAGAENR
+2545 DDIKQTMIKAGGENR

-2573 ESFLEDLNNILSSGD
+2573 ESFLEDLNNVLSSGD
-2588 VPNIYEVEDL
+2588 VPNIYEPEDL
-2598 DKIYQAVRHAVMEM
+2598 DRVFVLVRQAAMEQ
-2612 NLTATKTNLFAC
+2612 NLAPTKTNLFGC
-2624 YQRRVRSNMHIVV
+2624 YQRRVRTNLHIVI
-2637 VMSPIGEIFRS
+2637 VMSPVGEIFRA

-2668 PKSALESVAFH
+2668 PKTALESVAKH
-2679 FFETMG
+2679 FFENMP
-2685 ELSVASND
+2685 ELQTNETVILS
-2693 VLNAMVSVCCFA
+2693 MVSVCCFA
-2705 HQSVVEASE
+2705 HQSVVDAST
-2714 RFKEQLN
+2714 RFLAQLN
-2721 RINYVT
+2721 RLNYVT

-2733 MLGAYAEMFRKKQKA
+2733 MLAAYAEMFKKKQAA
-2748 ILNES
+2748 ILKES

-2766 EIEVKEL
+2766 EVEVKQL
-2773 QIELAELKPLM
+2773 QIELAELKPMM
-2784 EKAAEETRKVIEQI
+2784 ERAAEETKKVIEQI

-2805 EEAREKVEKET
+2805 EEARIKVEKEQA
-2816 VMAEKLAAINAAM
+2816 VAEKMAAETSAM
-2829 AEDAQRDLEEAMPAL
+2829 AEEAQKDLDEAMPAL
-2844 RAAEKALQELNRN
+2844 LAAEKALKELNKN
-2857 DVVEV
+2857 DIVEV
-2862 KAMKKPPA
+2862 KALKKPPA
-2870 GVVLVIE
+2870 GVMLVVE
-2877 SLCVV
+2877 TLCVV

-2889 EPGASFGEKVLNYW
+2889 EPGAKFGEKVLNYW
-2903 KPGSL
+2903 KPGSQ
-2908 MLSDPS
+2908 MLADPGG
-2914 AFLDSLLKFDKDS
+2914 FLDSLMKYDKES

-2933 KKLKRFVVNPDYDP
+2933 KKLTRYVNNPDYQP
-2947 AKILKVS
+2947 VKIQKVS
-2954 KACQSLCMW
+2954 KACMSLCMW
-2963 VHAMYKFYHVNKG
+2963 VHAMYKYYHVNKA

-2981 EALARATRELQ
+2981 EALARATQELAA
-2992 IVEAMLATAK
+2992 VEAVLANAK
-3002 AKMIALLEGIA
+3002 AKMQALLMGIA

-3019 VEKEDERKRMEE
+3019 QEKEEEKKRMEE

-3051 SERVRWIKTIA
+3051 SERVRWIQTIK

-3067 IVNLIGDILISAC
+3067 IVNLIGDILLSAC
-3080 AVGYITPFTDEFRR
+3080 AVGYITPFTEEFRK
-3094 ELLKNWI
+3094 ELMIEWI
-3101 EHMEKVEVP
+3101 EHMIEVAVP
-3110 HTSGATPISTL
+3110 HTDGATPLSVL

-3134 LPRDPMSVES
+3134 LPRDPLSVES

-3161 TQANKWIRAMGKL
+3161 TQANKWIRSMGKI
-3174 EGLVVCKPNDRDL
+3174 EGLIVCKPNDRDL
-3187 LRNFESALRF
+3187 LRSFESALRF
-3197 GKPILLE
+3197 GKPLLLE
-3204 NVGQELDP
+3204 NVAQELDP

-3232 LGDSLIPYMAGFKL
+3232 LGDSLIPFAAGFRL
-3246 YITTKLPNPKYKPE
+3246 YITTKLPNPKYTPE
-3260 TSVKVMV
+3260 TSVKVQI

-3282 STVVAQERPDLEEL
+3282 SIVVAQERPDLEEL
-3296 RGQLIVSRAQMAAQ
+3296 RGQLIVTRAQMAVQ
-3310 LAEMQADILYGLSN
+3310 LADMQSDILYGLSN
-3324 SQGSPVDDLPLI
+3324 SEGSPVDDLPLI

-3356 ERTTLEIDE
+3356 ERTSKEIDE
-3365 ARSGYVPVADRGSI
+3365 ARLDYVPVANRGQI

-3385 DMANVDPMY
+3385 GMANVDPMY
-3394 QYSLEWFVKLFVR
+3394 QYSLEWFVKLFIR
-3407 AMAETE
+3407 SMAETE
-3413 PNEDIVERVDTIIV
+3413 IVEDIMERVDIIIE

-3443 RHKLLFAFLLCAR
+3443 RHKLLFAFLLAAR
-3456 ILLDR
+3456 INLDK
-3461 GAIRATEFNFL
+3461 GIIKMNEYNFL
-3472 LSGAKLDT
+3472 LIGGKI
-3480 EVENPDPKWISPR
+3480 EEEMENPEPKWISER
-3493 MWIEIQ
+3493 MWLDMQ
-3499 QLATLPTMAT
+3499 QLASVPSMNQFVK
-3509 ILRDFTNNVK
+3509 DFPEHTK
-3519 FFKTYYDSYTPH
+3519 FFRTYYEAWNPH
-3531 KLPYPKPLD
+3531 KMPYPKPLD
-3540 TQYDTF
+3540 SQLDSF
-3546 QKLLVLKCVRPDKL
+3546 QKLLVLKCLRPDKV
-3560 IPGLQDY
+3560 IPGFQDY
-3567 VVTGLGARFVEPQP
+3567 VVVSLGARFVEPQP
-3581 ADLAALYA
+3581 ADLAALYG

-3634 PYAEAMMRVGCD
+3634 PLAESMMRNGCD

-3663 PVLELNVEH
+3663 PVLEVNVEN
-3672 IQPELVHK
+3672 IQPEAVHK

-3714 ANLLKAFM
+3714 ANLLKAYM
-3722 NQVPDFMEY
+3722 NQVPDFNDY
-3731 FHSQDPK
+3731 INSGDSK
-3738 VPNFKWLLFSL
+3738 VTNFKWLLFSL

-3776 DLRICISQLHMFLN
+3776 DLRICISQLHMFLT
-3790 EYSEVPLRMLTYTA
+3790 EYTEVPLRMLTYTA

-3814 DDWDRRCLLTLL
+3814 DDWDRRCLLYLL
-3826 ADYYTLSVLTDRYT
+3826 ADYYNIAVLSDRYY
-3840 FDESGAYRQQPPAAN
+3840 FDESGAYKQQSPAAS
-3855 IEDYTKY
+3855 IDDYTKY
-3862 IRTLPLNDDPSL
+3862 IRTLPLNDDPAL
-3874 FGLHANAN
+3874 FGLHSNAN
-3882 ISYAMTETNY
+3882 ISYAVSETNQ
-3892 NLFTL
+3892 NLNTL
-3897 RDLQPKEIAAGEGAS
+3897 RDLQPKEVSSGEGMSA
-3912 IEQIIENAAND
+3912 EEMTERAAKD
-3923 IIRVLPKPLDA
+3923 ILEVLPQLLDQQY
-3934 EHIATAYPVSYKE
+3934 IATNYPVSYKE

-3953 IQEANRY
+3953 IQEAIRY
-3960 NKLLGIIST
+3960 NKLLVVIGN

-3977 LKGLVVMSEALENMA
+3977 LKGLVVMSEALESMA
-3992 DSLSKNIV
+3992 GSLTRQVV
-4000 PGMWSSMA
+4000 PTMWSSKA
-4008 YPSLKPLAAWV
+4008 YPSLKPLGAWV
-4019 KDLCLRVQFMQ
+4019 KDLCQRVQFMQ
-4030 EWAASGIPKVFW
+4030 QWADGGIPKVFW

-4065 IAIDTIAYAF
+4065 IAIDTVSYAF
-4075 EALQQAP
+4075 EPLAGP
-4082 QKKPEDG
+4082 PPKKPEDG

-4095 FLEGAR
+4095 YLEGAR
-4101 WNSGDMSL
+4101 WNMGDMSL
-4109 EESKPKELHT
+4109 EESRAKELYT
-4119 QMAILYMKPE
+4119 EMAIIYMKPE
-4129 QNHRLQQNLYE
+4129 QGHKLQQGLYE

-4166 ELNTHKPQSHWIKR
+4166 ELATHKPQAHWIKR

>member
-1 MYCKR
+1 
-6 KKIEQHDL
+6 
-14 VYDNKTRDAIPK
+14 
-26 RGYYSELVSDMTKDD
+26 
-41 PTRDICTKKRMK
+41 
-53 LILQAKT
+53 
-60 DRLAPMLVSL
+60 
-70 PKPQRAKL
+70 
-78 LLPPGRWT
+78 
-86 TYREDE
+86 
-92 SIQFPFETFVPKLQ
+92 
-106 FLSIVLP
+106 
-113 KELPRL
+113 
-119 VKIERLRRKFL
+119 
-130 AANMKK
+130 
-136 MLRELGIQPYWLL
+136 
-149 PVDEFKLT
+149 
-157 DMEHYGLYSPFPKL
+157 
-171 DLEIFDN
+171 
-178 TDFDCRIPDEWMSL
+178 
-192 GMIDGEQYP
+192 
-201 CPGLAFIPK
+201 
-210 DDSKPSKSNGDV
+210 
-222 IQNLNNLYEWTNVAA
+222 
-237 INYDVKNDKWEVMA
+237 
-251 LDGTKRHYL
+251 
-260 IPRVRLMFKADDPET
+260 MFKADDPET

-299 LDCLLLEGLPEMP
+299 LDCLLLEGLPGIP
-312 LHYMPKILKMVLIHR
+312 RQYIPQIVKMVYIHR
-327 QSKDVDE
+327 QAKEVDE
-334 EHMNSLKQEVE
+334 EHMNYLKREVE

-356 IIFTIQKYKDLY
+356 IIYTIQKFRDLY
-368 NFINVPTPDYVPP
+368 NFIDVPTPDYVPP
-381 VPQYGRHP
+381 VPLFGRLP

-394 FHGRLKYNQW
+394 FHGRVKYNQW
-404 YSLYVLTESVACIH
+404 YSLYVLTESVSCIH

-451 HCTSMMLK
+451 HCTSMESSVAARQSPRRVSRNAAHEYEPLE
-459 YLNISWLNQTAH
+459 WLETSRVPRRNNT
-471 AIRMSFRDV
+471 
-480 GKGWFN
+480 WFN
-486 IYEKKWEFYGVSKL
+486 IYEKKWEFYRVSKL
-500 CRFMQLVRF
+500 SRFMQLVRF

-515 RYCIEQSMAMLVALC
+515 RYCIEQSMAMYLNML

-538 VCDDDYEWD
+538 ICDDDYEWD
-547 SNDLINSPFRSPTVT
+547 SKDLINSPFRSPTTT

-568 MMNERGPYYT
+568 MMSVDGPYYT
-578 TDPAQFEV
+578 TDPAQFE
-586 VIQRLFRE
+586 E
-594 MLYRCHFI
+594 LY
-602 PQVHPMIMTGL
+602 
-613 VFDKELFL
+613 L
-621 TSIGLMEPNVVDY
+621 TSIGLMEPNVNETRD
-634 RERLL
+634 RLL
-639 KAYRKAIIPLKAY
+639 KAYRKCIIPLKAY
-652 MRQYA
+652 MRQYE

-665 NIEEYVENYR
+665 NIEEYVENFR
-675 NEKHSASETK
+675 EEKHSASETK
-685 EEVQIHYDAKQDL
+685 DEVQIHYDAKQDL

-719 QLLVNKRSDIIKAL
+719 QLLVTKRSDIIRAL

-750 AYKGIMRK
+750 AYKSIMRK

-799 LEAFFMPLENE
+799 LEHFYMPLEND

-817 AIGWPLQ
+817 AVGWPLQ
-824 ITKQVDDTVLFLEEE
+824 ITKQVDETILFLEEE
-839 QEKFWKLHMQDEQT
+839 QEKFWKLHQQDEQT

-909 QPVVA
+909 QPVVP

-960 LVNEYYKTII
+960 MVNEYYKTIV
-970 KCVRTFQD
+970 KCVRVFQD
-978 MPKVQAVAV
+978 MPKVQQVAV
-987 TIRDNIDEFRPLIPI
+987 TIREYMDAFRPLIPI

-1035 QMCLKQGVAAHGQL
+1035 QMCIKQGVAAHGEL
-1049 IADIG
+1049 IAEIG

-1066 LDKMQAEWANKALE
+1066 LDKMQADWANKVLE
-1080 MNAYKNTGTFI
+1080 VSAYKNTGTYI

-1100 LLDEHLLATQQLGF
+1100 LLDEHLLGTQQLGF

-1174 MERIWRRI
+1174 MERIWRRV

-1200 LLDSLSE
+1200 LLDSLQE

-1217 GLNEYME
+1217 GLNEYLE

-1270 QSDLLITHMHSSEG
+1270 QSDLLITEMHSSEG
-1284 EIVELKYKFLPSSN
+1284 EIVELKYKFKPTSN

-1311 HSIRLTLIAGLAE
+1311 HTIRLTLVEALEE
-1324 LWEMPR
+1324 LWQIPR
-1330 SQWVLRWP
+1330 VEWVLRWP

-1352 GVENAIDEYR
+1352 GVENAIEEYR
-1362 MEFFFD
+1362 MEFYFE
-1368 ENLKMLDS
+1368 ENLKMLDT

-1406 TRTLVDENVR
+1406 TKNLVEENVR
-1416 NLADF
+1416 YNTDF
-1421 QWICQLRYYQNVK
+1421 QWICQLRYYQVVK
-1434 PMWPLEADETPD
+1434 PMYPLEPDEEPE
-1446 IFQDE
+1446 IYQDE
-1451 VHLDTSRYYRQFSQN
+1451 LRLDTSRYYRQFSQN
-1466 TCDVRAL
+1466 SCNVKAL
-1473 NSIFTYQNEYL
+1473 NSVLNYHNEYL
-1484 GNSGRLVITPLTDRC
+1484 GNRKRKKDAHHETETYGLYFSGRLVITPLTDRC

-1513 APAGPAGTGKTETTK
+1513 APAGPA
-1528 DLAKALAV
+1528 
-1536 QCVVFNCS
+1536 

-1578 LSVVAQQVVTI
+1578 LSVVAQQ
-1589 QKAQIARLDRFM
+1589 IAHLERFM

-1609 KASCSVFITMNPGYA
+1609 KPSCAVFITMNPGYA

-1682 TQDHYDFG
+1682 AQDHYDFG

-1725 VPKFLANDLV
+1725 GGVT
-1735 LFNGIISDLFPRVE
+1735 ICI
-1749 VPVVDY
+1749 VVAA
-1755 GIMEQ
+1755 
-1760 SIRNMLTKK
+1760 
-1769 GYDDLYS
+1769 

-1806 CYETLRDAL
+1806 IAERSNRRIQCYETLRDAL

-1852 LLTHEWTDGILS
+1852 LQTHEWTDGILS

-1877 RRWYVFDGPVDAVW
+1877 KRWYVFDGPVDAVW

-1912 MKLTDRQRMIFEVAD
+1912 MKLTERQRMIFEVAD

-1941 VYLDAQ
+1941 VYLDTQ
-1947 VVGLPPLINAWIKS
+1947 VVGLPPLVNAWIKS
-1961 NLPAIADPIRKS
+1961 NLPPIADPIRKL
-1973 LVPLISTYLYPALE
+1973 LVPLITTYLYPALE
-1987 LLRSKL
+1987 LLRSEM
-1993 TEIVGSID
+1993 TEIVVSID
-2001 SSLVIK
+2001 SALVLK
-2007 FLELLDYRLRP
+2007 FLELLDYKLRP

-2027 PAANFLALMPR
+2027 PPPNFLALMPR
-2038 LAPLWVVWAVI
+2038 LAPLWVVWSII

-2056 DHNGRAIFSDFIRE
+2056 DLNSRGVFSEFIRKV
-2070 ATTEAG
+2070 TTENG
-2076 LKPLFPAE
+2076 LKPLFPEA

-2107 APYWYSWMAK
+2107 SPYWYNWMANMAP
-2117 LGKYVVDPDWQ
+2117 YVVDSEWQ
-2128 YADIEVPTMDNVRS
+2128 YAAGLPRLWLDKQEKERDIEVPTLDNVRS
-2142 AAILGYKIVNYNH
+2142 QALLGYKIVNYNH

-2163 TGKTVTITAKLSRGL
+2163 TGKTVSITAKLAHGL
-2178 HRKFICEFLVFSAR
+2178 HKKFICEFLVFSAR

-2198 QDVIDSKLERR
+2198 QDVIDGKLERR

-2231 PALEVFGAQ
+2231 PALEVYGAQ

-2253 GWYDRS
+2253 AKAINLKEG
-2259 NIGEF
+2259 
-2264 KMLVDVGIVA
+2264 
-2274 AMGPPGG
+2274 
-2281 GRNPVTMR
+2281 
-2289 LMRHFHYVSFTEME
+2289 
-2303 YSSKY
+2303 
-2308 GIFSTILS
+2308 
-2316 SWTRNIDPKVPP
+2316 
-2328 VREAPFLK
+2328 PFLK
-2336 ASIEIFSALVE
+2336 ASLDIFSALVE

-2362 RDLSKVFQGVLMMD
+2362 RDLSKVFQGILMMD
-2376 AKTVTH
+2376 PKSVTDV
-2382 EDDVIRLW
+2382 DDVIRLW
-2390 YHEHLRVYQDRL
+2390 YHEHQRVYQDRL
-2402 VNDADRKWFTNLM
+2402 VNDTDRRWFTDLM
-2415 NKKVR
+2415 HKKLR
-2420 SEFQKDPHELLQDR
+2420 SEFNKEPDDLLADR
-2434 LMLFGDFMDLG
+2434 MMLFGDFMDLG
-2445 ADEKKYAEIVDRD
+2445 ADDRKYVEIVDKE
-2458 ELADVLSHYL
+2458 ELNYVLGHYL
-2468 EEYNISTTA
+2468 EEYNIATTA
-2477 PLDLVLFDDAV
+2477 PLDLVLFEDAV

-2518 SRLSANMTELAC
+2518 SRLAASMAELTC

-2545 DDLKQTMLKAGAENR
+2545 EDLRMTMMKAGAENR

-2565 FSDAQIKM
+2565 FSDAQ
-2573 ESFLEDLNNILSSGD
+2573 
-2588 VPNIYEVEDL
+2588 DL

-2624 YQRRVRSNMHIVV
+2624 YQRRVRSNMHIVI

-2679 FFETMG
+2679 FFESMG
-2685 ELSVASND
+2685 ELTEASNEI
-2693 VLNAMVSVCCFA
+2693 LTAMVSVCCFA
-2705 HQSVVEASE
+2705 HQSVVEASD

-2733 MLGAYAEMFRKKQKA
+2733 MLGAYSEMFRKQQKA
-2748 ILNES
+2748 ILKES
-2753 NALKTGLNKLNQT
+2753 SALKTASASCYAAWCRVAFLGISDRRHTLRPKLFLEEGLEVMSWNSHHERLEVRVVARLQLLHPQGPVGLGPDILHDLLHRLNKLNQT
-2766 EIEVKEL
+2766 EVEVKEL

-2784 EKAAEETRKVIEQI
+2784 EKAAEETRQVIEQI

-2816 VMAEKLAAINAAM
+2816 VMAEKLAAINAAIS
-2829 AEDAQRDLEEAMPAL
+2829 EDAQRDLEEAMPAL

-2908 MLSDPS
+2908 MLSDPT
-2914 AFLDSLLKFDKDS
+2914 AFLDSLIKFDKET

-2933 KKLKRFVVNPDYDP
+2933 KKLKRFVTSPDYDP
-2947 AKILKVS
+2947 AKIVKVS

-2981 EALARATRELQ
+2981 EALARATRDLQ
-2992 IVEAMLATAK
+2992 PPTNESNEPTSSRAPDSARDSRQRARWVAKLESPVAARQSPRRVSRNAAHEYEPLAWLETTMLAAAK
-3002 AKMIALLEGIA
+3002 AKMQALLEGIA

-3019 VEKEDERKRMEE
+3019 VEKEEERKRMEE

-3045 LLNGLS
+3045 
-3051 SERVRWIKTIA
+3051 WIKTIK
-3062 DLDVA
+3062 DLDIA
-3067 IVNLIGDILISAC
+3067 KVNLIGDILLSAC

-3094 ELLKNWI
+3094 TLLGEWI
-3101 EHMEKVEVP
+3101 NHIEAVKVP
-3110 HTSGATPISTL
+3110 HTPGATPLKTL

-3204 NVGQELDP
+3204 NVGEDIDP

-3232 LGDSLIPYMAGFKL
+3232 LGDSLIPFMAGFKL

-3282 STVVAQERPDLEEL
+3282 SIVVAQERPDLEEL
-3296 RGQLIVSRAQMAAQ
+3296 RGQLIVSRAQMASQ

-3324 SQGSPVDDLPLI
+3324 SIGSPVDDVPLI

-3341 IKIKSAEIIIKVEDI
+3341 IKIKSAEILVKVEDI

-3413 PNEDIVERVDTIIV
+3413 PNEDIVERVDVIIV
-3427 HFTFLLYQNVC
+3427 HFTFILYQNVC

-3456 ILLDR
+3456 ILLDK
-3461 GAIRATEFNFL
+3461 GVIRYEEFNFL
-3472 LSGAKLDT
+3472 LNGAKLDS
-3480 EVENPDPKWISPR
+3480 EEPNPDSKWISPR
-3493 MWIEIQ
+3493 VWLEIQ
-3499 QLATLPTMAT
+3499 QLNTVPTMKS
-3509 ILRDFTNNVK
+3509 IVQDFTNNAK
-3519 FFKTYYDSYTPH
+3519 FFKTYYDSHIPH

-3540 TQYDTF
+3540 TQYDLF
-3546 QKLLVLKCVRPDKL
+3546 QKILILKCLRPDKI
-3560 IPGLQDY
+3560 IPGFQDY
-3567 VVTGLGARFVEPQP
+3567 VMVGLGARFVEPQP

-3613 FADKMKMGKRFES
+3613 FADKMKMGKRFDS

-3634 PYAEAMMRVGCD
+3634 PLAENMMRVGCD

-3663 PVLELNVEH
+3663 PVLELHVEH

-3680 DFRLWLTSTPSPF
+3680 DFRLWLTSTPSPH

-3714 ANLLKAFM
+3714 ANLLKAYM
-3722 NQVPDFMEY
+3722 NQVPDFLDY
-3731 FHSQDPK
+3731 FNSQDPK

-3749 CLFHGVVLERRKFG
+3749 CLFHGVVIERRKFG
-3763 PLGFNIPYEFTDG
+3763 PLGFNIPYDFTDG

-3814 DDWDRRCLLTLL
+3814 DDWDRRCLLCLL
-3826 ADYYTLSVLTDRYT
+3826 ADYYTLTVLTDRYVY
-3840 FDESGAYRQQPPAAN
+3840 DETGAYKQQPATSN
-3855 IEDYTKY
+3855 IDDYTKY

-3882 ISYAMTETNY
+3882 ISYANAETTSCIT
-3892 NLFTL
+3892 TL
-3897 RDLQPKEIAAGEGAS
+3897 RDLQPKEAVAAGGAS
-3912 IEQIIENAAND
+3912 VETIIEQAAKD
-3923 IIRVLPKPLDA
+3923 IIKILPEILDT
-3934 EHIATAYPVSYKE
+3934 ERIAKTYPVSYKE

-3960 NKLLGIIST
+3960 NKLLGVIRS
-3969 SLKDLLKA
+3969 SLQYA
-3977 LKGLVVMSEALENMA
+3977 SIG
-3992 DSLSKNIV
+3992 
-4000 PGMWSSMA
+4000 PH
-4008 YPSLKPLAAWV
+4008 PAWV
-4019 KDLCLRVQFMQ
+4019 KDLCLRVQFMK
-4030 EWAASGIPKVFW
+4030 EWAAQGIPKVFW

-4065 IAIDTIAYAF
+4065 IAIDTVAYAF
-4075 EALQQAP
+4075 EALP
-4082 QKKPEDG
+4082 QPPTKKPEDG

-4101 WNSGDMSL
+4101 WNLSDMSL
-4109 EESKPKELHT
+4109 EESRPKELHIE
-4119 QMAILYMKPE
+4119 MAILYMKPE

-4166 ELNTHKPQSHWIKR
+4166 ELTTHKPQQHWIKR

>member
-1 MYCKR
+1 MFSKK
-6 KKIEQHDL
+6 KKIKHHDV
-14 VYDNKTRDAIPK
+14 VYDNTERDSIPK
-26 RGYYSELVSDMTKDD
+26 RGYYSELVSNMTKED
-41 PTRDICTKKRMK
+41 PSREVYAKKRMK
-53 LILQAKT
+53 LMLQAKT
-60 DRLAPMLVSL
+60 DKLAPMLVSL
-70 PKPQRAKL
+70 PKPQKPKL

-106 FLSIVLP
+106 FLSVVLP
-113 KELPRL
+113 KEMPRL

-130 AANMKK
+130 AANIKK
-136 MLRELGIQPYWLL
+136 MLRELGVQPYWLL
-149 PVDEFKLT
+149 PPSEYPIS
-157 DMEHYGLYSPFPKL
+157 EQEYYGLYSPYPKL

-178 TDFDCRIPDEWMSL
+178 TDYDCRIPEEWLSL
-192 GMIDGEQYP
+192 GLIEGEQYP
-201 CPGLAFIPK
+201 CPGLAFLPK
-210 DDSKPSKSNGDV
+210 EDGKSSKSGD
-222 IQNLNNLYEWTNVAA
+222 IFQMLNNLYDWINVAA
-237 INYDVKNDKWEVMA
+237 FSYNKETVTWEVMA
-251 LDGTKRHYL
+251 LDGTQRRFN
-260 IPRVRLMFKADDPET
+260 IPRIRLMFKADDPET
-275 FAQRVKFAVDLR
+275 FARRVKFAVDLR
-287 KEVENNLRFYLY
+287 NEVENNLRFYLY
-299 LDCLLLEGLPEMP
+299 LDCLLLDGLPSMP
-312 LHYMPKILKMVLIHR
+312 LHYMPEIVKMVKIHR
-327 QSKDVDE
+327 QAVEVDE
-334 EHMNSLKQEVE
+334 DHLKALRHEGY
-345 LLYTKM
+345 LLHRKA

-356 IIFTIQKYKDLY
+356 MIYMIKKYPDLY
-368 NFINVPTPDYVPP
+368 NFLKPPSKEYEAP
-381 VPQYGRHP
+381 VPEYGRYP

-394 FHGRLKYNQW
+394 FRGRMKFNQW
-404 YSLYVLTESVACIH
+404 SSLYVLTESVSCIH

-425 KVESMLF
+425 KVEAMLF
-432 FTANYG
+432 YTSNYG
-438 RNASLAEFDAAQQ
+438 RNASLGEFDAAQQ

-459 YLNISWLNQTAH
+459 YLHITWLNATAH

-486 IYEKKWEFYGVSKL
+486 IYEKKWEFYGISKL
-500 CRFMQLVRF
+500 CRFMQLVRV

-515 RYCIEQSMAMLVALC
+515 RYSIEQSMAMYVAMC
-530 ETPCLCTY
+530 ETPCVCTY
-538 VCDDDYEWD
+538 WCEDDYEWD
-547 SNDLINSPFRSPTVT
+547 PSDLINTPFRSPTAT

-568 MMNERGPYYT
+568 MMSEDGPYYT
-578 TDPAQFEV
+578 TAPEQFEI

-621 TSIGLMEPNVVDY
+621 TSIGLMEPNVVEY

-652 MRQYA
+652 MRQYE
-657 CYREIYML
+657 CYRDIFVL
-665 NIEEYVENYR
+665 DIEEYIETFR
-675 NEKHSASETK
+675 EEKHSASETR
-685 EEVQIHYDAKQDL
+685 EEVQMHVDAKQDL
-698 IWRLPQFINIGPFAI
+698 IWRLPQYINIGPFAI
-713 NVDSLK
+713 NVDTLK
-719 QLLVNKRSDIIKAL
+719 QILVTKRGDIIKAL
-733 LVMWAEEVRL
+733 LTMWAEEVRT
-743 VVDDVIT
+743 VVEDVIQ
-750 AYKGIMRK
+750 AYKSIMRK

-779 PFALKTQDDIMRKV
+779 PFALKTQEDIMKKV
-793 HSDYEV
+793 HTDYEV
-799 LEAFFMPLENE
+799 LDTFFTPLEND
-810 DFRALWE
+810 DFKALWE
-817 AIGWPLQ
+817 AIGWPLN
-824 ITKQVDDTVLFLEEE
+824 INKQVVATTDFLEEE
-839 QEKFWKLHMQDEQT
+839 QEKFWKLHQQDEQT
-853 LYDKIDMFTAQCMT
+853 LSDKIDMFTSQCMA

-874 SKVHEIA
+874 TRVHEIA

-888 KAMKDAQDWGR
+888 KGMKDSQEWGR
-899 ILNQRQKLFG
+899 VLNQRQKLFG
-909 QPVVA
+909 QPVVP
-914 FADLNKLVK
+914 FSDLNRLVK

-945 LDNPLMYVD
+945 FDNPLMYVD
-954 ADTIEP
+954 ADSIEP
-960 LVNEYYKTII
+960 LINEYYKTII
-970 KCVRTFQD
+970 KCVRTFAD
-978 MPKVQAVAV
+978 LPKVQQVAL
-987 TIRDNIDEFRPLIPI
+987 TIRDDIDEFKPLIPV

-1016 NEFMEKA
+1016 NEFMDRA

-1035 QMCLKQGVAAHGQL
+1035 QMCLKQGMADHAGL
-1049 IADIG
+1049 IAEIG

-1066 LDKMQAEWANKALE
+1066 LDKMQNDWAAKAME
-1080 MNAYKNTGTFI
+1080 MSPYKTTGTYI

-1128 DDKLRLTQKV
+1128 DDKIRLTQKV

-1156 TSEDIAR
+1156 TSEDISR
-1163 QLPMETKKYGT
+1163 QLPLEAKKYGT

-1182 MSSAAACPK
+1182 MSSAAAVPK

-1200 LLDSLSE
+1200 LLDSLVE
-1207 AIHLLAVVSR
+1207 ARHLLAVVSR

-1270 QSDLLITHMHSSEG
+1270 EPDLKISQMHSSEG
-1284 EIVELKYKFLPSSN
+1284 EIVDLKYKFYPSSN

-1311 HSIRLTLIAGLAE
+1311 HSIRLTLVAGMEE
-1324 LWEMPR
+1324 LWVLPR
-1330 SQWVLRWP
+1330 AEWVLRWP

-1352 GVENAIDEYR
+1352 GVEQAIIDYR
-1362 MEFFFD
+1362 MDGYFQE
-1368 ENLKMLDS
+1368 MLQQLDT
-1376 LRALVKGELTYFQ
+1376 LRALVKGELTFFQ

-1397 VVEVHARDV
+1397 VIEVHARDV
-1406 TRTLVDENVR
+1406 TNTLVCENVK
-1416 NLADF
+1416 NVSDF
-1421 QWICQLRYYQNVK
+1421 QWICQLRYYQIVK
-1434 PMWPLEADETPD
+1434 EMNPLEEDELPE
-1446 IFQDE
+1446 IYQDE
-1451 VHLDTSRYYRQFSQN
+1451 NRLDTSAFYRQFSQN
-1466 TCDVRAL
+1466 HCDVRAL
-1473 NSIFTYQNEYL
+1473 NSVFTYSNEYL

-1544 DQLDFMAMGKFFK
+1544 DQLDYMAMGKFFK

-1589 QKAQIARLDRFM
+1589 QKAQIAHLEKFM
-1601 FEGVDLPL
+1601 FEGVELPL

-1656 SFGFSEAKILA
+1656 SYGFFEAKVLA

-1682 TQDHYDFG
+1682 SQDHYDFG

-1695 TVITV
+1695 TVILV

-1705 RQMPDGD
+1705 RQMPDAD

-1719 ALKDVN
+1719 ALRDVN
-1725 VPKFLANDLV
+1725 VPKFLADDLV

-1749 VPVVDY
+1749 IPIVDY

-1760 SIRNMLTKK
+1760 SIRNMLVKR
-1769 GYDDLYS
+1769 GYDDLYT
-1776 FIFKVIQ
+1776 FIFKIIQ

-1798 PAGAGKTK
+1798 PAGSGKTK
-1806 CYETLRDAL
+1806 CYEILRDAL

-1827 PFTPV
+1827 PFTTV
-1832 HTFVVNPKSITMG
+1832 HTFIVNPKSITMG

-1852 LLTHEWTDGILS
+1852 LNTHEWTDGILS
-1864 SLVRAGIAVEDMD
+1864 SLVRAGIAVEDTD
-1877 RRWYVFDGPVDAVW
+1877 RRWYLFDGPVDAVW

-1927 LTVASPATVSRCGM
+1927 LAVASPATVSRCGM
-1941 VYLDAQ
+1941 VYLDTK
-1947 VVGLPPLINAWIKS
+1947 VVGLQPLVNAWMKS
-1961 NLPAIADPIRKS
+1961 NLPPIADNIRKI
-1973 LVPLISTYLYPALE
+1973 LYNLITVYLYPAITV
-1987 LLRSKL
+1987 LRSKL
-1993 TEIVGSID
+1993 TEIVASID
-2001 SSLVIK
+2001 SALVLK

-2027 PAANFLALMPR
+2027 PGPVFIATMPK
-2038 LAPLWVVWAVI
+2038 LAPCWVVWAII

-2056 DHNGRAIFSDFIRE
+2056 DHNGRAIFSDFMRNIMEENGTRP
-2070 ATTEAG
+2070 A
-2076 LKPLFPAE
+2076 FPKE

-2095 GFTDPTEDGEPA
+2095 GFTDPTDDGEPA
-2107 APYWYSWMAK
+2107 NPYWYNWMAN
-2117 LGKYVVDPDWQ
+2117 LDEYEVDPEWQ
-2128 YADIEVPTMDNVRS
+2128 FADIEVPTLDNVRS
-2142 AAILGYKIVNYNH
+2142 AAILGYKIANYNH

-2163 TGKTVTITAKLSRGL
+2163 TGKTVTISSKLSRGL
-2178 HRKFICEFLVFSAR
+2178 HKKFICEFLVFSAR

-2198 QDVIDSKLERR
+2198 QDVIDGKLERR

-2231 PALEVFGAQ
+2231 PALEVYGAQ
-2240 PPIELLRQFMDFG
+2240 PPIELLRQFMDFS
-2253 GWYDRS
+2253 GWYDRTS
-2259 NIGEF
+2259 IGDF
-2264 KMLVDVGIVA
+2264 KTLIDVGIVA

-2303 YSSKY
+2303 YNSKY
-2308 GIFSTILS
+2308 CIFSTILK
-2316 SWTRNIDPKVPP
+2316 SWTRNLEKVS
-2328 VREAPFLK
+2328 VRENPFLK
-2336 ASIEIFSALVE
+2336 GSIEIFNSLVE

-2362 RDLSKVFQGVLMMD
+2362 RDLSKVFQGILMMD
-2376 AKTVTH
+2376 PHFVKD

-2390 YHEHLRVYQDRL
+2390 YHEHQRVYQDRL
-2402 VNDADRKWFTNLM
+2402 VNKEDRKWFVNLLD
-2415 NKKVR
+2415 KKIKTEFGKKP
-2420 SEFQKDPHELLQDR
+2420 SEVVGGR
-2434 LMLFGDFMDLG
+2434 LMLFGDFMDIG
-2445 ADEKKYAEIVDRD
+2445 ADDKKYLEITDQEELD
-2458 ELADVLSHYL
+2458 EVLAHYL
-2468 EEYNISTTA
+2468 NEYNTSSTA
-2477 PLDLVLFDDAV
+2477 PLDLVLFDDAI
-2488 AHLCRIARIMRQ
+2488 AHLCRLARIMRQ

-2518 SRLSANMTELAC
+2518 SRLAANMSELSC
-2530 IQIEITKAYGLSEWR
+2530 IQIEITKAYGQAEWR

-2560 GIVFL
+2560 GTVFL

-2588 VPNIYEVEDL
+2588 VPNIYEAEDL
-2598 DKIYQAVRHAVMEM
+2598 DRIYMSVRHAVMEM
-2612 NLTATKTNLFAC
+2612 SLPATKTNLFAC
-2624 YQRRVRSNMHIVV
+2624 YQRRVRSNLHIVI
-2637 VMSPIGEIFRS
+2637 VMSPVGEIFRA

-2668 PKSALESVAFH
+2668 PRTALDSVATH
-2679 FFETMG
+2679 FFNNMY
-2685 ELSVASND
+2685 ELQTTDEVIAS
-2693 VLNAMVSVCCFA
+2693 MVSVCCFA
-2705 HQSVVEASE
+2705 HQSVVEASS
-2714 RFKEQLN
+2714 RFLAQLN
-2721 RINYVT
+2721 RLNYVT

-2733 MLGAYAEMFRKKQKA
+2733 MLAAYAEMFKKKQLA
-2748 ILNES
+2748 ILTES

-2766 EIEVKEL
+2766 EVEVKQL

-2784 EKAAEETRKVIEQI
+2784 EKAAEETRKVIDQI
-2798 ATDTAIA
+2798 AIDTAIA
-2805 EEAREKVEKET
+2805 EEARIKVEKEQA
-2816 VMAEKLAAINAAM
+2816 MAEAMARETTAM
-2829 AEDAQRDLEEAMPAL
+2829 AEDAQRDLDEAMPAL

-2862 KAMKKPPA
+2862 KAMKTPPA

-2889 EPGASFGEKVLNYW
+2889 EPGPNLGQKILNYW
-2903 KPGSL
+2903 KPGSQ
-2908 MLSDPS
+2908 MLADPT
-2914 AFLDSLLKFDKDS
+2914 AFLDSLMKFDKES

-2933 KKLKRFVVNPDYDP
+2933 KKLKRFINDPNYDP
-2947 AKILKVS
+2947 PKILKVS
-2954 KACQSLCMW
+2954 KACMSLCMW
-2963 VHAMYKFYHVNKG
+2963 VHAMYKFYHVNKA

-2981 EALARATRELQ
+2981 AALDKASKDLQ
-2992 IVEAMLATAK
+2992 VVEAMLANAK
-3002 AKMIALLEGIA
+3002 AKMQALLEGIA

-3019 VEKEDERKRMEE
+3019 QEKEEEKRKMEE

-3051 SERVRWIKTIA
+3051 SERVRWIRTIKE
-3062 DLDVA
+3062 LD
-3067 IVNLIGDILISAC
+3067 IGIINLIGDILLSAC
-3080 AVGYITPFTDEFRR
+3080 AVGYVTPFTDEFRR
-3094 ELLKNWI
+3094 ELLGQWI
-3101 EHMEKVEVP
+3101 SHMEEVEVP
-3110 HTSGATPISTL
+3110 HTHGATPLSTL
-3121 GDAVQIRTWQMYG
+3121 GDPVLIRNWQMYG
-3134 LPRDPMSVES
+3134 LPRDPLSVES

-3161 TQANKWIRAMGKL
+3161 TQANKWIRAMGKI

-3232 LGDSLIPYMAGFKL
+3232 LGDSLIPYMPGFRL
-3246 YITTKLPNPKYKPE
+3246 YITTKLPNPKYTPE
-3260 TSVKVMV
+3260 TSVKVQI

-3282 STVVAQERPDLEEL
+3282 SIVVAQERPDLEEL
-3296 RGQLIVSRAQMAAQ
+3296 RGQLIVTRAQMSSQ
-3310 LAEMQADILYGLSN
+3310 LAEMQSAILYGLSN
-3324 SQGSPVDDLPLI
+3324 SEGSPVDDLPLI

-3341 IKIKSAEIIIKVEDI
+3341 IKIKSAEILIKVEDI
-3356 ERTTLEIDE
+3356 ERTSIEIDA
-3365 ARSGYVPVADRGSI
+3365 AREGYIPVANRGQI

-3385 DMANVDPMY
+3385 GMANVDPMY

-3407 AMAETE
+3407 SMAETE
-3413 PNEDIVERVDTIIV
+3413 PNEDIIERVEIIIE
-3427 HFTFLLYQNVC
+3427 HFTFILYQNVC

-3461 GAIRATEFNFL
+3461 GTIRFTEFNFL
-3472 LSGAKLDT
+3472 LNGGKIEQELD
-3480 EVENPDPKWISPR
+3480 NPEPKWISPR
-3493 MWIEIQ
+3493 MWLDMQ
-3499 QLATLPTMAT
+3499 QLASIPTMNQFVM
-3509 ILRDFTNNVK
+3509 DFPEHTK
-3519 FFKTYYDSYTPH
+3519 FFKTYYDAWNPH

-3540 TQYDTF
+3540 SQLDPF
-3546 QKLLVLKCVRPDKL
+3546 QKLLVLKCLRPDKVV
-3560 IPGLQDY
+3560 PALQDY
-3567 VVTGLGARFVEPQP
+3567 VVVGLGARFVEPQP

-3634 PYAEAMMRVGCD
+3634 PLAEAMMKIGCD

-3672 IQPELVHK
+3672 IQPETVHK

-3714 ANLLKAFM
+3714 ANLLKAYM
-3722 NQVPDFMEY
+3722 NQVPDFLDY
-3731 FHSQDPK
+3731 FNSNDSK

-3776 DLRICISQLHMFLN
+3776 DLRICISQLHMFLT
-3790 EYSEVPLRMLTYTA
+3790 EYAEAPLRMLTYVA

-3826 ADYYTLSVLTDRYT
+3826 ADYYSTTVLNDRWV
-3840 FDESGAYRQQPPAAN
+3840 FDESGAYKQQSPSTSV
-3855 IEDYTKY
+3855 EDYTKY

-3874 FGLHANAN
+3874 FGLHSNAN
-3882 ISYAMTETNY
+3882 ISYAMSETSTCLN
-3892 NLFTL
+3892 TL
-3897 RDLQPKEIAAGEGAS
+3897 RNLQPKEVSGEGGLSA
-3912 IEQIIENAAND
+3912 EEMTENAAKE
-3923 IIRVLPKPLDA
+3923 ILGVLPSMLDQKF
-3934 EHIATAYPVSYKE
+3934 IATTYPVSYKE

-3953 IQEANRY
+3953 MQEAIRY
-3960 NKLLGIIST
+3960 NRLLVVIQN

-3977 LKGLVVMSEALENMA
+3977 LKGLVVMSEALESMSG
-3992 DSLSKNIV
+3992 SLARNSV
-4000 PGMWSSMA
+4000 PNMWSSKA

-4019 KDLCLRVQFMQ
+4019 KDLVLRVQFMQ
-4030 EWAASGIPKVFW
+4030 QWADGGIPKVFW

-4065 IAIDTIAYAF
+4065 IAIDTVAYAF
-4075 EALQQAP
+4075 EPLPGPPA
-4082 QKKPEDG
+4082 KKPDDG

-4101 WNSGDMSL
+4101 WNMGDMSL
-4109 EESKPKELHT
+4109 EESRPKELHT
-4119 QMAILYMKPE
+4119 EMAIIYMKPE
-4129 QNHRLQQNLYE
+4129 QNHRLQQGLYE
-4140 CPTYKTLLRAGTL
+4140 CPIYKTLLRAGTL

-4166 ELNTHKPQSHWIKR
+4166 ELPTHKPQAHWIKR

>member
-1 MYCKR
+1 MHSR
-6 KKIEQHDL
+6 KKKIKRHDV
-14 VYDNKTRDAIPK
+14 VYDNLERDAIPK
-26 RGYYSELVSDMTKDD
+26 RGYYSELVSNMTKEDESKLVFA
-41 PTRDICTKKRMK
+41 KKRMK
-53 LILQAKT
+53 LLLQAKT
-60 DRLAPMLVSL
+60 DKLAPMLLSL
-70 PKPQRAKL
+70 PRPQKPKV

-86 TYREDE
+86 TYSEDD

-106 FLSIVLP
+106 FLSVVMP

-130 AANMKK
+130 AANIKK
-136 MLRELGIQPYWLL
+136 MLREREIQPYLL
-149 PVDEFKLT
+149 IPPAEYPLT
-157 DMEHYGLYSPFPKL
+157 DEEYYSLYSVFPKM
-171 DLEIFDN
+171 DLEPFDN
-178 TDFDCRIPDEWMSL
+178 TDYDCRIPEEWLSL
-192 GMIDGEQYP
+192 GYIDGEQHP
-201 CPGLAFIPK
+201 CPALAFIPRLEGK
-210 DDSKPSKSNGDV
+210 AIKPYSDM
-222 IQNLNNLYEWTNVAA
+222 IQMINNMYEWTNVAVF
-237 INYDVKNDKWEVMA
+237 NYDKETDKWETMT
-251 LDGTKRHYL
+251 LDGSKRRFK
-260 IPRVRLMFKADDPET
+260 IPRIRLMFKADDPET
-275 FAQRVKFAVDLR
+275 YVERVKFAINLR
-287 KEVENNLRFYLY
+287 QEVENNFRFYLY
-299 LDCLLLEGLPEMP
+299 LDCLILDALPRMP
-312 LHYMPKILKMVLIHR
+312 LHFMPAILNMVLIHK
-327 QSKDVDE
+327 QALEVAQDQLQG
-334 EHMNSLKQEVE
+334 LKQEVE
-345 LLYTKM
+345 NNYRKI

-356 IIFTIQKYKDLY
+356 IISTILKHSNLY
-368 NFINVPTPDYVPP
+368 NFINPPSPDYVPP
-381 VPQYGRHP
+381 VPDYGRYP
-389 CVMED
+389 CDMED
-394 FHGRLKYNQW
+394 FAGRLKHNQW
-404 YSLYVLTESVACIH
+404 YSLYVLMESVTCIH
-418 LVVDECL
+418 MVVEECL

-438 RNASLAEFDAAQQ
+438 RNVSLAEFDAAQQ
-451 HCTSMMLK
+451 HCTTMMLK
-459 YLNISWLNQTAH
+459 YLNITWLNNTAH
-471 AIRMSFRDV
+471 AIRMSYRDV

-486 IYEKKWEFYGVSKL
+486 IYERSWDFYGISKL

-515 RYCIEQSMAMLVALC
+515 RYCIEQSMAMFVALT

-538 VCDDDYEWD
+538 VCDDDFKWD
-547 SNDLINSPFRSPTVT
+547 SRDLINTPFRSSTIT
-562 LFYFHL
+562 LFYFSL
-568 MMNERGPYYT
+568 MMSADGPYYT
-578 TDPAQFEV
+578 TSPEQFEI

-602 PQVHPMIMTGL
+602 PQVHPKIMTGL
-613 VFDKELFL
+613 VFDRELFL

-639 KAYRKAIIPLKAY
+639 KAYRKAIIPLIAY
-652 MRQYA
+652 MHEYD
-657 CYREIYML
+657 CYKDIFVL
-665 NIEEYVENYR
+665 DIEEYVEAFR
-675 NEKHSASETK
+675 QEKHSASETR
-685 EEVQIHYDAKQDL
+685 EEIQIHYDEKQDL
-698 IWRLPQFINIGPFAI
+698 IWRLPQYINIGPFAL
-713 NVDSLK
+713 NVDTLK
-719 QLLVNKRSDIIKAL
+719 QILVTKRTEIMKAL
-733 LVMWAEEVRL
+733 LTMWSEEIRL
-743 VVDDVIT
+743 VVDDVLQ
-750 AYKGIMRK
+750 AYKNIMRK
-758 LGEKPNTI
+758 LGEKPNSI

-779 PFALKTQDDIMRKV
+779 PFALKTQEDIMKKV
-793 HSDYEV
+793 HTDYEV
-799 LEAFFMPLENE
+799 LDGFYFPLENE
-810 DFRALWE
+810 DFKALWE
-817 AIGWPLQ
+817 AIGWPLN
-824 ITKQVDDTVLFLEEE
+824 ITKQVVVTTDFLEEE
-839 QEKFWKLHMQDEQT
+839 QEKFWKLHLQDEQT
-853 LYDKIDMFTAQCMT
+853 LYDKIDMFTAQCMA
-867 LTLQNDF
+867 LTLQSDF
-874 SKVHEIA
+874 GRVHEIA

-888 KAMKDAQDWGR
+888 KGMKDSQDWGR

-909 QPVVA
+909 QPVVP
-914 FADLNKLVK
+914 FADLNRLVK

-938 LKAREVW
+938 LKSKEVW
-945 LDNPLMYVD
+945 FDNPLMYVD

-960 LVNEYYKTII
+960 SVNEYYKTII
-970 KCVRTFQD
+970 KCIRTFAD
-978 MPKVQAVAV
+978 LPKVQHVALN
-987 TIRDNIDEFRPLIPI
+987 IRDDMDEFRPLIPV

-1028 MNEKQTF
+1028 MNDKQTF
-1035 QMCLKQGVAAHGQL
+1035 SMCLKQGVDQHAEL
-1049 IADIG
+1049 IAEIG

-1066 LDKMQAEWANKALE
+1066 LDKMLNDWAARIME
-1080 MNAYKNTGTFI
+1080 VTPYKNTGTFI
-1091 MKIADETLQ
+1091 MKIPDDTLQ
-1100 LLDEHLLATQQLGF
+1100 LLDEHFLTTQQLGF

-1128 DDKLRLTQKV
+1128 DDKIRLTQKV
-1138 VDEWIECQKEW
+1138 VEEWMECQKEW

-1156 TSEDIAR
+1156 MSEDISR
-1163 QLPMETKKYGT
+1163 QLPMEAKKYGT

-1182 MSSAAACPK
+1182 MSAAQACPK
-1191 IMIICPDSR
+1191 IMVICPDSR
-1200 LLDSLSE
+1200 LLDSIVE
-1207 AIHLLAVVSR
+1207 ARHLLAVVSR

-1270 QSDLLITHMHSSEG
+1270 GPDLKISQMHSSEG
-1284 EIVELKYKFLPSSN
+1284 EIVDLKYKFYPSSN

-1311 HSIRLTLIAGLAE
+1311 HTIRLTLVAAMDEIYTMRRAE
-1324 LWEMPR
+1324 
-1330 SQWVLRWP
+1330 WVLRWP

-1352 GVENAIDEYR
+1352 GVEQAIADYQ
-1362 MEFFFD
+1362 MDVFFE
-1368 ENLKMLDS
+1368 ENLQQLDS

-1397 VVEVHARDV
+1397 VIEVHARDV
-1406 TRTLVDENVR
+1406 TRTLVDENVK
-1416 NLADF
+1416 NVSDF
-1421 QWICQLRYYQNVK
+1421 QWICQLRYYQIVK
-1434 PMWPLEADETPD
+1434 DMIPLEPDEVPE
-1446 IFQDE
+1446 IYQDE
-1451 VHLDTSRYYRQFSQN
+1451 NRLDTSMYYRRFSQN
-1466 TCDVRAL
+1466 YCNVRAL
-1473 NSIFTYQNEYL
+1473 NSVFVYQCEYL

-1589 QKAQIARLDRFM
+1589 QKAQIARQEKFM
-1601 FEGVDLPL
+1601 FEGVELPL

-1656 SFGFSEAKILA
+1656 SYGFFEAKILA

-1682 TQDHYDFG
+1682 SQEHYDFG

-1695 TVITV
+1695 TVILV

-1719 ALKDVN
+1719 ALRDVN
-1725 VPKFLANDLV
+1725 VPKFLADDLV

-1749 VPVVDY
+1749 IPVVDY

-1760 SIRNMLTKK
+1760 SIRNMLAKR
-1769 GYDDLYS
+1769 GYDDLYT
-1776 FIFKVIQ
+1776 FIFKIIQ

-1798 PAGAGKTK
+1798 PAGVGKTK
-1806 CYETLRDAL
+1806 CYEILRDAL

-1832 HTFVVNPKSITMG
+1832 HTDVVNPKSITMG

-1852 LLTHEWTDGILS
+1852 LNTHEWTDGILS

-1877 RRWYVFDGPVDAVW
+1877 KRWYVFDGPVDAVW

-1912 MKLTDRQRMIFEVAD
+1912 MKLTERQRMIFEVAD
-1927 LTVASPATVSRCGM
+1927 LAVASPATVSRCGM
-1941 VYLDAQ
+1941 VYLDTQ
-1947 VVGLPPLINAWIKS
+1947 VVGLPPLVNAWMKS
-1961 NLPAIADPIRKS
+1961 NLPPIADNIRKI
-1973 LVPLISTYLYPALE
+1973 LPGLITTYLYPSLQ
-1987 LLRSKL
+1987 LLRSSC
-1993 TEIVGSID
+1993 TEIVTSID
-2001 SSLVIK
+2001 SALVLK

-2027 PAANFLALMPR
+2027 PGAPFLAMMPK
-2038 LAPLWVVWAVI
+2038 LAPCWVIWAVI

-2056 DHNGRAIFSDFIRE
+2056 DHNGRAKFSDFLRNLMNE
-2070 ATTEAG
+2070 SG
-2076 LKPLFPAE
+2076 MKPLFPKE

-2095 GFTDPTEDGEPA
+2095 GFTDLTEDGEPA
-2107 APYWYSWMAK
+2107 NPYWYNWMDN
-2117 LGKYVVDPDWQ
+2117 LDEYEVDPEWQ
-2128 YADIEVPTMDNVRS
+2128 YADIEVPTLDNVRS
-2142 AAILGYKIVNYNH
+2142 AAILGYKITNYNH

-2163 TGKTVTITAKLSRGL
+2163 TGKTVTISSKLSRGL
-2178 HRKFICEFLVFSAR
+2178 HKKFICEFLVFSAR

-2231 PALEVFGAQ
+2231 PALEVYGAQ
-2240 PPIELLRQFMDFG
+2240 PPIELLRQFMDFS
-2253 GWYDRS
+2253 GWYDRT

-2264 KMLVDVGIVA
+2264 KMLIDVGMVA

-2289 LMRHFHYVSFTEME
+2289 LMRHFHYISFTEME
-2303 YSSKY
+2303 YNSKY
-2308 GIFSTILS
+2308 GIFNTILK
-2316 SWTRNIDPKVPP
+2316 SWTRNFHADVT
-2328 VREAPFLK
+2328 VRENAFLK
-2336 ASIEIFSALVE
+2336 SSIEVFNSLVE

-2362 RDLSKVFQGVLMMD
+2362 RDLSKVFQGMLMVD
-2376 AKTVTH
+2376 PSFIKD

-2390 YHEHLRVYQDRL
+2390 YHEHQRVYQDRL
-2402 VNDADRKWFTNLM
+2402 VNAEDRKWFVTLL
-2415 NKKVR
+2415 NKKIQT
-2420 SEFQKDPHELLQDR
+2420 EFKKKSIDVIGGR
-2434 LMLFGDFMDLG
+2434 LMLFGDFMDIG
-2445 ADEKKYAEIVDRD
+2445 ADDKKYIEITDQTELD
-2458 ELADVLSHYL
+2458 EVLSHYL
-2468 EEYNISTTA
+2468 NEYNLSTTA
-2477 PLDLVLFDDAV
+2477 PLDLVLFEDAV
-2488 AHLCRIARIMRQ
+2488 AHLCRLSRIMRQ

-2518 SRLSANMTELAC
+2518 SRLAANMAELQC
-2530 IQIEITKAYGLSEWR
+2530 MQIEITKAYGQAEWR
-2545 DDLKQTMLKAGAENR
+2545 DDLKKTMMKAGAENR

-2588 VPNIYEVEDL
+2588 VPNIYEAEDL
-2598 DKIYQAVRHAVMEM
+2598 DGIYMSVRHAVMEM
-2612 NLTATKTNLFAC
+2612 NLPATKANLFAC
-2624 YQRRVRSNMHIVV
+2624 YQRRVRSNLHMVV
-2637 VMSPIGEIFRS
+2637 VMSPVGEIFRA

-2668 PKSALESVAFH
+2668 PKSALESVARH
-2679 FFETMG
+2679 FFTNMP
-2685 ELSVASND
+2685 ELRTTDEVIES
-2693 VLNAMVSVCCFA
+2693 LVSVCCFA
-2705 HQSVVEASE
+2705 HQSVVDASTK
-2714 RFKEQLN
+2714 FLAQLN
-2721 RINYVT
+2721 RLNYVT

-2733 MLGAYAEMFRKKQKA
+2733 MLGAYAEMFKNKQKS
-2748 ILNES
+2748 ILTES

-2766 EIEVKEL
+2766 EVEVKQL

-2784 EKAAEETRKVIEQI
+2784 VKAADETAKVIEQI
-2798 ATDTAIA
+2798 AIDTEIA
-2805 EEAREKVEKET
+2805 EDARIKVEKEQGIAEL
-2816 VMAEKLAAINAAM
+2816 MAKETTAM
-2829 AEDAQRDLEEAMPAL
+2829 AEDAQRDLDEAMPAL

-2870 GVVLVIE
+2870 GVLLVIE

-2889 EPGASFGEKVLNYW
+2889 EQGPGLGQKILNYW
-2903 KPGSL
+2903 KPGSQ
-2908 MLSDPS
+2908 MLADPT
-2914 AFLDSLLKFDKDS
+2914 AFLDSLMKYDKES

-2933 KKLKRFVVNPDYDP
+2933 KKLKKYINDPNYDP

-2954 KACQSLCMW
+2954 KACMSLCMW
-2963 VHAMYKFYHVNKG
+2963 VHAMYKFYHVNKA

-2981 EALARATRELQ
+2981 EALERATKELAA
-2992 IVEAMLATAK
+2992 VEAMLANAK
-3002 AKMIALLEGIA
+3002 AKMQALLEGIA

-3019 VEKEDERKRMEE
+3019 QEKEDEKRKMEE

-3051 SERVRWIKTIA
+3051 SERVRWIRTIK
-3062 DLDVA
+3062 DLDIA
-3067 IVNLIGDILISAC
+3067 QVNLIGDIMLSAC
-3080 AVGYITPFTDEFRR
+3080 AVGYVTPFTDEFRR
-3094 ELLKNWI
+3094 ELLDQWMNHI
-3101 EHMEKVEVP
+3101 VKVEVP
-3110 HTSGATPISTL
+3110 HTEGGTPLTIL
-3121 GDAVQIRTWQMYG
+3121 GDPVVIRNWQMYG
-3134 LPRDPMSVES
+3134 LPRDPLSVES

-3161 TQANKWIRAMGKL
+3161 TQANKWIRAMGKI

-3197 GKPILLE
+3197 GKPVLLE

-3232 LGDSLIPYMAGFKL
+3232 LGDSLIPFTKGFRL
-3246 YITTKLPNPKYKPE
+3246 YITTKLPNPKYTPE
-3260 TSVKVMV
+3260 TSVKVQI

-3282 STVVAQERPDLEEL
+3282 SIVVAQERPDLEEL
-3296 RGQLIVSRAQMAAQ
+3296 RGQLIVSRAQLATQ

-3324 SQGSPVDDLPLI
+3324 SEGSPVDDLPLI

-3341 IKIKSAEIIIKVEDI
+3341 IKIKSAEILIKVEDI
-3356 ERTTLEIDE
+3356 ERTSAEIDE
-3365 ARSGYVPVADRGSI
+3365 ARQGYVPVANRGQI

-3385 DMANVDPMY
+3385 GMATVDPMY

-3407 AMAETE
+3407 SMAETE
-3413 PNEDIVERVDTIIV
+3413 PNEDIFERVETIIE

-3461 GAIRATEFNFL
+3461 GVIRHQEFNFL
-3472 LSGAKLDT
+3472 LNGGKIEEEL
-3480 EVENPDPKWISPR
+3480 ENPEPKWVSPR
-3493 MWIEIQ
+3493 MWQDMQE
-3499 QLATLPTMAT
+3499 LASLHTMH
-3509 ILRDFTNNVK
+3509 DFVIDFPNQIK
-3519 FFKTYYDSYTPH
+3519 FFKSFYDAWNPH

-3540 TQYDTF
+3540 SQLDTF
-3546 QKLLVLKCVRPDKL
+3546 QKLLVLKCLRPDKL

-3567 VVTGLGARFVEPQP
+3567 VVSGLGARFVEPQP

-3634 PYAEAMMRVGCD
+3634 PLAEAMMRVGCD

-3672 IQPELVHK
+3672 IAPELVHK

-3714 ANLLKAFM
+3714 ANLLKAYI
-3722 NQVPDFMEY
+3722 NQVPDFLDY
-3731 FHSQDPK
+3731 FNSSDNK

-3776 DLRICISQLHMFLN
+3776 DLRICISQLHMFLT
-3790 EYSEVPLRMLTYTA
+3790 EYTEVPLRMLTYTA

-3814 DDWDRRCLLTLL
+3814 DDWDRRCLLCLL
-3826 ADYYTLSVLTDRYT
+3826 SDYYNTAVLTERCI
-3840 FDESGAYRQQPPAAN
+3840 FDESGAYKQLPSPST
-3855 IEDYTKY
+3855 IDDYTKY

-3874 FGLHANAN
+3874 FGLHSNAN
-3882 ISYAMTETNY
+3882 ISYATSETRTCISILSN
-3892 NLFTL
+3892 
-3897 RDLQPKEIAAGEGAS
+3897 LQPKEVSGEGGLSAEEMTELAAKDILSVMPPMLDQKMIAA
-3912 IEQIIENAAND
+3912 
-3923 IIRVLPKPLDA
+3923 
-3934 EHIATAYPVSYKE
+3934 TYPVSYKE

-3953 IQEANRY
+3953 IQEAIRY
-3960 NKLLGIIST
+3960 NKLLAVIST
-3969 SLKDLLKA
+3969 SLRDLLKA
-3977 LKGLVVMSEALENMA
+3977 LKGLVVMSEALESMSN
-3992 DSLSKNIV
+3992 SLARNAV
-4000 PGMWSSMA
+4000 PTMWSARA

-4030 EWAASGIPKVFW
+4030 HWADGGIPKVFW

-4065 IAIDTIAYAF
+4065 IAIDTVSYAF
-4075 EALQQAP
+4075 EALQGPP
-4082 QKKPEDG
+4082 QKKPDDG
-4089 CCVRGL
+4089 CCVSGL
-4095 FLEGAR
+4095 YLEGAR
-4101 WNSGDMSL
+4101 WNTAEMAL
-4109 EESKPKELHT
+4109 EESRPKELHT
-4119 QMAILYMKPE
+4119 EMAIIYMKPE
-4129 QNHRLQQNLYE
+4129 QNHRLASGLYE
-4140 CPTYKTLLRAGTL
+4140 CPTYKTLVRAGTL

-4166 ELNTHKPQSHWIKR
+4166 ELVTHKPQSHWIKR

>member
-1 MYCKR
+1 
-6 KKIEQHDL
+6 
-14 VYDNKTRDAIPK
+14 
-26 RGYYSELVSDMTKDD
+26 
-41 PTRDICTKKRMK
+41 
-53 LILQAKT
+53 
-60 DRLAPMLVSL
+60 
-70 PKPQRAKL
+70 
-78 LLPPGRWT
+78 
-86 TYREDE
+86 
-92 SIQFPFETFVPKLQ
+92 
-106 FLSIVLP
+106 
-113 KELPRL
+113 
-119 VKIERLRRKFL
+119 
-130 AANMKK
+130 
-136 MLRELGIQPYWLL
+136 
-149 PVDEFKLT
+149 
-157 DMEHYGLYSPFPKL
+157 
-171 DLEIFDN
+171 
-178 TDFDCRIPDEWMSL
+178 MSL
-192 GMIDGEQYP
+192 GMIEGEQYP

-210 DDSKPSKSNGDV
+210 ADTKSAKNSADLM
-222 IQNLNNLYEWTNVAA
+222 QTLNTLYEWTNVAA
-237 INYDVKNDKWEVMA
+237 LKYVENTDKWEVMA
-251 LDGTKRHYL
+251 LDGTKRHYM

-299 LDCLLLEGLPEMP
+299 LDCLLLEGLPNIP
-312 LHYMPKILKMVLIHR
+312 RQHMPKIIKMVVIHR
-327 QSKDVDE
+327 QVKEVDE
-334 EHMNSLKQEVE
+334 EHMNYLKHEVE

-356 IIFTIQKYKDLY
+356 IIYTIQKYRDLY
-368 NFINVPTPDYVPP
+368 NFIDVPTPDYVAP
-381 VPQYGRHP
+381 VPLYGRLP

-394 FHGRLKYNQW
+394 FFGRLKYNQW
-404 YSLYVLTESVACIH
+404 YSLYVLTESVSCIH

-515 RYCIEQSMAMLVALC
+515 RYCIEQSMAMYLNML

-538 VCDDDYEWD
+538 ICEDDYEWD
-547 SNDLINSPFRSPTVT
+547 SKDLINSPFRSPTTT

-568 MMNERGPYYT
+568 MMSVDGPYYT
-578 TDPAQFEV
+578 TDPAQFEI

-602 PQVHPMIMTGL
+602 AQVHPMIMTGL

-621 TSIGLMEPNVVDY
+621 TSIGLMEPNVVET

-639 KAYRKAIIPLKAY
+639 KAYRKSIIPLKAY

-665 NIEEYVENYR
+665 NIEEYVENFR
-675 NEKHSASETK
+675 AEKHSASETK
-685 EEVQIHYDAKQDL
+685 DEVQIHYDAKQDL
-698 IWRLPQFINIGPFAI
+698 IWRLPQFINIGPFAL

-719 QLLVNKRSDIIKAL
+719 QMLVTKRSDIIRAL

-750 AYKGIMRK
+750 AYKTIMRK

-799 LEAFFMPLENE
+799 LEHFFMPLENE

-817 AIGWPLQ
+817 AVGWPLQ
-824 ITKQVDDTVLFLEEE
+824 ITKQVDETILFLEEE
-839 QEKFWKLHMQDEQT
+839 QEKFWKLHQQDEQT

-909 QPVVA
+909 QPVVP

-960 LVNEYYKTII
+960 LVNEYYRTIV
-970 KCVRTFQD
+970 KCVRVFQD
-978 MPKVQAVAV
+978 MPKVQQVAV
-987 TIRDNIDEFRPLIPI
+987 TIRDYIDAFRPLIPI

-1011 KERHW
+1011 KDRHW

-1035 QMCLKQGVAAHGQL
+1035 QMCIKQGVAAHGEL
-1049 IADIG
+1049 IAEIG
-1054 ELASKEYVIEQS
+1054 ELASKEYVIEQC
-1066 LDKMQAEWANKALE
+1066 LDKMQGDWANKVLE
-1080 MNAYKNTGTFI
+1080 VSAYKNTGTYI
-1091 MKIADETLQ
+1091 MKIADETMQ
-1100 LLDEHLLATQQLGF
+1100 LLDEHLLGTQQLGF

-1128 DDKLRLTQKV
+1128 DDKLRLTQRV

-1200 LLDSLSE
+1200 LLDSLQE

-1217 GLNEYME
+1217 GLNEYLE

-1270 QSDLLITHMHSSEG
+1270 QSDLTIIEMHSSEG
-1284 EIVELKYKFLPSSN
+1284 EIVELKYKFRPTSN

-1303 LLLEDTMR
+1303 LLLEDTMKNT
-1311 HSIRLTLIAGLAE
+1311 IRLTLVEALEE
-1324 LWEMPR
+1324 LWLIPR
-1330 SQWVLRWP
+1330 VEWVLRWP

-1352 GVENAIDEYR
+1352 NVEKAIEEYR
-1362 MEFFFD
+1362 MEFYFE
-1368 ENLKMLDS
+1368 ENLKQLDT

-1406 TRTLVDENVR
+1406 TKSLVDENVR
-1416 NLADF
+1416 YNTDF
-1421 QWICQLRYYQNVK
+1421 QWICQLRYYQVVK
-1434 PMWPLEADETPD
+1434 PMYPLEPGEEPD

-1451 VHLDTSRYYRQFSQN
+1451 VRLDTSRYYRQFSQN
-1466 TCDVRAL
+1466 SCNVKAL
-1473 NSIFTYQNEYL
+1473 NSVLPYHNEYL

-1578 LSVVAQQVVTI
+1578 LSVVAQQVATI
-1589 QKAQIARLDRFM
+1589 QKAQISNLDRFM

-1609 KASCSVFITMNPGYA
+1609 KRSCAVFITMNPGYA

-1682 TQDHYDFG
+1682 AQDHYDFG

-1719 ALKDVN
+1719 ALRDVN

-1755 GIMEQ
+1755 GIMET
-1760 SIRNMLTKK
+1760 SIRNMLIKR

-1852 LLTHEWTDGILS
+1852 LQTHEWTDGILS
-1864 SLVRAGIAVEDMD
+1864 SLVRQGIAVEDMD
-1877 RRWYVFDGPVDAVW
+1877 KRWYVFDGPVDAVW

-1912 MKLTDRQRMIFEVAD
+1912 MKLTERQRMIFEVAD

-1941 VYLDAQ
+1941 VYLDTQ
-1947 VVGLPPLINAWIKS
+1947 VVGLPPLVNAWIKS
-1961 NLPAIADPIRKS
+1961 NLPPIADPIRK
-1973 LVPLISTYLYPALE
+1973 LIVPLITTYLYPALE
-1987 LLRSKL
+1987 LLRAEM
-1993 TEIVGSID
+1993 TEIVASID
-2001 SSLVIK
+2001 SALVLK
-2007 FLELLDYRLRP
+2007 FLELLDFKLRP

-2027 PAANFLALMPR
+2027 PPANFLALMPR
-2038 LAPLWVVWAVI
+2038 LAPLWVIWSII

-2056 DHNGRAIFSDFIRE
+2056 DLNSRGIFSEFIRK
-2070 ATTEAG
+2070 ATVENG
-2076 LKPLFPAE
+2076 LKPLFPE
-2084 GRVYDYTLHDG
+2084 VGRVYDYTLHDG

-2107 APYWYSWMAK
+2107 PPYWYNWMANMAP
-2117 LGKYVVDPDWQ
+2117 YVVDSEWQ
-2128 YADIEVPTMDNVRS
+2128 YADIEVPTLDNVRS
-2142 AAILGYKIVNYNH
+2142 QAILGYKITNYNH

-2163 TGKTVTITAKLSRGL
+2163 TGKTVTITAKLAHGL
-2178 HRKFICEFLVFSAR
+2178 HKKFICEFLVFSAR

-2198 QDVIDSKLERR
+2198 QDVIDGKLERR

-2231 PALEVFGAQ
+2231 PALEVYGAQ

-2253 GWYDRS
+2253 GWYDRH
-2259 NIGEF
+2259 NIGDF
-2264 KMLVDVGIVA
+2264 MTLVDVGIVA

-2289 LMRHFHYVSFTEME
+2289 LMRHFHYISFTEME

-2308 GIFSTILS
+2308 GIFDTILK
-2316 SWTRNIDPKVPP
+2316 SWTRNFDPAKAINLK
-2328 VREAPFLK
+2328 EGPFLK
-2336 ASIEIFSALVE
+2336 ASLDIFSALVE

-2362 RDLSKVFQGVLMMD
+2362 RDLSKVFQGMLMVD
-2376 AKTVTH
+2376 PKFVNDV
-2382 EDDVIRLW
+2382 DDVIRLW
-2390 YHEHLRVYQDRL
+2390 YHEHQRVYQDRL
-2402 VNDADRKWFTNLM
+2402 VNDTDRKWFTDLM
-2415 NKKVR
+2415 NSKLR
-2420 SEFQKDPHELLQDR
+2420 SEFNRDPADLLANR

-2445 ADEKKYAEIVDRD
+2445 ADDKKYIEIVDKD
-2458 ELADVLSHYL
+2458 ELDEVLAHYL
-2468 EEYNISTTA
+2468 DEYNIATTA
-2477 PLDLVLFDDAV
+2477 PLDLVLFEDAV

-2518 SRLSANMTELAC
+2518 SRLAANMAELIC
-2530 IQIEITKAYGLSEWR
+2530 IQIEITKAYGFTEWR
-2545 DDLKQTMLKAGAENR
+2545 EDLRLTMMKAGAENR

-2588 VPNIYEVEDL
+2588 VPNIYEPEDL
-2598 DKIYQAVRHAVMEM
+2598 DKIYQSVRHAVMEM
-2612 NLTATKTNLFAC
+2612 NLAATKTNLFGC
-2624 YQRRVRSNMHIVV
+2624 YQKRVRSNMHIVI

-2668 PKSALESVAFH
+2668 PKSALESVAYH
-2679 FFETMG
+2679 FFESMG
-2685 ELSVASND
+2685 ELTEASNEI
-2693 VLNAMVSVCCFA
+2693 LTSMVSVCCFA

-2733 MLGAYAEMFRKKQKA
+2733 MLGAYSEMFRKQQKA
-2748 ILNES
+2748 ILKES
-2753 NALKTGLNKLNQT
+2753 SALKTGLHKLNQT
-2766 EIEVKEL
+2766 EVEVKEL
-2773 QIELAELKPLM
+2773 QIELADLKPLM
-2784 EKAAEETRKVIEQI
+2784 EKAAEETRQVIEQI

-2816 VMAEKLAAINAAM
+2816 VMAEKLAAINAAIS
-2829 AEDAQRDLEEAMPAL
+2829 EDAQRDLEEAMPAL

-2908 MLSDPS
+2908 MLSDPT
-2914 AFLDSLLKFDKDS
+2914 AFLESLIKFDKES

-2933 KKLKRFVVNPDYDP
+2933 KKLKRFIQNPDYDP

-2981 EALARATRELQ
+2981 EALARATADLQ
-2992 IVEAMLATAK
+2992 VVEAMLASAK
-3002 AKMIALLEGIA
+3002 AKMQALLEGIA

-3019 VEKEDERKRMEE
+3019 IEKEEERKRMEE

-3051 SERVRWIKTIA
+3051 SERVRWIKTIE
-3062 DLDVA
+3062 DLDIA
-3067 IVNLIGDILISAC
+3067 KVNLIGDILLSAC

-3094 ELLKNWI
+3094 TLLSEWI
-3101 EHMEKVEVP
+3101 QHIQSVEVP
-3110 HTSGATPISTL
+3110 HTPGATPLKTL

-3204 NVGQELDP
+3204 NVGEDIDP

-3232 LGDSLIPYMAGFKL
+3232 LGDSLIPFMAGFKL

-3282 STVVAQERPDLEEL
+3282 SIVVAQERPDLEEQ
-3296 RGQLIVSRAQMAAQ
+3296 RGQLIVSRAQMASQ

-3324 SQGSPVDDLPLI
+3324 SVGSPVDDVPLI

-3341 IKIKSAEIIIKVEDI
+3341 IKIKSAEILVKVEDI

-3413 PNEDIVERVDTIIV
+3413 PNEDIVERVDVIIV
-3427 HFTFLLYQNVC
+3427 HFTFILYQNVC

-3456 ILLDR
+3456 ILLDK
-3461 GAIRATEFNFL
+3461 GVIRYDEFNFL
-3472 LSGAKLDT
+3472 LNGANLDT
-3480 EVENPDPKWISPR
+3480 EEPNPDPKWISPR
-3493 MWIEIQ
+3493 VWLEIQ
-3499 QLATLPTMAT
+3499 QLGTVTTMKA
-3509 ILRDFTNNVK
+3509 IVQDFTNQAK
-3519 FFKTYYDSYTPH
+3519 FFRTFYDSHIPH

-3540 TQYDTF
+3540 SQYDHF
-3546 QKLLVLKCVRPDKL
+3546 QKLLILKCLRPDKI
-3560 IPGLQDY
+3560 IPGFQDY
-3567 VVTGLGARFVEPQP
+3567 VMIGLGARFVEPQP

-3613 FADKMKMGKRFES
+3613 FAEKMKMGKRFDS

-3634 PYAEAMMRVGCD
+3634 PLAETMMRVGCD

-3680 DFRLWLTSTPSPF
+3680 DFRLWLTSTPSPH

-3714 ANLLKAFM
+3714 ANLLKAYM
-3722 NQVPDFMEY
+3722 NQVPDFLEY
-3731 FHSQDPK
+3731 FNSQDPK

-3749 CLFHGVVLERRKFG
+3749 CLFHGVVIERRKFG
-3763 PLGFNIPYEFTDG
+3763 PLGFNIPYDFTDG

-3814 DDWDRRCLLTLL
+3814 DDWDRRCLLCLL
-3826 ADYYTLSVLTDRYT
+3826 ADYYTLTVLTDRYVY
-3840 FDESGAYRQQPPAAN
+3840 DESGAYKQQSASAN
-3855 IEDYTKY
+3855 IDDYTKY
-3862 IRTLPLNDDPSL
+3862 IRTLPLNDDPAL

-3882 ISYAMTETNY
+3882 ISYANAETTTC
-3892 NLFTL
+3892 LTTL
-3897 RDLQPKEIAAGEGAS
+3897 RDLQPKEAVAAGGAS
-3912 IEQIIENAAND
+3912 IETIIEQAAKD
-3923 IIRVLPKPLDA
+3923 IIKMLPELLDTD
-3934 EHIATAYPVSYKE
+3934 HISKTYPVSYKE

-3960 NKLLGIIST
+3960 NKLLGVIKT
-3969 SLKDLLKA
+3969 SLQDLLKA

-3992 DSLSKNIV
+3992 GSLSKNVV
-4000 PGMWSSMA
+4000 PAMWSSKA

-4019 KDLCLRVQFMQ
+4019 KDLCLRVQFMKD
-4030 EWAASGIPKVFW
+4030 WAAHGIPKVFW

-4065 IAIDTIAYAF
+4065 IAIDTVAYAF
-4075 EALQQAP
+4075 EALP
-4082 QKKPEDG
+4082 QPPTKKPEDG

-4095 FLEGAR
+4095 YLEGAR
-4101 WNSGDMSL
+4101 WNASDMSL
-4109 EESKPKELHT
+4109 EESRPKELHIE
-4119 QMAILYMKPE
+4119 MAILYMKPE
-4129 QNHRLQQNLYE
+4129 QNHRLQPNLYE

-4166 ELNTHKPQSHWIKR
+4166 ELTTHKPQQHWIKR

>member
-1 MYCKR
+1 MFSKK
-6 KKIEQHDL
+6 KKIKHHDV
-14 VYDNKTRDAIPK
+14 VYDNIERDSIPK
-26 RGYYSELVSDMTKDD
+26 RGYYSELVSNMTKED
-41 PTRDICTKKRMK
+41 PSREVYAKKRMK
-53 LILQAKT
+53 LMLQAKT
-60 DRLAPMLVSL
+60 DKLAPMLVSL
-70 PKPQRAKL
+70 PKPQKPKL

-106 FLSIVLP
+106 FLSVVLP
-113 KELPRL
+113 KEMPRL

-130 AANMKK
+130 AANIKK
-136 MLRELGIQPYWLL
+136 MLRELGVQPYWLL
-149 PVDEFKLT
+149 PPSEYPIT
-157 DMEHYGLYSPFPKL
+157 EQEYYGLYSPYPKL

-178 TDFDCRIPDEWMSL
+178 TDYDCRIPEEWLSL
-192 GMIDGEQYP
+192 GLIEGEQYP
-201 CPGLAFIPK
+201 CPGLAFLPK
-210 DDSKPSKSNGDV
+210 EDGKSSKSGD
-222 IQNLNNLYEWTNVAA
+222 IFQMLNNLYDWINVAA
-237 INYDVKNDKWEVMA
+237 FSYNKDTDTWEVMA
-251 LDGTKRHYL
+251 LDGTQRRFN
-260 IPRVRLMFKADDPET
+260 IPRIRLMFKADDPET
-275 FAQRVKFAVDLR
+275 FARRVKFAVDLR
-287 KEVENNLRFYLY
+287 NEVENNLRFYLY
-299 LDCLLLEGLPEMP
+299 LDCLLLNGLPRMP
-312 LHYMPKILKMVLIHR
+312 LHYMPEIIKMVKIHR
-327 QSKDVDE
+327 QAVEVDE
-334 EHMNSLKQEVE
+334 DHLKALKYEGY
-345 LLYTKM
+345 LLHRKA

-356 IIFTIQKYKDLY
+356 MIYMIKKYPDLY
-368 NFINVPTPDYVPP
+368 NFVKPPSKEYEASVPE
-381 VPQYGRHP
+381 YGRYP
-389 CVMED
+389 CVMDD
-394 FHGRLKYNQW
+394 FRGRMKFNQW
-404 YSLYVLTESVACIH
+404 SSLYVLTESVSCIH

-425 KVESMLF
+425 KVEAMLF
-432 FTANYG
+432 YTSNYG
-438 RNASLAEFDAAQQ
+438 RNASLGEFDAAQQ

-459 YLNISWLNQTAH
+459 YLHITWLNATAH

-486 IYEKKWEFYGVSKL
+486 IYEKKWEFYGISKL
-500 CRFMQLVRF
+500 CRFMQLVRV

-515 RYCIEQSMAMLVALC
+515 RYSIEQSMAMYVNMC
-530 ETPCLCTY
+530 ETPCVCTY
-538 VCDDDYEWD
+538 WCEDDYEWD
-547 SNDLINSPFRSPTVT
+547 PTDLINTPFRSPTAT

-568 MMNERGPYYT
+568 MMSEEGPYYT
-578 TDPAQFEV
+578 TPPEQFEI

-621 TSIGLMEPNVVDY
+621 TSIGLMEPNVVEY

-639 KAYRKAIIPLKAY
+639 KAYRKAIIPLIAY
-652 MRQYA
+652 MKQYE
-657 CYREIYML
+657 CYRDIFVL
-665 NIEEYVENYR
+665 DIEGYIETFRE
-675 NEKHSASETK
+675 EKHSASETR
-685 EEVQIHYDAKQDL
+685 EEVQMHVDAKQDL
-698 IWRLPQFINIGPFAI
+698 IWRLPQYINIGPFAI
-713 NVDSLK
+713 NVDTLK
-719 QLLVNKRSDIIKAL
+719 QILVTKRADIIKAL
-733 LVMWAEEVRL
+733 LTMWAEEVRT
-743 VVDDVIT
+743 VVEDVIQ
-750 AYKGIMRK
+750 AYKSIMRK

-779 PFALKTQDDIMRKV
+779 PFALKTQEDIMKKV
-793 HSDYEV
+793 HTDYEV
-799 LEAFFMPLENE
+799 LDTFFTPLEND
-810 DFRALWE
+810 DFKALWE
-817 AIGWPLQ
+817 AIGWPLN
-824 ITKQVDDTVLFLEEE
+824 INKQVVATTDFLEEE
-839 QEKFWKLHMQDEQT
+839 QEKFWKLHQQDEQT
-853 LYDKIDMFTAQCMT
+853 LSDKIDMFTSQCMA

-874 SKVHEIA
+874 TRVHEIA

-888 KAMKDAQDWGR
+888 KGMKDSQEWGR
-899 ILNQRQKLFG
+899 VLNQRQKLFG
-909 QPVVA
+909 QPVVP
-914 FADLNKLVK
+914 FSDLNRLVK

-945 LDNPLMYVD
+945 FDNPLMYVD
-954 ADTIEP
+954 ADSIEP
-960 LVNEYYKTII
+960 LINEYYKTII
-970 KCVRTFQD
+970 KCVRTFAD
-978 MPKVQAVAV
+978 LPKVQQVAL
-987 TIRDNIDEFRPLIPI
+987 TIRDDIDEFKPLIPV

-1035 QMCLKQGVAAHGQL
+1035 QMCLKQGMADHAGL
-1049 IADIG
+1049 IAEIG

-1066 LDKMQAEWANKALE
+1066 LDKMQNDWATKAME
-1080 MNAYKNTGTFI
+1080 MSPYKNTGTYI

-1128 DDKLRLTQKV
+1128 DDKIRLTQKV

-1156 TSEDIAR
+1156 TSEDISR
-1163 QLPMETKKYGT
+1163 QLPLEAKKYGT

-1182 MSSAAACPK
+1182 MSSAAAVPK

-1200 LLDSLSE
+1200 LLDSLVE
-1207 AIHLLAVVSR
+1207 ARHLLAVVSR

-1270 QSDLLITHMHSSEG
+1270 EPDLKITQMHSSEG
-1284 EIVELKYKFLPSSN
+1284 EIVDLKYKFYPSSN

-1311 HSIRLTLIAGLAE
+1311 HSIRLTLVAGMEE
-1324 LWEMPR
+1324 LWVLPR
-1330 SQWVLRWP
+1330 AEWVLRWP

-1352 GVENAIDEYR
+1352 GVEEAIIDYR
-1362 MEFFFD
+1362 MDGYFE
-1368 ENLKMLDS
+1368 EMLKQLDT
-1376 LRALVKGELTYFQ
+1376 LRALVKGELTFFQ

-1397 VVEVHARDV
+1397 VIEVHARDV
-1406 TRTLVDENVR
+1406 TNTLVCENVK
-1416 NLADF
+1416 NVSDF
-1421 QWICQLRYYQNVK
+1421 QWICQLRYYQIVK
-1434 PMWPLEADETPD
+1434 EMYPLEEDELPE
-1446 IFQDE
+1446 IYQDE
-1451 VHLDTSRYYRQFSQN
+1451 NRLDTSAFYRQFSQN
-1466 TCDVRAL
+1466 HCDVRAL
-1473 NSIFTYQNEYL
+1473 NSVFTYSNEYL

-1499 YLTLMCAMHLKFGG
+1499 YLTLMCAMHLYFGG

-1544 DQLDFMAMGKFFK
+1544 DQLDYMAMGKFFK

-1589 QKAQIARLDRFM
+1589 QKAQKAHLEKFM
-1601 FEGVDLPL
+1601 FEGVELPL

-1636 FRPIAMMVP
+1636 FRPISMMVP

-1656 SFGFSEAKILA
+1656 SYGFFEAKLLA

-1682 TQDHYDFG
+1682 SQDHYDFG

-1695 TVITV
+1695 TVILV

-1705 RQMPDGD
+1705 RQMPDAD

-1719 ALKDVN
+1719 ALRDVN
-1725 VPKFLANDLV
+1725 VPKFLADDLV

-1749 VPVVDY
+1749 IPVVDY

-1760 SIRNMLTKK
+1760 SIRNMLVKR
-1769 GYDDLYS
+1769 GYDDLYT
-1776 FIFKVIQ
+1776 FIFKIIQ

-1806 CYETLRDAL
+1806 CYEILRDAL
-1815 TAIKGKLAPDGF
+1815 TAIRGKLAPDGF
-1827 PFTPV
+1827 PFTTV
-1832 HTFVVNPKSITMG
+1832 HTFIVNPKSITMG

-1852 LLTHEWTDGILS
+1852 LNTHEWTDGILS
-1864 SLVRAGIAVEDMD
+1864 SLVRAGIAVEDTD
-1877 RRWYVFDGPVDAVW
+1877 RRWYLFDGPVDAVW

-1927 LTVASPATVSRCGM
+1927 LAVASPATVSRCGM
-1941 VYLDAQ
+1941 VYLDTK
-1947 VVGLPPLINAWIKS
+1947 VVGLQPLVNAWMKS
-1961 NLPAIADPIRKS
+1961 NLPPIADNIRKI
-1973 LVPLISTYLYPALE
+1973 LYNLITVYLYPAITV
-1987 LLRSKL
+1987 LRSKL
-1993 TEIVGSID
+1993 TEIVASID
-2001 SSLVIK
+2001 SALVLK

-2027 PAANFLALMPR
+2027 PGPVFIAMMPK
-2038 LAPLWVVWAVI
+2038 LAPCWVVWAII

-2056 DHNGRAIFSDFIRE
+2056 DHNGRAIFSDFMRNIMEENGTRP
-2070 ATTEAG
+2070 A
-2076 LKPLFPAE
+2076 FPKE

-2095 GFTDPTEDGEPA
+2095 GFTDPTDDGEPA
-2107 APYWYSWMAK
+2107 NPYWYNWMAN
-2117 LGKYVVDPDWQ
+2117 LEEYEVDPEWQ
-2128 YADIEVPTMDNVRS
+2128 FADIEVPTLDNVRS
-2142 AAILGYKIVNYNH
+2142 AAILGYKIANYNH

-2163 TGKTVTITAKLSRGL
+2163 TGKTVTISSKLSRGL
-2178 HRKFICEFLVFSAR
+2178 HKKFICEFLVFSAR

-2198 QDVIDSKLERR
+2198 QDVIDGKLERR

-2231 PALEVFGAQ
+2231 PALEVYGAQ
-2240 PPIELLRQFMDFG
+2240 PPIELLRQFMDFS
-2253 GWYDRS
+2253 GWYDRTS
-2259 NIGEF
+2259 IGDF
-2264 KMLVDVGIVA
+2264 KTLIDVGIVA

-2303 YSSKY
+2303 YNSKY
-2308 GIFSTILS
+2308 CIFSTILK
-2316 SWTRNIDPKVPP
+2316 SWTRNLEKVS
-2328 VREAPFLK
+2328 VRENPFLK
-2336 ASIEIFSALVE
+2336 GSIEIFNSLVE

-2362 RDLSKVFQGVLMMD
+2362 RDLSKVFQGILMMD
-2376 AKTVTH
+2376 PHFVKD

-2390 YHEHLRVYQDRL
+2390 YHEHQRVYQDRL
-2402 VNDADRKWFTNLM
+2402 VNKEDRMWFVNLLD
-2415 NKKVR
+2415 KKIKTEFGKKA
-2420 SEFQKDPHELLQDR
+2420 SEVVGGR
-2434 LMLFGDFMDLG
+2434 LMLFGDFMDIG
-2445 ADEKKYAEIVDRD
+2445 ADDKKYLEITDQEELD
-2458 ELADVLSHYL
+2458 EVLAHYL
-2468 EEYNISTTA
+2468 NEYNTSSTA
-2477 PLDLVLFDDAV
+2477 PLDLVLFDDAI
-2488 AHLCRIARIMRQ
+2488 AHLCRLARIMRQ

-2518 SRLSANMTELAC
+2518 SRLAANMSELSC
-2530 IQIEITKAYGLSEWR
+2530 IQIEITKAYGQAEWR

-2560 GIVFL
+2560 GTVFL

-2588 VPNIYEVEDL
+2588 VPNIYEAEDL
-2598 DKIYQAVRHAVMEM
+2598 DRIYMSVRHAVMEM
-2612 NLTATKTNLFAC
+2612 SLPATKTNLFAC
-2624 YQRRVRSNMHIVV
+2624 YQRRVRSNLHIVI
-2637 VMSPIGEIFRS
+2637 VMSPVGEIFRA

-2668 PKSALESVAFH
+2668 PRTALDSVATH
-2679 FFETMG
+2679 FFNNMY
-2685 ELSVASND
+2685 ELQTTDEVIAS
-2693 VLNAMVSVCCFA
+2693 MVSVCCFA
-2705 HQSVVEASE
+2705 HQSVVEASA
-2714 RFKEQLN
+2714 RFLAQLN
-2721 RINYVT
+2721 RLNYVT

-2733 MLGAYAEMFRKKQKA
+2733 MLAAYAEMFKKKQLA

-2766 EIEVKEL
+2766 EVEVKQL

-2784 EKAAEETRKVIEQI
+2784 EKAAEETRKVIDQI
-2798 ATDTAIA
+2798 ASDTAIA
-2805 EEAREKVEKET
+2805 EEARIKVEKEQA
-2816 VMAEKLAAINAAM
+2816 MAEAMAKETTAM
-2829 AEDAQRDLEEAMPAL
+2829 AEDAQRDLDEAMPAL

-2862 KAMKKPPA
+2862 KAMKTPPA

-2889 EPGASFGEKVLNYW
+2889 EPGPNLGQKILNYW
-2903 KPGSL
+2903 KPGSQ
-2908 MLSDPS
+2908 MLADPT
-2914 AFLDSLLKFDKDS
+2914 AFLDSLMKFDKES

-2933 KKLKRFVVNPDYDP
+2933 KKLKRFINDPNYDP
-2947 AKILKVS
+2947 PKILKVS
-2954 KACQSLCMW
+2954 KACMSLCMW
-2963 VHAMYKFYHVNKG
+2963 VHAMYKFYHVNKA

-2981 EALARATRELQ
+2981 AALEKASKDLQ
-2992 IVEAMLATAK
+2992 VVEAMLANAK
-3002 AKMIALLEGIA
+3002 AKMQALLEGIA

-3019 VEKEDERKRMEE
+3019 QEKEEEKRKMEE

-3051 SERVRWIKTIA
+3051 SERVRWIRTIKE
-3062 DLDVA
+3062 LD
-3067 IVNLIGDILISAC
+3067 IGIINLIGDILLSAC
-3080 AVGYITPFTDEFRR
+3080 AVGYVTPFTDEFRR
-3094 ELLKNWI
+3094 ELLGQWI
-3101 EHMEKVEVP
+3101 SHMEEVEVP
-3110 HTSGATPISTL
+3110 HTHGATPLSTL
-3121 GDAVQIRTWQMYG
+3121 GDPVLIRNWQMYG
-3134 LPRDPMSVES
+3134 LPRDPLSVES

-3161 TQANKWIRAMGKL
+3161 TQANKWIRAMGKI

-3232 LGDSLIPYMAGFKL
+3232 LGDSLIPYMPGFRL
-3246 YITTKLPNPKYKPE
+3246 YITTKLPNPKYTPE
-3260 TSVKVMV
+3260 TSVKVQI

-3282 STVVAQERPDLEEL
+3282 SIVVAQERPDLEEL
-3296 RGQLIVSRAQMAAQ
+3296 RGQLIVTRAQMSSQ
-3310 LAEMQADILYGLSN
+3310 LAEMQSAILYGLSN
-3324 SQGSPVDDLPLI
+3324 SEGSPVDDVPLI

-3341 IKIKSAEIIIKVEDI
+3341 IKIKSAEILIKVEDI
-3356 ERTTLEIDE
+3356 ERTSIEIDA
-3365 ARSGYVPVADRGSI
+3365 AREGYIPVANRGQI

-3385 DMANVDPMY
+3385 GMANVDPMY

-3407 AMAETE
+3407 SMAETE
-3413 PNEDIVERVDTIIV
+3413 PNEDIIERVEIIIE
-3427 HFTFLLYQNVC
+3427 HFTFILYQNVC

-3461 GAIRATEFNFL
+3461 GTIRFTEFNFL
-3472 LSGAKLDT
+3472 LNGGKIEQELD
-3480 EVENPDPKWISPR
+3480 NPEPKWISPR
-3493 MWIEIQ
+3493 MWLDMQ
-3499 QLATLPTMAT
+3499 QLASIPTMNQFVM
-3509 ILRDFTNNVK
+3509 DFPEHTK
-3519 FFKTYYDSYTPH
+3519 FFKTYYDAWNPH

-3540 TQYDTF
+3540 TQLDPF
-3546 QKLLVLKCVRPDKL
+3546 QKLLVLKCLRPDKVV
-3560 IPGLQDY
+3560 PALQDY
-3567 VVTGLGARFVEPQP
+3567 VVVGLGARFVEPQP

-3634 PYAEAMMRVGCD
+3634 PLAEAMMKIGCD

-3672 IQPELVHK
+3672 IQPETVHK

-3714 ANLLKAFM
+3714 ANLLKAYM
-3722 NQVPDFMEY
+3722 NQVPDFLDY
-3731 FHSQDPK
+3731 FNSNDSK

-3776 DLRICISQLHMFLN
+3776 DLRICISQLHMFLT
-3790 EYSEVPLRMLTYTA
+3790 EYAEAPLRMLTYVA

-3826 ADYYTLSVLTDRYT
+3826 ADYYSTTVLNDRWI
-3840 FDESGAYRQQPPAAN
+3840 FDESGAYKQQPPSTSV
-3855 IEDYTKY
+3855 EDYTKY

-3874 FGLHANAN
+3874 FGLHSNAN
-3882 ISYAMTETNY
+3882 ISYAMSETSTCLN
-3892 NLFTL
+3892 TL
-3897 RDLQPKEIAAGEGAS
+3897 RNLQPKEVSGEGGLSA
-3912 IEQIIENAAND
+3912 EEMTENAAKE
-3923 IIRVLPKPLDA
+3923 ILGVLPPMLDQKF
-3934 EHIATAYPVSYKE
+3934 IATTYPVSYKE

-3953 IQEANRY
+3953 MQEAIRY
-3960 NKLLGIIST
+3960 NRLLVVIQN

-3977 LKGLVVMSEALENMA
+3977 LKGLVVMSEALESMSG
-3992 DSLSKNIV
+3992 SLALNSV
-4000 PGMWSSMA
+4000 PSMWSSKA

-4019 KDLCLRVQFMQ
+4019 KDLVLRVQFMQ
-4030 EWAASGIPKVFW
+4030 QWADGGIPKVFW

-4065 IAIDTIAYAF
+4065 IAIDTVAYAF
-4075 EALQQAP
+4075 EPLPGPPA
-4082 QKKPEDG
+4082 KKPDDG

-4101 WNSGDMSL
+4101 WNMGDMSL
-4109 EESKPKELHT
+4109 EESRPKELHT
-4119 QMAILYMKPE
+4119 EMAIIYMKPE
-4129 QNHRLQQNLYE
+4129 QNHRLQQGLYE
-4140 CPTYKTLLRAGTL
+4140 CPIYKTLLRAGTL

-4166 ELNTHKPQSHWIKR
+4166 ELPTHKPQSHWIKR

>member
-1 MYCKR
+1 MAKLFRGAYDKSASVQNAVNGFKKPGIWPYDPNVFGEEDYAPSTMTDCPFPDTPSTMTEDTENYAPSIMAIDLFNGTSTTISDCALNDSPAKRMTNDPVASVTAEVAVAESSTQSVIISEIETERSTTPLPDSNTLEEGSTHSLGAKHPPPSASLTPFQIRPVSTMAAPKTGRNHKRQKSEVLMSTPVKAEQALKLEKANIMKTKISDMYCKR

-14 VYDNKTRDAIPK
+14 VYDNKTRDSIPK
-26 RGYYSELVSDMTKDD
+26 RGYYSELVSEMSKEDPTKDL
-41 PTRDICTKKRMK
+41 CTKKRMK

-70 PKPQRAKL
+70 PKPQRPKL

-86 TYREDE
+86 TYREDD

-106 FLSIVLP
+106 FLSVVLP

-130 AANMKK
+130 AANVKK

-149 PVDEFKLT
+149 PVEEFKIS
-157 DMEHYGLYSPFPKL
+157 DMEHYALYSPFPKL

-178 TDFDCRIPDEWMSL
+178 TDFDCRIPEEWMSL
-192 GMIDGEQYP
+192 GMIEGEQYP
-201 CPGLAFIPK
+201 CPGVAYIPK
-210 DDSKPSKSNGDV
+210 DDSKPVKQNGEI
-222 IQNLNNLYEWTNVAA
+222 IQNLNGLYEWTNVAA
-237 INYDVKNDKWEVMA
+237 FSYDKKIDKWEVMA
-251 LDGTKRHYL
+251 LDGSKRHYTV
-260 IPRVRLMFKADDPET
+260 PRIRLMFKADDPDT
-275 FAQRVKFAVDLR
+275 FAQRVKFAIDLR

-299 LDCLLLEGLPEMP
+299 LDCLLLDGLPAMP
-312 LHYMPKILKMVLIHR
+312 LDVMPRIVKMVLIH
-327 QSKDVDE
+327 QQAKEHDE
-334 EHMNSLKQEVE
+334 DHMKNLEYEVE
-345 LLYTKM
+345 LLHNKM

-356 IIFTIQKYKDLY
+356 IIYTIEKNKDLY
-368 NFINVPTPDYVPP
+368 NFVDVPTPDYVAP
-381 VPQYGRHP
+381 VPKFGRYP
-389 CVMED
+389 CVMGD
-394 FHGRLKYNQW
+394 FHGRLEYNQW
-404 YSLYVLTESVACIH
+404 YSLYVLTESVACLH

-432 FTANYG
+432 FTANFG

-459 YLNISWLNQTAH
+459 YLNITWLNQTAH

-486 IYEKKWEFYGVSKL
+486 IYEKNWEFYGVSKL
-500 CRFMQLVRF
+500 SRFMQLVRF

-515 RYCIEQSMAMLVALC
+515 RFCIEQSMGMYVSMC

-538 VCDDDYEWD
+538 SCDDDWEWD
-547 SNDLINSPFRSPTVT
+547 PSDLINSPFRSPTVT
-562 LFYFHL
+562 LFYFSL
-568 MMNERGPYYT
+568 MMSEDGPYYT

-602 PQVHPMIMTGL
+602 AQVHPMIMTGL

-621 TSIGLMEPNVVDY
+621 TSIGLMEPNVAEY

-639 KAYRKAIIPLKAY
+639 KAYRKAIIPLIAY
-652 MRQYA
+652 MRQYD
-657 CYREIYML
+657 CYREIYVL
-665 NIEEYVENYR
+665 NIEQYVENFR
-675 NEKHSASETK
+675 QEKHTASETK
-685 EEVQIHYDAKQDL
+685 DEVQIHYDEKQDL
-698 IWRLPQFINIGPFAI
+698 IWRLPQFINIGPFSL

-733 LVMWAEEVRL
+733 LVMWAEEVRIM
-743 VVDDVIT
+743 VDDVIM
-750 AYKGIMRK
+750 AYKSIMRK

-779 PFALKTQDDIMRKV
+779 PFALKTQDDVMKKV

-799 LEAFFMPLENE
+799 LDVFFVPLESD

-817 AIGWPLQ
+817 AIGWPQQ
-824 ITKQVDDTVLFLEEE
+824 IGKQVEETILFLEEE
-839 QEKFWKLHMQDEQT
+839 QEKFWKLHQQDEQT

-874 SKVHEIA
+874 AKVHEIA

-888 KAMKDAQDWGR
+888 KAMRDAQDWGR
-899 ILNQRQKLFG
+899 VLNVRQKLFG
-909 QPVVA
+909 QPVVP
-914 FADLNKLVK
+914 FMDLNRLVK

-938 LKAREVW
+938 LKAREIW

-960 LVNEYYKTII
+960 LVNEYYKTIV
-970 KCVRTFQD
+970 KCVRTFAD
-978 MPKVQAVAV
+978 MPKVQRVANN
-987 TIRDNIDEFRPLIPI
+987 IREAIDDFKPLIPI

-1016 NEFMEKA
+1016 NDFMEKA

-1035 QMCLKQGVAAHGQL
+1035 QMCIKQGLAKHGEL

-1054 ELASKEYVIEQS
+1054 ELATKEYVIEQS
-1066 LDKMQAEWANKALE
+1066 LDKMQSEWANKVLE
-1080 MNAYKNTGTFI
+1080 MSPYKQSGTYI

-1100 LLDEHLLATQQLGF
+1100 LLDEHLLGTQQLGF

-1128 DDKLRLTQKV
+1128 DDKLRLTQRV

-1156 TSEDIAR
+1156 NSEDISR

-1182 MSSAAACPK
+1182 MSAAVACPK
-1191 IMIICPDSR
+1191 IMVICPDSR
-1200 LLDSLSE
+1200 LLDSLQE
-1207 AIHLLAVVSR
+1207 ALHLLAVVSR

-1270 QSDLLITHMHSSEG
+1270 EPDLQITEMHSSEG
-1284 EIVELKYKFLPSSN
+1284 EIVGLRYKFYPSSN

-1311 HSIRLTLIAGLAE
+1311 HSIRLTLIDGLTE
-1324 LWEMPR
+1324 LWEIPR
-1330 SQWVLRWP
+1330 AEWVLRWP

-1362 MEFFFD
+1362 LENFFE
-1368 ENLKMLDS
+1368 ENLMQLDS
-1376 LRALVKGELTYFQ
+1376 LRALVKGDLTFFQ

-1406 TRTLVDENVR
+1406 TRSLVDENVR
-1416 NLADF
+1416 NLSDF
-1421 QWICQLRYYQNVK
+1421 QWICQLRYYQNLK
-1434 PMWPLEADETPD
+1434 PMWPLEPDEAPEIYQDETS
-1446 IFQDE
+1446 
-1451 VHLDTSRYYRQFSQN
+1451 LDTSRFYRQFSLN
-1466 TCDVRAL
+1466 TCDVKAL
-1473 NSIFTYQNEYL
+1473 NSVFTYQNEYL

-1499 YLTLMCAMHLKFGG
+1499 YLTLMCAMHLFFGG

-1528 DLAKALAV
+1528 DLAKAVAV

-1544 DQLDFMAMGKFFK
+1544 DQLDYMAMGKFFK

-1578 LSVVAQQVVTI
+1578 LSVVAQQVATI
-1589 QKAQIARLDRFM
+1589 QKAQIARQDRFI

-1682 TQDHYDFG
+1682 AQDHYDFG

-1719 ALKDVN
+1719 ALRDVN

-1755 GIMEQ
+1755 GIMET
-1760 SIRNMLTKK
+1760 SIRNMLIKK

-1852 LLTHEWTDGILS
+1852 LNTHEWTDGILS

-1877 RRWYVFDGPVDAVW
+1877 KRWYVFDGPVDAVW

-1927 LTVASPATVSRCGM
+1927 LVVASPATVSRCGM
-1941 VYLDAQ
+1941 VYLDAH
-1947 VVGLPPLINAWIKS
+1947 VVGLPPLVNAWIKS
-1961 NLPAIADPIRKS
+1961 NLPPIADPIRKM
-1973 LVPLISTYLYPALE
+1973 LPVLIETYVYPALE
-1987 LLRSKL
+1987 CLRTKM
-1993 TEIVGSID
+1993 TEIVL
-2001 SSLVIK
+2001 SLDCALVLK

-2027 PAANFLALMPR
+2027 PAPPMLALMPR
-2038 LAPLWVVWAVI
+2038 LAPLWVVWSVI

-2056 DHNGRAIFSDFIRE
+2056 DVNSRGIFSEFIRSV
-2070 ATTEAG
+2070 TTEAG
-2076 LKPLFPAE
+2076 MKPLFPAA
-2084 GRVYDYTLHDG
+2084 GSVYDYTLNDG

-2107 APYWYSWMAK
+2107 NPFWYNWMAN
-2117 LGKYVVDPDWQ
+2117 LEPYVVDPDWRF
-2128 YADIEVPTMDNVRS
+2128 ADIEVPTMDNVRS
-2142 AAILGYKIVNYNH
+2142 AAILGYKVLNYNH
-2155 VICVGPTG
+2155 VLCVGPTG
-2163 TGKTVTITAKLSRGL
+2163 SGKTVTITSKLSRGL
-2178 HRKFICEFLVFSAR
+2178 HKKFICEFLVFSAR

-2198 QDVIDSKLERR
+2198 QDVIDNKLERR

-2214 GPPPTK
+2214 GPPPNK

-2240 PPIELLRQFMDFG
+2240 PPIELLRQFMDFS
-2253 GWYDRS
+2253 GWYDRD

-2264 KMLVDVGIVA
+2264 KTLVDVNIVA

-2289 LMRHFHYVSFTEME
+2289 LMRHFHYISFTEME
-2303 YSSKY
+2303 YASKY
-2308 GIFSTILS
+2308 CIFSTILK
-2316 SWTRNIDPKVPP
+2316 SWCDNMSPQVSPNI
-2328 VREAPFLK
+2328 RQHPFLK
-2336 ASIEIFSALVE
+2336 ASIEIFNALVE

-2376 AKTVTH
+2376 PKYV
-2382 EDDVIRLW
+2382 EDEDEVIRLW
-2390 YHEHLRVYQDRL
+2390 YHEHQRVYQDRL
-2402 VNDADRKWFTNLM
+2402 VNDADREWFTNLVQ
-2415 NKKVR
+2415 KKIR
-2420 SEFQKDPHELLQDR
+2420 SEFKKDPEELLKDR
-2434 LMLFGDFMDLG
+2434 LMLFGDFMDIG
-2445 ADEKKYAEIVDRD
+2445 ADERKYVEIDDKAELD
-2458 ELADVLSHYL
+2458 DVLAHYL
-2468 EEYNISTTA
+2468 DDYNLSTMA
-2477 PLDLVLFDDAV
+2477 ILDLVLFEDAV
-2488 AHLCRIARIMRQ
+2488 AHLCRVARIMRQ

-2518 SRLSANMTELAC
+2518 SRLAAHMNELMC
-2530 IQIEITKAYGLSEWR
+2530 FQIEITKAYGLSEWR
-2545 DDLKQTMLKAGAENR
+2545 EDLKQTMLKAGADNR
-2560 GIVFL
+2560 GMVFL

-2588 VPNIYEVEDL
+2588 VPNIYEAEDM

-2612 NLTATKTNLFAC
+2612 NLQATKTNLFAC
-2624 YQRRVRSNMHIVV
+2624 YQRRVRSNMHLVV
-2637 VMSPIGEIFRS
+2637 VMSPIGEVFRA

-2655 LVNCCTIDWFSEW
+2655 LVSCCTIDWFSEW
-2668 PKSALESVAFH
+2668 PKTALESVAHH
-2679 FFETMG
+2679 FFESMG
-2685 ELSVASND
+2685 ELTVASNE
-2693 VLNAMVSVCCFA
+2693 VIAAMVSVCCFA

-2748 ILNES
+2748 ILTES
-2753 NALKTGLNKLNQT
+2753 NALKTGLFKLNQT
-2766 EIEVKEL
+2766 EVEVKEL

-2784 EKAAEETRKVIEQI
+2784 EQAAEETRKVIAQI

-2816 VMAEKLAAINAAM
+2816 VMAEKMAAVNAAM
-2829 AEDAQRDLEEAMPAL
+2829 ADDAMKDLEEALPAL

-2882 FDIKPIK
+2882 FDIKPVK
-2889 EPGASFGEKVLNYW
+2889 EPGKNYGEKILNYW

-2908 MLSDPS
+2908 MLSDPT
-2914 AFLDSLLKFDKDS
+2914 AFLDSLLKFDKES

-2933 KKLKRFVVNPDYDP
+2933 KKLKRFIVSPDYDP
-2947 AKILKVS
+2947 VKIVKVS

-2963 VHAMYKFYHVNKG
+2963 VHAMYKFYHVNKA

-2981 EALARATRELQ
+2981 EALARATRDLQ
-2992 IVEAMLATAK
+2992 IVEAMLAAAK
-3002 AKMIALLEGIA
+3002 AKMQALLEGIA

-3019 VEKEDERKRMEE
+3019 AEKEEERKRMEE

-3051 SERVRWIKTIA
+3051 SERVRWIKTIK

-3067 IVNLIGDILISAC
+3067 IVNLIGDILLSAC

-3094 ELLKNWI
+3094 TLLDSWI
-3101 EHMEKVEVP
+3101 AHAEKVKVP
-3110 HTSGATPISTL
+3110 HTPNATPISTL
-3121 GDAVQIRTWQMYG
+3121 GDAVQVRTWQMYG

-3174 EGLVVCKPNDRDL
+3174 EGLLVCKPNDRDL
-3187 LRNFESALRF
+3187 LRSFESALRF

-3204 NVGQELDP
+3204 NVGLELDP

-3232 LGDSLIPYMAGFKL
+3232 LGDSLIPFMAGFKL

-3324 SQGSPVDDLPLI
+3324 SEGSPVDDLPLI

-3341 IKIKSAEIIIKVEDI
+3341 IKVKSAEIIVKVEDI
-3356 ERTTLEIDE
+3356 ERTSIEIDE
-3365 ARSGYVPVADRGSI
+3365 ARSGYVPVAERGSI

-3394 QYSLEWFVKLFVR
+3394 QYSLEWFAKLFVR

-3413 PNEDIVERVDTIIV
+3413 PNEDIIERVDVIIV

-3443 RHKLLFAFLLCAR
+3443 RHKLLFAFLVCVR

-3461 GAIRATEFNFL
+3461 GVIRGEEFNFM
-3472 LSGAKLDT
+3472 LSGAKLDS
-3480 EVENPDPKWISPR
+3480 EKENPDPKWVSPR
-3493 MWIEIQ
+3493 MWLELQ
-3499 QLATLPTMAT
+3499 QLATLKTMKYIVT
-3509 ILRDFTNNVK
+3509 DFTTNLR
-3519 FFKTYYDSYTPH
+3519 FFRTYYDSYTPH
-3531 KLPYPKPLD
+3531 KLPFPKPLD
-3540 TQYDTF
+3540 TMYDSF
-3546 QKLLVLKCVRPDKL
+3546 QKLLVLKCLRPDKI
-3560 IPGLQDY
+3560 IPGFQDY
-3567 VVTGLGARFVEPQP
+3567 VVSGLGARFVEPQP

-3589 ESDPLAPIIFV
+3589 ESDALAPIIFV

-3607 AADLLK
+3607 AA
-3613 FADKMKMGKRFES
+3613 GT
-3626 ISLGQGQG
+3626 
-3634 PYAEAMMRVGCD
+3634 
-3646 FGNWVFFQN
+3646 
-3655 CHLSPSWM
+3655 
-3663 PVLELNVEH
+3663 LNNH
-3672 IQPELVHK
+3672 
-3680 DFRLWLTSTPSPF
+3680 
-3693 FPVALLQNGYKM
+3693 VAL
-3705 TVEPPRGIK
+3705 
-3714 ANLLKAFM
+3714 
-3722 NQVPDFMEY
+3722 
-3731 FHSQDPK
+3731 
-3738 VPNFKWLLFSL
+3738 
-3749 CLFHGVVLERRKFG
+3749 
-3763 PLGFNIPYEFTDG
+3763 
-3776 DLRICISQLHMFLN
+3776 
-3790 EYSEVPLRMLTYTA
+3790 
-3804 GHINYGGRVT
+3804 
-3814 DDWDRRCLLTLL
+3814 
-3826 ADYYTLSVLTDRYT
+3826 
-3840 FDESGAYRQQPPAAN
+3840 
-3855 IEDYTKY
+3855 
-3862 IRTLPLNDDPSL
+3862 
-3874 FGLHANAN
+3874 
-3882 ISYAMTETNY
+3882 
-3892 NLFTL
+3892 
-3897 RDLQPKEIAAGEGAS
+3897 
-3912 IEQIIENAAND
+3912 
-3923 IIRVLPKPLDA
+3923 
-3934 EHIATAYPVSYKE
+3934 
-3947 SLNTVL
+3947 
-3953 IQEANRY
+3953 
-3960 NKLLGIIST
+3960 
-3969 SLKDLLKA
+3969 A
-3977 LKGLVVMSEALENMA
+3977 L
-3992 DSLSKNIV
+3992 
-4000 PGMWSSMA
+4000 
-4008 YPSLKPLAAWV
+4008 
-4019 KDLCLRVQFMQ
+4019 
-4030 EWAASGIPKVFW
+4030 
-4042 ISGFYFPQAFL
+4042 
-4053 TGALQNYARKHV
+4053 
-4065 IAIDTIAYAF
+4065 
-4075 EALQQAP
+4075 
-4082 QKKPEDG
+4082 
-4089 CCVRGL
+4089 
-4095 FLEGAR
+4095 
-4101 WNSGDMSL
+4101 
-4109 EESKPKELHT
+4109 
-4119 QMAILYMKPE
+4119 
-4129 QNHRLQQNLYE
+4129 
-4140 CPTYKTLLRAGTL
+4140 
-4153 STTGHSTNYVMTI
+4153 
-4166 ELNTHKPQSHWIKR
+4166 
-4180 GVALFC
+4180 
-4186 ALDY
+4186 

>member
-1 MYCKR
+1 MYSKR
-6 KKIEQHDL
+6 KKIQQHDV
-14 VYDNKTRDAIPK
+14 VYDNNTRDEIPK
-26 RGYYSELVSDMTKDD
+26 RGYYSELVAEMSRED
-41 PTRDICTKKRMK
+41 PSKEVCAKKRMK

-60 DRLAPMLVSL
+60 DKLAPTLVSL
-70 PKPQRAKL
+70 PKPQRMKI

-149 PVDEFKLT
+149 PMEEFKIT
-157 DMEHYGLYSPFPKL
+157 SQEHYGLYSPFPKL
-171 DLEIFDN
+171 SLEIFDN
-178 TDFDCRIPDEWMSL
+178 TDFDCRIPEEWLSL
-192 GMIDGEQYP
+192 GMIEGEQHP

-210 DDSKPSKSNGDV
+210 FDCKPKFNGDI

-237 INYDVKNDKWEVMA
+237 FSYDYKTEKWEVMA
-251 LDGTKRHYL
+251 LDGSKRHYAV
-260 IPRVRLMFKADDPET
+260 PRIRLMFKADDPET
-275 FAQRVKFAVDLR
+275 FAMRVKFAVDLR
-287 KEVENNLRFYLY
+287 REVENNLRFYLY
-299 LDCLLLEGLPEMP
+299 LDCLLLDGLPMIP
-312 LHYMPKILKMVLIHR
+312 RHYMPSIVKMVLIHR
-327 QSKDVDE
+327 QAKEVDE
-334 EHMNSLKQEVE
+334 EQLQVLISEAE
-345 LLYTKM
+345 LLYRKM

-356 IIFTIQKYKDLY
+356 IIYTIQKYKDLY
-368 NFINVPTPDYVPP
+368 NFIDVPTKDYVAPVPDY
-381 VPQYGRHP
+381 GRYP

-394 FHGRLKYNQW
+394 FHGRVEYNQW
-404 YSLYVLTESVACIH
+404 YSLYVLTESVSCIH
-418 LVVDECL
+418 LVVEECL
-425 KVESMLF
+425 KVEGMLF

-438 RNASLAEFDAAQQ
+438 RNVSLAEFDAAQQ

-459 YLNISWLNQTAH
+459 YLNITWLNSTAH

-515 RYCIEQSMAMLVALC
+515 RFCIEQSMAMFVYMC

-538 VCDDDYEWD
+538 RCEEDYEWD
-547 SNDLINSPFRSPTVT
+547 PNDLINTPFRAATT

-568 MMNERGPYYT
+568 MMSENGPYYT
-578 TDPAQFEV
+578 TDPAQFEI

-621 TSIGLMEPNVVDY
+621 TSIGLMEPNVVEY

-652 MRQYA
+652 MRQYE

-665 NIEEYVENYR
+665 DIEAYVENFR
-675 NEKHSASETK
+675 EEKHSHSETR
-685 EEVQIHYDAKQDL
+685 EEVQSHYDAKQDL
-698 IWRLPQFINIGPFAI
+698 IWRLPQYINIGPFAI
-713 NVDSLK
+713 NVDTLK
-719 QLLVNKRSDIIKAL
+719 QLLVNKRADIIKAL
-733 LVMWAEEVRL
+733 LVMWSEEVRI
-743 VVDDVIT
+743 VVDDVIQ
-750 AYKGIMRK
+750 AYKSIMRK

-779 PFALKTQDDIMRKV
+779 PFALKTQEDIMRRV
-793 HSDYEV
+793 HTDYEV
-799 LEAFFMPLENE
+799 LDVFFFPLENE
-810 DFRALWE
+810 DFKALWE

-824 ITKQVDDTVLFLEEE
+824 ITKQAEATTDFLEEE
-839 QEKFWKLHMQDEQT
+839 QEKFWKLHQLDEQT
-853 LYDKIDMFTAQCMT
+853 LYDRIDMFTAQCMQ

-874 SKVHEIA
+874 AKVHEIA

-888 KAMKDAQDWGR
+888 KGMKDSQEWGR
-899 ILNQRQKLFG
+899 VLNQRQKLFQ
-909 QPVVA
+909 QPVVP
-914 FADLNKLVK
+914 FTDLNKLVK
-923 EFEPYRNLWVTASDF
+923 EFEPYRNLWVTASEF
-938 LKAREVW
+938 LKSREVW
-945 LDNPLMYVD
+945 FDNPLMYVD

-970 KCVRTFQD
+970 KCVRTFAD
-978 MPKVQAVAV
+978 LPKVQQVAT
-987 TIRDNIDEFRPLIPI
+987 TIRDDIDEFRPLIPV

-1035 QMCLKQGVAAHGQL
+1035 QMCLKQGVAAHAEL
-1049 IADIG
+1049 IAEIG
-1054 ELASKEYVIEQS
+1054 ELASKEYVIEQT
-1066 LDKMQAEWANKALE
+1066 LDKMQNEWAARALE
-1080 MNAYKNTGTFI
+1080 MTPYKTTGTHI
-1091 MKIADETLQ
+1091 MKIADDTLQ

-1138 VDEWIECQKEW
+1138 VDQWIECQKEW

-1156 TSEDIAR
+1156 TSEDISR
-1163 QLPMETKKYGT
+1163 QLPLEAKKYGT

-1182 MSSAAACPK
+1182 MSSALACPK

-1200 LLDSLSE
+1200 LLDSLVE
-1207 AIHLLAVVSR
+1207 ARHLLDVVSR

-1270 QSDLLITHMHSSEG
+1270 QQDLKITHMHSSEG
-1284 EIVELKYKFLPSSN
+1284 EIVELKYQFYPSSN

-1311 HSIRLTLIAGLAE
+1311 HSIRLTLVRGLEE
-1324 LWEMPR
+1324 LWTLPR
-1330 SQWVLRWP
+1330 SEWVLRWP

-1352 GVENAIDEYR
+1352 GVENAIEEYR
-1362 MEFFFD
+1362 MEYFFD
-1368 ENLKMLDS
+1368 ENLQQLDS
-1376 LRALVKGELTYFQ
+1376 LRSLVKGDLTFFQ

-1397 VVEVHARDV
+1397 VIEVHARDV

-1416 NLADF
+1416 NVSDF
-1421 QWICQLRYYQNVK
+1421 QWICQLRYYEIIK
-1434 PMWPLEADETPD
+1434 PMDPLEEGELPE
-1446 IFQDE
+1446 IYQDE
-1451 VHLDTSRYYRQFSQN
+1451 VRLDTSAFYRQFSQN
-1466 TCDVRAL
+1466 HCDVRAL

-1544 DQLDFMAMGKFFK
+1544 DQLDYMAMGKFFK

-1589 QKAQIARLDRFM
+1589 QKAQVLRQDRFM

-1682 TQDHYDFG
+1682 SQDHYDFG

-1719 ALKDVN
+1719 ALRDVN
-1725 VPKFLANDLV
+1725 VPKFLADDLV

-1749 VPVVDY
+1749 IPVVDY

-1760 SIRNMLTKK
+1760 SIRNMLVKR
-1769 GYDDLYS
+1769 GYDDLYT

-1806 CYETLRDAL
+1806 CYEVLRDAL

-1832 HTFVVNPKSITMG
+1832 HTFIVNPKSITMG

-1852 LLTHEWTDGILS
+1852 LQTHEWTDGILS
-1864 SLVRAGIAVEDMD
+1864 SLVRGGIAVEDMD
-1877 RRWYVFDGPVDAVW
+1877 KRWYVFDGPVDAVW

-1927 LTVASPATVSRCGM
+1927 LAVASPATVSRCGM
-1941 VYLDAQ
+1941 VYLDTM
-1947 VVGLPPLINAWIKS
+1947 VVGLPPLVNAWMKS
-1961 NLPAIADPIRKS
+1961 NLPPIADNIRKI
-1973 LVPLISTYLYPALE
+1973 LPGIITTYLYPALE
-1987 LLRSKL
+1987 LLRERL

-2001 SSLVIK
+2001 SSLVLK

-2027 PAANFLALMPR
+2027 PGPPFLATMPR

-2056 DHNGRAIFSDFIRE
+2056 DHNGRAIFSDFIRQK
-2070 ATTEAG
+2070 TTEAG
-2076 LKPLFPAE
+2076 LKPLFPAA

-2095 GFTDPTEDGEPA
+2095 GFTDLTEDGEPA
-2107 APYWYSWMAK
+2107 APYWYNWMAT
-2117 LGKYVVDPDWQ
+2117 LEPYEVDPEWQ
-2128 YADIEVPTMDNVRS
+2128 FADIEVPTLDNVRS
-2142 AAILGYKIVNYNH
+2142 AALLGYKVQNCNH

-2163 TGKTVTITAKLSRGL
+2163 TGKTVTITSKLSHGL
-2178 HRKFICEFLVFSAR
+2178 HKKFICEFLVFSAR

-2198 QDVIDSKLERR
+2198 QDVIDSKLDRR

-2231 PALEVFGAQ
+2231 PALEVYGAQ
-2240 PPIELLRQFMDFG
+2240 PPIELLRQFMDFS
-2253 GWYDRS
+2253 GWYDRL

-2264 KMLVDVGIVA
+2264 KTLIDVGIVA

-2289 LMRHFHYVSFTEME
+2289 LMRHFHYISFTEME

-2308 GIFSTILS
+2308 GIFSVILG
-2316 SWTRNIDPKVPP
+2316 SWTRNIDKKIT
-2328 VREAPFLK
+2328 VREAPILT
-2336 ASIEIFSALVE
+2336 ASLDIFNQLVE

-2362 RDLSKVFQGVLMMD
+2362 RDLSKVFQGVLMVD
-2376 AKTVTH
+2376 PTLIEC
-2382 EDDVIRLW
+2382 EDDAIRLW
-2390 YHEHLRVYQDRL
+2390 YHEHQRVYQDRL
-2402 VNDADRKWFTNLM
+2402 VNDEDRKWFRELL
-2415 NKKVR
+2415 NKKIRVNFGKKPD
-2420 SEFQKDPHELLQDR
+2420 EVVGGR
-2434 LMLFGDFMDLG
+2434 LMLFGDFMDIG
-2445 ADEKKYAEIVDRD
+2445 ADDKKYLEITDQEQLD
-2458 ELADVLSHYL
+2458 DVLSHYMD
-2468 EEYNISTTA
+2468 EYNLATTV
-2477 PLDLVLFDDAV
+2477 PLDLVLFEDAIS
-2488 AHLCRIARIMRQ
+2488 HLCRIARIMRQ

-2518 SRLSANMTELAC
+2518 SRLAANMAELIC
-2530 IQIEITKAYGLSEWR
+2530 IQIEITKAYGNSEWR
-2545 DDLKQTMLKAGAENR
+2545 DDLKQTMLKAGADNR
-2560 GIVFL
+2560 GTVFL

-2588 VPNIYEVEDL
+2588 VPNIYEAEDF
-2598 DKIYQAVRHAVMEM
+2598 DKIYQSVRHAVMEM
-2612 NLTATKTNLFAC
+2612 NLPATKTNLFSC
-2624 YQRRVRSNMHIVV
+2624 YQRRVRSNLHIVI
-2637 VMSPIGEIFRS
+2637 VMSPIGEIFRA

-2668 PKSALESVAFH
+2668 PKSALESVSLH
-2679 FFETMG
+2679 FFMNMS
-2685 ELSVASND
+2685 ELQYASNE
-2693 VLNAMVSVCCFA
+2693 VLNAMVAVCCFA
-2705 HQSVVEASE
+2705 HQSVVDASE
-2714 RFKEQLN
+2714 RFKQQLN
-2721 RINYVT
+2721 RLNYVT

-2733 MLGAYAEMFRKKQKA
+2733 MLNAYAEMFKKKQNA

-2766 EIEVKEL
+2766 EVEVKEL

-2784 EKAAEETRKVIEQI
+2784 EKAADETRKVIDQI
-2798 ATDTAIA
+2798 AIDTAIA
-2805 EEAREKVEKET
+2805 EEAREKVEKEQAN
-2816 VMAEKLAAINAAM
+2816 AEKMATETIAM
-2829 AEDAQRDLEEAMPAL
+2829 AEDAQRDLEEALPAL

-2862 KAMKKPPA
+2862 KAMKKPPG

-2903 KPGSL
+2903 KPGSA
-2908 MLSDPS
+2908 MLSDPG
-2914 AFLDSLLKFDKDS
+2914 AFLESLMKFDKES

-2933 KKLKRFVVNPDYDP
+2933 KKLKRFIANPDYDP

-2963 VHAMYKFYHVNKG
+2963 VHAMYKFYHVNKA

-2981 EALARATRELQ
+2981 AALEKATTDLAA
-2992 IVEAMLATAK
+2992 VEAMLANAK
-3002 AKMIALLEGIA
+3002 AKMQALLEGIA

-3019 VEKEDERKRMEE
+3019 NEKEEEKRKMEE

-3067 IVNLIGDILISAC
+3067 IVNLIGDILLSAC
-3080 AVGYITPFTDEFRR
+3080 AVGYVTPFTDEFRR
-3094 ELLKNWI
+3094 ELLAEWMKCI
-3101 EHMEKVEVP
+3101 EVEEVP
-3110 HTSGATPISTL
+3110 HTVGATPLTTL
-3121 GDAVQIRTWQMYG
+3121 GDPVQIRTWQMYG

-3161 TQANKWIRAMGKL
+3161 TQANKWIRAMGKI

-3197 GKPILLE
+3197 GKPVLLE

-3232 LGDSLIPYMAGFKL
+3232 LGDSLIPFMPGFRL
-3246 YITTKLPNPKYKPE
+3246 YITTKLPNPKYTPE
-3260 TSVKVMV
+3260 TSVKVQI

-3282 STVVAQERPDLEEL
+3282 SIVVAQERPDLEEL
-3296 RGQLIVSRAQMAAQ
+3296 RGQLIVSRAQMASQ

-3324 SQGSPVDDLPLI
+3324 SEGSPVDDIPLI

-3341 IKIKSAEIIIKVEDI
+3341 IKIKSAEILIKVEDI
-3356 ERTTLEIDE
+3356 ERTTIEIDI
-3365 ARSGYVPVADRGSI
+3365 AREDYVPVANRGQI

-3385 DMANVDPMY
+3385 DMAHVDPMY

-3407 AMAETE
+3407 SMAETE
-3413 PNEDIVERVDTIIV
+3413 PNEDIVERVEIIIE

-3456 ILLDR
+3456 ILLDK
-3461 GAIRATEFNFL
+3461 GVIRFNEFNFL
-3472 LSGAKLDT
+3472 LNGGKIEEESD
-3480 EVENPDPKWISPR
+3480 NPEPKWISAR
-3493 MWIEIQ
+3493 MWIDMQ
-3499 QLATLPTMAT
+3499 QLTSVDTMKSFMEEF
-3509 ILRDFTNNVK
+3509 LRNIK
-3519 FFKTYYDSYTPH
+3519 FYKTYYDSLSPH
-3531 KLPYPKPLD
+3531 KLPYPKDNQLD
-3540 TQYDTF
+3540 SF
-3546 QKLLVLKCVRPDKL
+3546 QKLLVLKCLRPDKL

-3607 AADLLK
+3607 AADLMK

-3634 PYAEAMMRVGCD
+3634 PLAEAMMKIGCD

-3663 PVLELNVEH
+3663 PVLEVNVEH
-3672 IQPELVHK
+3672 IAPELVHK

-3714 ANLLKAFM
+3714 ANLLKAYM
-3722 NQVPDFMEY
+3722 NQVPDFNDY
-3731 FHSQDPK
+3731 FNSNDAK

-3814 DDWDRRCLLTLL
+3814 DDWDRRCLLCLL
-3826 ADYYTLSVLTDRYT
+3826 ADYYSSTVLNDRYT
-3840 FDESGAYRQQPPAAN
+3840 YDESGAYKQQHPSLN
-3855 IEDYTKY
+3855 IEEYTKY

-3874 FGLHANAN
+3874 FGLHTNAN
-3882 ISYAMTETNY
+3882 ISYAMSETNV
-3892 NLFTL
+3892 NLKTL
-3897 RDLQPKEIAAGEGAS
+3897 RDLQPKEVSAGGGATVEEIIEKAAKDILEIVPLPLDIQQIAAM
-3912 IEQIIENAAND
+3912 
-3923 IIRVLPKPLDA
+3923 
-3934 EHIATAYPVSYKE
+3934 YPVSYKE

-3953 IQEANRY
+3953 VQEGIRY
-3960 NKLLGIIST
+3960 NRLLGVIRN
-3969 SLKDLLKA
+3969 SLRDLLKA

-3992 DSLSKNIV
+3992 GSLSRNSV
-4000 PGMWSSMA
+4000 PVMWSSKA
-4008 YPSLKPLAAWV
+4008 YPSLKPLAAWT
-4019 KDLCLRVQFMQ
+4019 KDLNLRVSFMQ
-4030 EWAASGIPKVFW
+4030 EWADQGIPKVFW

-4065 IAIDTIAYAF
+4065 IAIDTVAYGF
-4075 EALQQAP
+4075 EALPAPP

-4095 FLEGAR
+4095 YLEGAR
-4101 WNSGDMSL
+4101 WNAAEVTL
-4109 EESKPKELHT
+4109 EESRPKELYT
-4119 QMAILYMKPE
+4119 DMAIIYMKPE
-4129 QNHRLQQNLYE
+4129 QGHKLQQNLYE

-4166 ELNTHKPQSHWIKR
+4166 ELATHKPQSHWIKR

-4186 ALDY
+4186 ALDF